1 MRVFFQTS
9 RQRSFLSACRI
20 ARKKW
25 SASVPLLLAALLTV
39 VFYSCRDEDLLPSV
53 QSVEHNGTRTEDNA
67 NTSGLTIS
75 GDIKKFY
82 DDKNNLLYSG
92 YTYAPSR
99 RVPLVGEGRVINQIT
114 KNLVGVLSNS
124 DNKLEYLVDK
134 NLDNS
139 VKLTG
144 LAEVNTG
151 LPILSVKDVNRVYYD
166 SSNGI
171 KVGFLYKDPG
181 GLLSLNVL
189 KGFWVKTYLKGEEQD
204 GSSTSGSGDDF
215 QLLNLNLLNVSG
227 GLSEISFTTTK
238 PFDEVRIGCASIDVD
253 VLSGLEFYY
262 AFVGE
267 NPKKIAASFGYYK
280 EAETNSGLGNTNNLI
295 DEYPDNSEQLSMLGH
310 HELYVDFNEKIVK
323 DSEIGFKTGGLKTLD
338 IDLTGLSL
346 FELTN
351 NDVNNK
357 YVWGNEKVLSGGIGI
372 SLLGTQDGSMSA
384 IAKEDCYG
392 VKIKLNTGL
401 VGGLLDAIL
410 GLLGNTH
417 YYYAYSRDPVE
428 IDVSSYFTIGND
440 TISTDYYNLPTPS
453 DDGSVSYSLDRW
465 PSGATSPSISGN
477 RITGMT
483 VNGDYVVQAIYK
495 RGEET
500 SWSYAVI
507 HRDKKEA
514 EAGCNTMMINTSANQ
529 GQYTVVESSG
539 SQGGIS
545 LFNKIN
551 NRQNLVDDDYTN
563 YAEATNVLSL
573 IQFGS
578 LAGVHSSQDIAPQG
592 GGKTRVGFVMQTNNQ
607 LLGADVLKFFFIRLY
622 NDGKEVFSG
631 LTAENDAV
639 GVGLVGND
647 GSKLRFYVETD
658 QTFDQVELWTAGLLN
673 VNLNTFRLYYA
684 FYEPVTCE
692 EYAGTSEACMEMIT
706 AQKHGATIN
715 YAETKSSSAA
725 SVGSTM
731 NNLSYVIDNSQQTA
745 ASIVAGVSLIS
756 RSTVAV
762 KFNSIRGGQ
771 PVGAILRTPGYVLNA
786 SVLQN
791 VTIAAYNGGQAVA
804 SESTSGGLASIE
816 VISDAG
822 LAYMEVTP
830 LQDYDEVRI
839 SFPSLADA
847 LETVW
852 LSGFYIR
859 PDANGNGIP
868 DCAEEP
874 DDQGGTDGITYKSI
888 TEHVCVDETNDLGK
902 VRISVDAQDDKV
914 GTKLTFTCYPY
925 NGNGQKIEQ
934 EAELQQDDKG
944 YFFELSLP
952 VGDYSISGLSTY
964 NGLRAQVHPL
974 KTTWKRNAADTDWN
988 NWSNWTDGSPWGCT
1002 NVVIPTGATRY
1013 PNLKAWGSVDKF
1025 YGGNYCANIH
1035 FEPGA
1040 AVLNTQYLEYDC
1052 AYVEMEVQSGMYHM
1066 ISTPLHGM
1074 VTGDM
1079 FVSPEMPA
1087 YFTPLNGAT
1096 YREVR
1101 HNPVVRQKMYSRA
1114 VTTATSGTDLN
1125 GTVAAT
1131 ADWSRTFN
1139 AVAQLYEQA
1148 QGIKMMVGNEGDG
1161 TSYRLRFPKAYTE
1174 YNYYTLSGGWVKE
1187 ETLPEGAR
1195 NMNGKFAYEESG
1207 FKPENAGRSFTFK
1220 LRNEEQGATYFVAG
1234 NPFMSYL
1241 DIKTFLTENKQSVQA
1256 IRIIDSEN
1264 VFGEEE
1270 GLVRISLSEN
1280 GNLSFDVAGEQS
1292 NTIAPLQAFYV
1303 EASGDNA
1310 SDNVDITYTSNMFVQ
1325 PFASTA
1331 TRSSRSA
1338 SVPAAGEMK
1347 ISAVSGNSVS
1357 SCSLLRSAGASDAY
1371 NAKEDVITLIDEN
1384 FMPKVKVYTVAGK
1397 RALDIQKIK
1406 NAARVDLG
1414 FMVKDGSQQT
1424 KFTLNYG
1431 SNWKGWTLVDKQ
1443 TGNRYLLDG
1452 TSLTVNAGAMKSNNG
1467 RFYLVKE

>member
-1 MRVFFQTS
+1 MSVFFQTP

-20 ARKKW
+20 AGKKW

-53 QSVEHNGTRTEDNA
+53 QSVEHNGTRNETES
-67 NTSGLTIS
+67 TSGLTIS
-75 GDIKKFY
+75 EDIKKFY

-139 VKLTG
+139 VSLKG

-189 KGFWVKTYLKGEEQD
+189 QGFWVKTYLKGEEQD
-204 GSSTSGSGDDF
+204 GSSTSGSGDKF

-238 PFDEVRIGCASIDVD
+238 PFDEVRIGCASISVK

-267 NPKKIAASFGYYK
+267 NPKKIAAK
-280 EAETNSGLGNTNNLI
+280 EH
-295 DEYPDNSEQLSMLGH
+295 EYPDAKQERPS
-310 HELYVDFNEKIVK
+310 
-323 DSEIGFKTGGLKTLD
+323 
-338 IDLTGLSL
+338 
-346 FELTN
+346 TN
-351 NDVNNK
+351 ITD
-357 YVWGNEKVLSGGIGI
+357 
-372 SLLGTQDGSMSA
+372 LLGRNLVDSDISNGPTCELLS
-384 IAKEDCYG
+384 
-392 VKIKLNTGL
+392 GL
-401 VGGLLDAIL
+401 VGGGLTCRVDFGATIPVGSEVGYYTTGGGLASISLGATELNAYDTSDNNPQSINTESGIGVSALAGGAREFSMILTKENAQRLELDLPSGINLLSAVQV
-410 GLLGNTH
+410 H
-417 YYYAYSRDPVE
+417 YAYSRDPVE

-440 TISTDYYNLPTPS
+440 TISTDYYDLPTPS
-453 DDGSVSYSLDRW
+453 EGSVTYSLISW

-477 RITGMT
+477 HMTGMT
-483 VNGDYVVQAIYK
+483 VNGDYVVKAIYT
-495 RGEET
+495 REGET
-500 SWSYAVI
+500 SLSYAVI

-514 EAGCNTMMINTSANQ
+514 VAGCNTMMINTSENQ

-551 NRQNLVDDDYTN
+551 NRQNLVDGDYTN

-592 GGKTRVGFVMQTNNQ
+592 GKTRVGFVMQTNNQ

-622 NDGKEVFSG
+622 KDGEEVFSG
-631 LTAENDAV
+631 LTPENDAV

-725 SVGSTM
+725 SVGATM

-771 PVGAILRTPGYVLNA
+771 PLGAILRTPGYALNA

-874 DDQGGTDGITYKSI
+874 EDQGETDIAYKSI
-888 TEHVCVDETNDLGK
+888 TEHVCVDETTYLGN
-902 VRISVDAQDDKV
+902 VRIAVDANSDLL
-914 GTKLTFTCYPY
+914 GTELTFTCYPY

-934 EAELQQDDKG
+934 EAALQQDNNG

-952 VGDYSISGLSTY
+952 VGDYSISGLPTY

-974 KTTWKRNAADTDWN
+974 KTTWKRNPSDTDWN

-1002 NVVIPTGATRY
+1002 NVVIPAGATRY
-1013 PNLKAWGSVDKF
+1013 PDLNAWGSVDNF

-1087 YFTPLNGAT
+1087 YFTPLNGDT

-1101 HNPVVRQKMYSRA
+1101 HNPIVRQKMYSRA
-1114 VTTATSGTDLN
+1114 VTTATSGTN

-1139 AVAQLYEQA
+1139 AVAQPYEQA
-1148 QGIKMMVGNEGDG
+1148 QGIKMMVGNDWG

-1174 YNYYTLSGGWVKE
+1174 YNYYTLSGRWVKE

-1241 DIKTFLTENKQSVQA
+1241 DIKTFLTENKRSVQA

-1310 SDNVDITYTSNMFVQ
+1310 SDNVDITYTSDMFVQ
-1325 PFASTA
+1325 PSASTA

-1371 NAKEDVITLIDEN
+1371 NAKEDIVSLIDED
-1384 FMPKVKVYTVAGK
+1384 FMPKVKVYTVADK
-1397 RALDIQKIK
+1397 RALDIQKMS
-1406 NAARVDLG
+1406 NATRVGLG
-1414 FMVKDGSQQT
+1414 FMVKDASQQT
-1424 KFTLNYG
+1424 EFTLDYG

-1443 TGNRYLLDG
+1443 TGKRYLLDG
-1452 TSLTVNAGAMKSNNG
+1452 TSLTVNAGAMKSNDG

>member
-1 MRVFFQTS
+1 MSVFFQTS

-20 ARKKW
+20 AGKKW
-25 SASVPLLLAALLTV
+25 SASVPLFLAALLTV

-53 QSVEHNGTRTEDNA
+53 QSFEQGGTRAETA
-67 NTSGLTIS
+67 STSGL
-75 GDIKKFY
+75 DVVQ
-82 DDKNNLLYSG
+82 DA
-92 YTYAPSR
+92 TYGATYKPNC

-134 NLDNS
+134 NLDNFVS
-139 VKLTG
+139 LKG
-144 LAEVNTG
+144 LAEVNAG

-189 KGFWVKTYLKGEEQD
+189 QGFWVKTYLKGKEQD
-204 GSSTSGSGDDF
+204 GSSTSGSGDNF
-215 QLLNLNLLNVSG
+215 KLLNLNLLNVSG

-267 NPKKIAASFGYYK
+267 NPKKIAAEKHEYPY
-280 EAETNSGLGNTNNLI
+280 AEQERPLHPLSKGDLVNESLI
-295 DEYPDNSEQLSMLGH
+295 DGPVC
-310 HELYVDFNEKIVK
+310 EL
-323 DSEIGFKTGGLKTLD
+323 
-338 IDLTGLSL
+338 
-346 FELTN
+346 
-351 NDVNNK
+351 
-357 YVWGNEKVLSGGIGI
+357 I
-372 SLLGTQDGSMSA
+372 S
-384 IAKEDCYG
+384 
-392 VKIKLNTGL
+392 
-401 VGGLLDAIL
+401 
-410 GLLGNTH
+410 GLLGGGLTCRVDFGATIPVGSEVGYYTTGGGLASISLGATKLNAYDTSDNNPQSINTESGIGVSALAGGAREFSMILTKKDTRRLELDLPSGINLLSAVQVH
-417 YYYAYSRDPVE
+417 YAYSRDPVE

-453 DDGSVSYSLDRW
+453 DGTVSYSLISW

-477 RITGMT
+477 HMTGMT
-483 VNGDYVVQAIYK
+483 VNGDYAVKAVYTREEK
-495 RGEET
+495 ET

-507 HRDKKEA
+507 HRNKKEA
-514 EAGCNTMMINTSANQ
+514 VAGCNTMMINTSENQ

-551 NRQNLVDDDYTN
+551 NRQNLVDGDYTN

-592 GGKTRVGFVMQTNNQ
+592 GKTRVGFVMQTNNQ

-622 NDGKEVFSG
+622 KDGEEVFSG
-631 LTAENDAV
+631 LTAENDAI

-658 QTFDQVELWTAGLLN
+658 KTFDQVELWTAGLLN

-725 SVGSTM
+725 SVGATM

-791 VTIAAYNGGQAVA
+791 VAIAAYYGGQAVA

-874 DDQGGTDGITYKSI
+874 EDQGETDITYRSI
-888 TEHVCVDETNDLGK
+888 TEHVCVDETTYLGN
-902 VRISVDAQDDKV
+902 VRISVDAKSELL
-914 GTKLTFTCYPY
+914 GTELTFTCYPY

-934 EAELQQDDKG
+934 KAELQQDDKG

-974 KTTWKRNAADTDWN
+974 KTTWKRNASDTDWN

-1002 NVVIPTGATRY
+1002 NVVIPAGATRY
-1013 PNLKAWGSVDKF
+1013 PNLNAWGSVDKF

-1074 VTGDM
+1074 ITGDM

-1087 YFTPLNGAT
+1087 YFTPLKEDT
-1096 YREVR
+1096 YREMR
-1101 HNPVVRQKMYSRA
+1101 HNPIVRQKMYSRA
-1114 VTTATSGTDLN
+1114 VTTATSGTN
-1125 GTVAAT
+1125 GSVVAT

-1139 AVAQLYEQA
+1139 AVAQPYEQA
-1148 QGIKMMVGNEGDG
+1148 QGIKMMVGNDWG

-1174 YNYYTLSGGWVKE
+1174 YNYYTLSGECVKK
-1187 ETLPEGAR
+1187 ETLPVEAR
-1195 NMNGKFAYEESG
+1195 NMNGKFAYEVSG
-1207 FKPENAGRSFTFK
+1207 FNPENAGNSFTFE
-1220 LRNEEQGATYFVAG
+1220 LRNDGKGATYFVAG

-1241 DIKTFLTENKQSVQA
+1241 DIKTFLTENKQFVQA
-1256 IRIIDSEN
+1256 IRIIDSES
-1264 VFGEEE
+1264 VFGEEK
-1270 GLVRISLSEN
+1270 GLVRISLGKN
-1280 GNLSFDVAGEQS
+1280 GDLSFNVAGEQS

-1303 EASGDNA
+1303 EALEGYT
-1310 SDNVDITYTSNMFVQ
+1310 SDNVNITYTSDMFVQ
-1325 PFASTA
+1325 PSASTA

-1338 SVPAAGEMK
+1338 SVPTAGEMK

-1357 SCSLLRSAGASDAY
+1357 SCSLIRSAGASDAY
-1371 NAKEDVITLIDEN
+1371 NAKEDIVSLIDED
-1384 FMPKVKVYTVAGK
+1384 FMPKVKVYTVADK
-1397 RALDIQKIK
+1397 RALDIQKMS
-1406 NAARVDLG
+1406 NATRVGLG

-1424 KFTLNYG
+1424 EFTLDYG

-1443 TGNRYLLDG
+1443 TGKRYLLDG
-1452 TSLTVNAGAMKSNNG
+1452 TSLTVNAGAMKSNDG

>member
-1 MRVFFQTS
+1 MSVFFQTS

-20 ARKKW
+20 AGKKW
-25 SASVPLLLAALLTV
+25 SASVPLFLAALLTV

-53 QSVEHNGTRTEDNA
+53 QSFEQGGTRAEA
-67 NTSGLTIS
+67 ASTSGL
-75 GDIKKFY
+75 DVVQ
-82 DDKNNLLYSG
+82 DA
-92 YTYAPSR
+92 TYGATYKPNC

-134 NLDNS
+134 NLDNFVS
-139 VKLTG
+139 LKG
-144 LAEVNTG
+144 LAEVNAG

-181 GLLSLNVL
+181 GLLSLDVL

-204 GSSTSGSGDDF
+204 GSSTSGSGENF

-227 GLSEISFTTTK
+227 GLSEISFTTTR

-267 NPKKIAASFGYYK
+267 NPKKIAAEKHEYPY
-280 EAETNSGLGNTNNLI
+280 AEQERPLHPLSKGDLVNASLI
-295 DEYPDNSEQLSMLGH
+295 DGPVC
-310 HELYVDFNEKIVK
+310 EL
-323 DSEIGFKTGGLKTLD
+323 
-338 IDLTGLSL
+338 
-346 FELTN
+346 
-351 NDVNNK
+351 
-357 YVWGNEKVLSGGIGI
+357 I
-372 SLLGTQDGSMSA
+372 S
-384 IAKEDCYG
+384 
-392 VKIKLNTGL
+392 
-401 VGGLLDAIL
+401 
-410 GLLGNTH
+410 GLLGGGLTCRVDFGATIPVGSEVGYYTAGGGLASISLGATKLNAYDTSDNNPQSINTESGIGVSALAGGAREFSMILTKENAQRLELDLPSGINLLSAVQVH
-417 YYYAYSRDPVE
+417 YAYSRDPVE

-453 DDGSVSYSLDRW
+453 EGSVTYSLISW

-477 RITGMT
+477 HMTGMT
-483 VNGDYVVQAIYK
+483 VNGDYVVKAVYTREEK
-495 RGEET
+495 ET

-507 HRDKKEA
+507 HRNKKEA
-514 EAGCNTMMINTSANQ
+514 VAGCNTMMINTSANQ

-551 NRQNLVDDDYTN
+551 NRQNLVDGDYTN

-592 GGKTRVGFVMQTNNQ
+592 GKTRVGFVMQTNNQ

-622 NDGKEVFSG
+622 KDGEEVFSG
-631 LTAENDAV
+631 LTAENDAI

-658 QTFDQVELWTAGLLN
+658 KTFDQVELWTAGLLN

-684 FYEPVTCE
+684 FYEPTTCE

-725 SVGSTM
+725 SVGATM

-771 PVGAILRTPGYVLNA
+771 PLGAILRTPGYVLNA

-830 LQDYDEVRI
+830 LQGYDEVRI

-874 DDQGGTDGITYKSI
+874 DDQGETDIAYKSI
-888 TEHVCVDETNDLGK
+888 TEHVCVDETTYLGN
-902 VRISVDAQDDKV
+902 VRISVDAKSELL
-914 GTKLTFTCYPY
+914 GTELTFTCYPY

-934 EAELQQDDKG
+934 KAELQQDDKG

-964 NGLRAQVHPL
+964 NGMRAQVHPL
-974 KTTWKRNAADTDWN
+974 KTTWKRSASDTDWN

-1002 NVVIPTGATRY
+1002 NVVIPAGATRY

-1074 VTGDM
+1074 ITGDM

-1087 YFTPLNGAT
+1087 YFTPLKEDT

-1101 HNPVVRQKMYSRA
+1101 HNPIVRQKMYSRA
-1114 VTTATSGTDLN
+1114 VTTATSGTN
-1125 GTVAAT
+1125 GTVVAT

-1139 AVAQLYEQA
+1139 AVAQPYEQA
-1148 QGIKMMVGNEGDG
+1148 QGIKMMVGNDWG

-1174 YNYYTLSGGWVKE
+1174 YNYYTLSGECVKK
-1187 ETLPEGAR
+1187 ETLPVEAR
-1195 NMNGKFAYEESG
+1195 NMNGKFAYEVSG
-1207 FKPENAGRSFTFK
+1207 FNPENAGNSFTFE
-1220 LRNEEQGATYFVAG
+1220 LRNDGKGATYFVAG

-1241 DIKTFLTENKQSVQA
+1241 DIKTFLTENKQFVQA
-1256 IRIIDSEN
+1256 IRIIDSES

-1270 GLVRISLSEN
+1270 GLVRISLGKN
-1280 GNLSFDVAGEQS
+1280 GDLSFNVAGEQS

-1303 EASGDNA
+1303 EALEGYT
-1310 SDNVDITYTSNMFVQ
+1310 SDNVNITYTSDMFVQ
-1325 PFASTA
+1325 PSASTA

-1338 SVPAAGEMK
+1338 SVPTAGEMK

-1357 SCSLLRSAGASDAY
+1357 SCSLIRSAGASDAY
-1371 NAKEDVITLIDEN
+1371 NAKEDIVSLIDED
-1384 FMPKVKVYTVAGK
+1384 FMPKVKVYTVADK
-1397 RALDIQKIK
+1397 RALDIQKMS
-1406 NAARVDLG
+1406 NATRVGLG

-1424 KFTLNYG
+1424 EFTLDYG

-1443 TGNRYLLDG
+1443 TGKRYLLDG
-1452 TSLTVNAGAMKSNNG
+1452 TSLTVNAGAMKSNDG

>member
-1 MRVFFQTS
+1 MSVFFQTS

-20 ARKKW
+20 AGKKW
-25 SASVPLLLAALLTV
+25 SASVPLFLAALLTV

-53 QSVEHNGTRTEDNA
+53 QSFEQGGTRAEA
-67 NTSGLTIS
+67 ASTSGL
-75 GDIKKFY
+75 DVVQ
-82 DDKNNLLYSG
+82 DA
-92 YTYAPSR
+92 TYGATYKPNC

-134 NLDNS
+134 NLDNFVS
-139 VKLTG
+139 LKG
-144 LAEVNTG
+144 LAEVNAG

-166 SSNGI
+166 SSNVI

-181 GLLSLNVL
+181 GLLSLDVL

-204 GSSTSGSGDDF
+204 GSSTSGSGENF

-227 GLSEISFTTTK
+227 GLSEISFTTKK

-267 NPKKIAASFGYYK
+267 NPKKIAAK
-280 EAETNSGLGNTNNLI
+280 EH
-295 DEYPDNSEQLSMLGH
+295 EYPYAEQERPLHPLSKGDLVNESLTDGPVC
-310 HELYVDFNEKIVK
+310 EL
-323 DSEIGFKTGGLKTLD
+323 
-338 IDLTGLSL
+338 
-346 FELTN
+346 
-351 NDVNNK
+351 
-357 YVWGNEKVLSGGIGI
+357 I
-372 SLLGTQDGSMSA
+372 S
-384 IAKEDCYG
+384 
-392 VKIKLNTGL
+392 
-401 VGGLLDAIL
+401 
-410 GLLGNTH
+410 GLLGGLTCRVDFGATIPVGSEVGYYTKGGGLASISLGATKLNAYDTGDNNPQSINTESGIGVSALAGGAREFSMILTKKDTRRLELDLPSGINLLSAVQVH
-417 YYYAYSRDPVE
+417 YAYSRDPVE

-453 DDGSVSYSLDRW
+453 EGTVIYSLISW

-477 RITGMT
+477 HMTGMT
-483 VNGDYVVQAIYK
+483 VNGDYVVKAVYTREEK
-495 RGEET
+495 ET

-507 HRDKKEA
+507 HRNKKEA
-514 EAGCNTMMINTSANQ
+514 VAGCNTMMINTSGNE

-551 NRQNLVDDDYTN
+551 NRQNLVDGDYTN

-592 GGKTRVGFVMQTNNQ
+592 GKTRVGFVMQTNNQ

-622 NDGKEVFSG
+622 KDGEEVFSG
-631 LTAENDAV
+631 LTAENDAI

-658 QTFDQVELWTAGLLN
+658 RTFDQVELWTAGLLN

-684 FYEPVTCE
+684 FYEPTTCE

-725 SVGSTM
+725 SVGATM

-771 PVGAILRTPGYVLNA
+771 PLGAILRTPGYVLNA

-874 DDQGGTDGITYKSI
+874 DDQGETDITYRSI
-888 TEHVCVDETNDLGK
+888 TEHVCVDETTYLGN
-902 VRISVDAQDDKV
+902 VRISVDAKSELL
-914 GTKLTFTCYPY
+914 GTELTFTCYPY
-925 NGNGQKIEQ
+925 NGNEQKIEQ
-934 EAELQQDDKG
+934 KAELQQDDKG

-974 KTTWKRNAADTDWN
+974 KTTWKRNASDTDWN

-1002 NVVIPTGATRY
+1002 NVVIPAGATRY
-1013 PNLKAWGSVDKF
+1013 PNLNAWGSVDKF

-1114 VTTATSGTDLN
+1114 VTTATSGTDPN

-1131 ADWSRTFN
+1131 VDWSRTFN
-1139 AVAQLYEQA
+1139 AVAQPYEQA
-1148 QGIKMMVGNEGDG
+1148 QGIKMMVGNDWG

-1174 YNYYTLSGGWVKE
+1174 YNYYTLSGGWVKK

-1195 NMNGKFAYEESG
+1195 NMNGKFAYEVIG
-1207 FKPENAGRSFTFK
+1207 FNPENAGSSFTFE

-1256 IRIIDSEN
+1256 IRIIDSES
-1264 VFGEEE
+1264 VFGGEE
-1270 GLVRISLSEN
+1270 GLVRISLGEN
-1280 GNLSFDVAGEQS
+1280 GDLSFDVAGEQS

-1303 EASGDNA
+1303 EALEGYT
-1310 SDNVDITYTSNMFVQ
+1310 SDNVNITYTSDMFVQ
-1325 PFASTA
+1325 PSASTA

-1357 SCSLLRSAGASDAY
+1357 SCSLIRSAGASDAY
-1371 NAKEDVITLIDEN
+1371 NAKEDIVSLIDED
-1384 FMPKVKVYTVAGK
+1384 FMPKVKVYTVADK
-1397 RALDIQKIK
+1397 RALDIQEMS
-1406 NAARVDLG
+1406 NATRVDLG

-1424 KFTLNYG
+1424 EFTLDYG

-1443 TGNRYLLDG
+1443 TGKRYLLDG
-1452 TSLTVNAGAMKSNNG
+1452 TSLTVNAGAMKSNDG

>member
-1 MRVFFQTS
+1 MSVFFQTS

-20 ARKKW
+20 AGKKW
-25 SASVPLLLAALLTV
+25 SASVPLFLAALLTV

-53 QSVEHNGTRTEDNA
+53 QSFEQGGTRAEA
-67 NTSGLTIS
+67 ASTSGL
-75 GDIKKFY
+75 DVVQ
-82 DDKNNLLYSG
+82 DA
-92 YTYAPSR
+92 TYGATYKPNC

-134 NLDNS
+134 NLDNFVS
-139 VKLTG
+139 LKG
-144 LAEVNTG
+144 LAEVNAR

-181 GLLSLNVL
+181 GLLSLDVL

-204 GSSTSGSGDDF
+204 GSSTSGSGENF

-238 PFDEVRIGCASIDVD
+238 PFDEVRIGCASISVE

-267 NPKKIAASFGYYK
+267 NPKKIAAEKHEYPY
-280 EAETNSGLGNTNNLI
+280 AEQERPLHPLSKGDLVNESLI
-295 DEYPDNSEQLSMLGH
+295 DGPVC
-310 HELYVDFNEKIVK
+310 ELV
-323 DSEIGFKTGGLKTLD
+323 S
-338 IDLTGLSL
+338 
-346 FELTN
+346 
-351 NDVNNK
+351 
-357 YVWGNEKVLSGGIGI
+357 
-372 SLLGTQDGSMSA
+372 
-384 IAKEDCYG
+384 
-392 VKIKLNTGL
+392 
-401 VGGLLDAIL
+401 
-410 GLLGNTH
+410 GLLGGLTCRVDFGATIPVGSEVGYYTAGGGLASISLGATKLNAYDTSDNNPQSINTESGIGVSALAGGAREFSMILTKKDTRRLELDLPSGINLLSAVQVH
-417 YYYAYSRDPVE
+417 YAYSRDPVE

-440 TISTDYYNLPTPS
+440 TISTDYYDLPTPS
-453 DDGSVSYSLDRW
+453 EGTVIYSLI
-465 PSGATSPSISGN
+465 SSPNGVTPPEISGN
-477 RITGMT
+477 HMTGMT
-483 VNGDYVVQAIYK
+483 VNGDYVVKAIYT
-495 RGEET
+495 REGET
-500 SWSYAVI
+500 SLSYAVI

-514 EAGCNTMMINTSANQ
+514 VAGCNTMMINTSENQ

-551 NRQNLVDDDYTN
+551 NRQNLVDGDYTN

-592 GGKTRVGFVMQTNNQ
+592 GKTRVGFVMQTNNQ

-622 NDGKEVFSG
+622 KDGEEVFSG

-658 QTFDQVELWTAGLLN
+658 KTFDQVELWTAGLLN

-684 FYEPVTCE
+684 FYEPTTCE

-725 SVGSTM
+725 SVGATM

-791 VTIAAYNGGQAVA
+791 VAIAAYNGGQAVA

-830 LQDYDEVRI
+830 LQGYDEVRI

-874 DDQGGTDGITYKSI
+874 DDQGETDIAYKSI
-888 TEHVCVDETNDLGK
+888 TEHVCVDETTYLGN
-902 VRISVDAQDDKV
+902 VRIFVDAQDDKV

-974 KTTWKRNAADTDWN
+974 KTTWKRNASDTDWN

-1002 NVVIPTGATRY
+1002 NVVIPAGATRY
-1013 PNLKAWGSVDKF
+1013 PNLSAWGSVDKF

-1087 YFTPLNGAT
+1087 YFTPLKEDT

-1114 VTTATSGTDLN
+1114 VTTATSGTN
-1125 GTVAAT
+1125 GTVVAT

-1139 AVAQLYEQA
+1139 AVAQPYEQA
-1148 QGIKMMVGNEGDG
+1148 QGIKMMVGNDWG

-1174 YNYYTLSGGWVKE
+1174 YNYYTLSGECVKK
-1187 ETLPEGAR
+1187 ETLPVEAR
-1195 NMNGKFAYEESG
+1195 NMNGKFAYEVSG
-1207 FKPENAGRSFTFK
+1207 FNPENAGNSFPFE
-1220 LRNEEQGATYFVAG
+1220 LRNDGKGATYFVAG

-1256 IRIIDSEN
+1256 IRIIDSES

-1270 GLVRISLSEN
+1270 GLVRISLGKN
-1280 GNLSFDVAGEQS
+1280 GDLSFDVAGEQS

-1303 EASGDNA
+1303 EALEGYT
-1310 SDNVDITYTSNMFVQ
+1310 SDNVNITYTSDMFVQ
-1325 PFASTA
+1325 PSASTA

-1338 SVPAAGEMK
+1338 SVPTAGKMK

-1371 NAKEDVITLIDEN
+1371 NAKEDIVSLIDED
-1384 FMPKVKVYTVAGK
+1384 FMPKVKVYTVADK
-1397 RALDIQKIK
+1397 RALDIQKMS
-1406 NAARVDLG
+1406 NATRVDLG

-1424 KFTLNYG
+1424 EFTLDYG

-1443 TGNRYLLDG
+1443 TGKRYLLDG
-1452 TSLTVNAGAMKSNNG
+1452 TSLTVNAGAMKSNDG

>member
-1 MRVFFQTS
+1 MKSFFQTS

-20 ARKKW
+20 AGKKL
-25 SASVPLLLAALLTV
+25 SASVPLLLAALLAV
-39 VFYSCRDEDLLPSV
+39 VFYSCRDEDLFPSM
-53 QSVEHNGTRTEDNA
+53 QSFEQGGTRAETA
-67 NTSGLTIS
+67 STSGL
-75 GDIKKFY
+75 DAVQ
-82 DDKNNLLYSG
+82 DK
-92 YTYAPSR
+92 TYGATYKPNC

-114 KNLVGVLSNS
+114 KGLIAVGANNENQEFLI
-124 DNKLEYLVDK
+124 DK
-134 NLDNS
+134 D
-139 VKLTG
+139 LTNGVTVSG
-144 LAEVNTG
+144 LAKVDAG
-151 LPILSVKDVNRVYYD
+151 IPIFSVRDINRVYYND
-166 SSNGI
+166 NEEQGV
-171 KVGFLYKDPG
+171 KVGFVYEPQG
-181 GLLSLNVL
+181 GVLDLSVL
-189 KGFWVKTYLKGEEQD
+189 KSFYVQTLLNGKVQD
-204 GSSTSGSGDDF
+204 SSLSESGGGF
-215 QLLNLNLLNVSG
+215 QLLDLNLLNVAG
-227 GLSEISFTTTK
+227 GKYEVSFDAKK
-238 PFDEVRIGCASIDVD
+238 PFDEVRLGYAGVNVSV
-253 VLSGLEFYY
+253 STAQSAKFYY

-267 NPKKIAASFGYYK
+267 NPEKIAASFGYYK
-280 EAETNSGLGNTNNLI
+280 EAETKSGLGNTNNLI
-295 DEYPDNSEQLSMLGH
+295 DEYPDNFEQLSMLGH

-323 DSEIGFKTGGLKTLD
+323 DSEIGFKTGGFKTLD

-392 VKIKLNTGL
+392 VKIKLNTEL

-440 TISTDYYNLPTPS
+440 TISTDYYDLPTPS
-453 DDGSVSYSLDRW
+453 DGTVSYSLISS
-465 PSGATSPSISGN
+465 PGGAASSISGN

-483 VNGDYVVQAIYK
+483 VNGDYVVKAIYT

-514 EAGCNTMMINTSANQ
+514 VAGCNTMMINTSTNP

-545 LFNKIN
+545 LFNKID
-551 NRQNLVDDDYTN
+551 NRQNLVDGDYTN

-578 LAGVHSSQDIAPQG
+578 LAGVYSSQDIAPQG
-592 GGKTRVGFVMQTNNQ
+592 EKTRVGFVMQTNNQ

-622 NDGKEVFSG
+622 KDGEEVFSG

-658 QTFDQVELWTAGLLN
+658 KTFNQVELWTAGLLN

-684 FYEPVTCE
+684 FYEPTTCE

-715 YAETKSSSAA
+715 YAETKYP
-725 SVGSTM
+725 SVVGAGSTM

-771 PVGAILRTPGYVLNA
+771 PLGAILRKPGYVLNA

-791 VTIAAYNGGQAVA
+791 VTIAAYNDGQAVA

-839 SFPSLADA
+839 SFPSLAEA
-847 LETVW
+847 LETIW

-868 DCAEEP
+868 DCAEGPE
-874 DDQGGTDGITYKSI
+874 DQGETDITYRSI
-888 TEHVCVDETNDLGK
+888 TEHVCVDETTYLGN
-902 VRISVDAQDDKV
+902 VRISVDAKDDLL
-914 GTKLTFTCYPY
+914 GTKLKFTCYPY

-934 EAELQQDDKG
+934 EATLLHDNDG
-944 YFFELSLP
+944 YFFELLLP

-974 KTTWKRNAADTDWN
+974 KTTWKRNPANTDWN

-1002 NVVIPTGATRY
+1002 NVVIPAGATRY
-1013 PNLKAWGSVDKF
+1013 PNLNAWDSVDKF

-1087 YFTPLNGAT
+1087 YFTPLNGDT

-1101 HNPVVRQKMYSRA
+1101 HNPIVRQKMYSRA
-1114 VTTATSGTDLN
+1114 VSTATSGTDPN
-1125 GTVAAT
+1125 GTVVAT

-1139 AVAQLYEQA
+1139 AVAQSYEQA
-1148 QGIKMMVGNEGDG
+1148 QGIKVMVGNDSG
-1161 TSYRLRFPKAYTE
+1161 TPYRLRFPKKYTE
-1174 YNYYTLSGGWVKE
+1174 YNYYTLSGGWVKK

-1195 NMNGKFAYEESG
+1195 NMNGKFTYEESG
-1207 FKPENAGRSFTFK
+1207 FNPEYTGSSFTFT
-1220 LRNEEQGATYFVAG
+1220 LNNEDSGAEYFVVG
-1234 NPFMSYL
+1234 NPFMSYI
-1241 DIKTFLTENKQSVQA
+1241 DVQTFLSNNTGVSA
-1256 IRIIDSEN
+1256 IK
-1264 VFGEEE
+1264 
-1270 GLVRISLSEN
+1270 LVETNETITS
-1280 GNLSFDVAGEQS
+1280 S
-1292 NTIAPLQAFYV
+1292 NAYGIQIAPMQAFYV
-1303 EASGDNA
+1303 VATSTGLNELT
-1310 SDNVDITYTSNMFVQ
+1310 ITYTRDMFVQ
-1325 PFASTA
+1325 PSANAA
-1331 TRSSRSA
+1331 TRASRSVSAPSA
-1338 SVPAAGEMK
+1338 SEMK
-1347 ISAVSGNSVS
+1347 IYATSEGSVS
-1357 SCSLLRSAGASDAY
+1357 TCSLVLSAEASDSY
-1371 NAKEDVITLIDEN
+1371 SAKEDVVSLIDED
-1384 FMPKVKVYTVAGK
+1384 FMPKVKVYTVADK
-1397 RALDIQKIK
+1397 RALDIQKMN
-1406 NAARVDLG
+1406 NAKHVDLG
-1414 FMVKDGSQQT
+1414 FVVKDGTQNAEI
-1424 KFTLNYG
+1424 TLNYG

-1443 TGNRYLLDG
+1443 TGNRYELNG
-1452 TSLTVNAGAMKSNNG
+1452 NTVSVNAGALKSNDS
-1467 RFYLVKE
+1467 RFYLEKQ

>member
-1 MRVFFQTS
+1 MSVFFQTS

-20 ARKKW
+20 AGKKW
-25 SASVPLLLAALLTV
+25 SASVPLFLAALLTV

-53 QSVEHNGTRTEDNA
+53 QSFEQGGTRAEA
-67 NTSGLTIS
+67 ASTSGL
-75 GDIKKFY
+75 DVVQ
-82 DDKNNLLYSG
+82 DA
-92 YTYAPSR
+92 TYGATYKPNC

-134 NLDNS
+134 NLDNFVS
-139 VKLTG
+139 LKG
-144 LAEVNTG
+144 LAEVNAG

-166 SSNGI
+166 SSNVI

-181 GLLSLNVL
+181 GLLSLDVL

-204 GSSTSGSGDDF
+204 GSSTLGSGENF

-238 PFDEVRIGCASIDVD
+238 PFDEVRIGCASISVE

-267 NPKKIAASFGYYK
+267 NPKKIAAEK
-280 EAETNSGLGNTNNLI
+280 H
-295 DEYPDNSEQLSMLGH
+295 EYPYAEQERPLHPLSKGDLVNESLTDGPVC
-310 HELYVDFNEKIVK
+310 EL
-323 DSEIGFKTGGLKTLD
+323 
-338 IDLTGLSL
+338 
-346 FELTN
+346 
-351 NDVNNK
+351 
-357 YVWGNEKVLSGGIGI
+357 I
-372 SLLGTQDGSMSA
+372 S
-384 IAKEDCYG
+384 
-392 VKIKLNTGL
+392 
-401 VGGLLDAIL
+401 
-410 GLLGNTH
+410 GLLGGLTCRVDFGATIPVGSEVGYYTKGGGLASISLGATKLNAYDTGDNNPQSINTESGIGVSALAGGAREFSMILTKKDTRRLELDLPSGINLLSAVQVH
-417 YYYAYSRDPVE
+417 YAYSRDPVE

-453 DDGSVSYSLDRW
+453 EGSVTYSLISW

-477 RITGMT
+477 HMTGMT
-483 VNGDYVVQAIYK
+483 VNGDYVVKAVYTREEK
-495 RGEET
+495 ET

-507 HRDKKEA
+507 HRNKKEA
-514 EAGCNTMMINTSANQ
+514 VAGCNTMMINTSANQ

-551 NRQNLVDDDYTN
+551 NRQNLVDGDYTN

-592 GGKTRVGFVMQTNNQ
+592 GKTRVGFVMQTNNQ

-622 NDGKEVFSG
+622 KDGEEVFSG
-631 LTAENDAV
+631 LTAENDAI

-658 QTFDQVELWTAGLLN
+658 KTFDQVELWTAGLLN

-684 FYEPVTCE
+684 FYEPTTCE

-725 SVGSTM
+725 SVGATM

-791 VTIAAYNGGQAVA
+791 VAIAAYNGGQAVA

-830 LQDYDEVRI
+830 LQGYDEVRI

-874 DDQGGTDGITYKSI
+874 DDQGETDIAYKSI
-888 TEHVCVDETNDLGK
+888 TEHVCVDETTYLGN
-902 VRISVDAQDDKV
+902 VRIFVDAQDDKV

-934 EAELQQDDKG
+934 EAELRQDDKG

-974 KTTWKRNAADTDWN
+974 KTTWKRNASDTDWN

-1002 NVVIPTGATRY
+1002 NVVIPAGATRY
-1013 PNLKAWGSVDKF
+1013 PDLNAWGSVDKF

-1087 YFTPLNGAT
+1087 YFTPLKEDT
-1096 YREVR
+1096 YREMR
-1101 HNPVVRQKMYSRA
+1101 HNPIVRQKMYSRA
-1114 VTTATSGTDLN
+1114 VTTATSGTN
-1125 GTVAAT
+1125 GTVVAT

-1139 AVAQLYEQA
+1139 AVAQPYEQA
-1148 QGIKMMVGNEGDG
+1148 QGIKMMVGNDWG

-1174 YNYYTLSGGWVKE
+1174 YNYYTLSGECVKK
-1187 ETLPEGAR
+1187 ETLPVEAR
-1195 NMNGKFAYEESG
+1195 NMNGKFAYEVSG
-1207 FKPENAGRSFTFK
+1207 FNPENAGNSFTFE
-1220 LRNEEQGATYFVAG
+1220 LRNDGKGATYFVAG

-1241 DIKTFLTENKQSVQA
+1241 DIKTFLTENKQFVQA
-1256 IRIIDSEN
+1256 IRIIDSES

-1270 GLVRISLSEN
+1270 GLVRISLGKN
-1280 GNLSFDVAGEQS
+1280 GDLSFNVAGEQS

-1303 EASGDNA
+1303 EALEGYT
-1310 SDNVDITYTSNMFVQ
+1310 SDNVNITYTSDMFVQ
-1325 PFASTA
+1325 PSASTA

-1338 SVPAAGEMK
+1338 SVPTAGEMK

-1357 SCSLLRSAGASDAY
+1357 SCSLIRSAGASDAY
-1371 NAKEDVITLIDEN
+1371 NAKEDIVSLIDED
-1384 FMPKVKVYTVAGK
+1384 FMPKVKVYTVADK
-1397 RALDIQKIK
+1397 RALDIQKMS
-1406 NAARVDLG
+1406 NATRVGLG

-1424 KFTLNYG
+1424 EFTLDYG

-1443 TGNRYLLDG
+1443 TGKRYLLDG
-1452 TSLTVNAGAMKSNNG
+1452 TSLTVNAGAMKSNDG

>member
-1 MRVFFQTS
+1 MSVFFQTS
-9 RQRSFLSACRI
+9 RQRSFLSVCRI
-20 ARKKW
+20 AGKKW
-25 SASVPLLLAALLTV
+25 SASVPLFLAALLTV

-53 QSVEHNGTRTEDNA
+53 QSFEQGGTRAETA
-67 NTSGLTIS
+67 STSGL
-75 GDIKKFY
+75 DVVQ
-82 DDKNNLLYSG
+82 DA
-92 YTYAPSR
+92 TYGATYKPNC

-134 NLDNS
+134 NLDNFVS
-139 VKLTG
+139 LKG
-144 LAEVNTG
+144 LAEVNAG

-189 KGFWVKTYLKGEEQD
+189 QGFWVKTYLKGKEQD
-204 GSSTSGSGDDF
+204 GSSTSGSGDNF

-267 NPKKIAASFGYYK
+267 NPKKIAAEK
-280 EAETNSGLGNTNNLI
+280 H
-295 DEYPDNSEQLSMLGH
+295 EYPYAEQERPLHPLSKGDL
-310 HELYVDFNEKIVK
+310 VNE
-323 DSEIGFKTGGLKTLD
+323 S
-338 IDLTGLSL
+338 LT
-346 FELTN
+346 
-351 NDVNNK
+351 
-357 YVWGNEKVLSGGIGI
+357 
-372 SLLGTQDGSMSA
+372 DGPVC
-384 IAKEDCYG
+384 E
-392 VKIKLNTGL
+392 L
-401 VGGLLDAIL
+401 VGGLLGGGPTCRVDFGATIPVGSEVGYYTTGGGLASISLGATKLNAYDTSDNNPQSINAESGIGVSALAGGAREFSMIL
-410 GLLGNTH
+410 TKKDTRRLELDLPSGINLLSAVQVH
-417 YYYAYSRDPVE
+417 YAYSRDPVE

-453 DDGSVSYSLDRW
+453 EGTVIYSLISS
-465 PSGATSPSISGN
+465 PNGVTSPEISGN
-477 RITGMT
+477 HITGMT
-483 VNGDYVVQAIYK
+483 VNGDYVVKAVYT
-495 RGEET
+495 REEKEI

-507 HRDKKEA
+507 HRNKKEA
-514 EAGCNTMMINTSANQ
+514 EAGCNTMMINTSGNE

-551 NRQNLVDDDYTN
+551 NRQNLVDGDYTN

-578 LAGVHSSQDIAPQG
+578 LAGVHSSQDIALQG

-622 NDGKEVFSG
+622 KDGKEVFSG

-658 QTFDQVELWTAGLLN
+658 RTFDQVELWTAGLLN

-715 YAETKSSSAA
+715 YAETKSSSVA
-725 SVGSTM
+725 SVGATT

-756 RSTVAV
+756 RPTVAV

-771 PVGAILRTPGYVLNA
+771 PLGAILRTPGYVLNA

-804 SESTSGGLASIE
+804 SESTSSGLASIE

-830 LQDYDEVRI
+830 LQDYNEVRI

-868 DCAEEP
+868 DCAEELEV
-874 DDQGGTDGITYKSI
+874 QGEIDIVYRDI
-888 TEHVCVDETNDLGK
+888 TEHVCVDKTTYLGN
-902 VRISVDAQDDKV
+902 VRISVDAKPELL
-914 GTKLTFTCYPY
+914 GTELTFTCYPY

-934 EAELQQDDKG
+934 EAALQQDNNG
-944 YFFELSLP
+944 YFFKLSLP

-964 NGLRAQVHPL
+964 NGLRAQVHPQ
-974 KTTWKRNAADTDWN
+974 KTTWKRNALDTDWN
-988 NWSNWTDGSPWGCT
+988 NWNNWTDGSPWGCT
-1002 NVVIPTGATRY
+1002 NVVIPAGATRY
-1013 PNLKAWGSVDKF
+1013 PNLNAWGSVDKF

-1087 YFTPLNGAT
+1087 YFIPLIGAT

-1114 VTTATSGTDLN
+1114 VTTATSGTDPN
-1125 GTVAAT
+1125 GTVVAT

-1139 AVAQLYEQA
+1139 AVAQPYEQA
-1148 QGIKMMVGNEGDG
+1148 QGIKMMVGNDWG
-1161 TSYRLRFPKAYTE
+1161 TFYRLRFPKAYTE
-1174 YNYYTLSGGWVKE
+1174 YNYYTLSGGWVKK

-1195 NMNGKFAYEESG
+1195 NMNGKFAYEVIG
-1207 FKPENAGRSFTFK
+1207 FNPENAGSSFTFE
-1220 LRNEEQGATYFVAG
+1220 LRNEEQGATCFVAG

-1264 VFGEEE
+1264 IFGGKE
-1270 GLVRISLSEN
+1270 GLVRISLGEN
-1280 GNLSFDVAGEQS
+1280 GDLSFDVAGEQS

-1303 EASGDNA
+1303 EVSGDYA
-1310 SDNVDITYTSNMFVQ
+1310 SDNVNITYTSNMFVQ
-1325 PFASTA
+1325 PSASTA

-1338 SVPAAGEMK
+1338 SVPTAGEMK

-1371 NAKEDVITLIDEN
+1371 NAKEDIVSLIDED
-1384 FMPKVKVYTVAGK
+1384 FMPKVKVYTVADK
-1397 RALDIQKIK
+1397 RALDIQKMS
-1406 NAARVDLG
+1406 NATRVGLG

-1424 KFTLNYG
+1424 EFTLDYG

-1443 TGNRYLLDG
+1443 TGKRYLLDG
-1452 TSLTVNAGAMKSNNG
+1452 TSLTVNAGAMKSNDG

>member
-1 MRVFFQTS
+1 MSVFFQTS

-20 ARKKW
+20 AGKKW
-25 SASVPLLLAALLTV
+25 SASVPLFLAALLTV

-53 QSVEHNGTRTEDNA
+53 QSFEQGGTRAEA
-67 NTSGLTIS
+67 ASTSGL
-75 GDIKKFY
+75 DVVQ
-82 DDKNNLLYSG
+82 DA
-92 YTYAPSR
+92 TYGATYKPNC

-134 NLDNS
+134 NLDNFVS
-139 VKLTG
+139 LKG
-144 LAEVNTG
+144 LAEVNAG

-166 SSNGI
+166 SSNVI

-181 GLLSLNVL
+181 GLLSLDVL

-204 GSSTSGSGDDF
+204 GSSTLGSGENF

-227 GLSEISFTTTK
+227 GLSEISFTTTR
-238 PFDEVRIGCASIDVD
+238 PFDEVRIGCASIDVE

-267 NPKKIAASFGYYK
+267 NPKKIAAEKHEYPYAEQERPLHPLSKGDLVNESLIDGPVCELISGLLGGGLTCRVDFGATIPVGSEVGYY
-280 EAETNSGLGNTNNLI
+280 T
-295 DEYPDNSEQLSMLGH
+295 
-310 HELYVDFNEKIVK
+310 
-323 DSEIGFKTGGLKTLD
+323 TGGGLASISLGATKLNAYD
-338 IDLTGLSL
+338 TGD
-346 FELTN
+346 N
-351 NDVNNK
+351 NPQCINT
-357 YVWGNEKVLSGGIGI
+357 ESGIGV
-372 SLLGTQDGSMSA
+372 SA
-384 IAKEDCYG
+384 
-392 VKIKLNTGL
+392 L
-401 VGGLLDAIL
+401 VGGAREFSMILTKKDTRRLELDLPSGINLLSAVKV
-410 GLLGNTH
+410 H
-417 YYYAYSRDPVE
+417 YAYSRDPVE

-453 DDGSVSYSLDRW
+453 EGTVIYSLISW

-477 RITGMT
+477 HMTGMT
-483 VNGDYVVQAIYK
+483 VNGDYVVKAVYTREEK
-495 RGEET
+495 ET

-507 HRDKKEA
+507 HRNKKEA
-514 EAGCNTMMINTSANQ
+514 VAGCNTMMINTSGNE

-551 NRQNLVDDDYTN
+551 NRQNLVDGDYTN

-592 GGKTRVGFVMQTNNQ
+592 GKTRVGFVMQTNNQ

-622 NDGKEVFSG
+622 KDGEEVFSG

-658 QTFDQVELWTAGLLN
+658 RTFDQVELWTAGLLN

-715 YAETKSSSAA
+715 YAETKSSSVA
-725 SVGSTM
+725 SVGATT
-731 NNLSYVIDNSQQTA
+731 NDLSYVIDNSQQTA

-771 PVGAILRTPGYVLNA
+771 PLGAILRTPGYVLNA

-804 SESTSGGLASIE
+804 SESTSSGLASIE

-830 LQDYDEVRI
+830 LQDYNEVRI

-868 DCAEEP
+868 DCAEELEV
-874 DDQGGTDGITYKSI
+874 QGEIDIVYRGI
-888 TEHVCVDETNDLGK
+888 TEHVCVDETTYLGN
-902 VRISVDAQDDKV
+902 VRISVDAKPELL
-914 GTKLTFTCYPY
+914 GTELTFTCYPY

-934 EAELQQDDKG
+934 EAALQQDNNG

-974 KTTWKRNAADTDWN
+974 KTTWKRNASDTDWN
-988 NWSNWTDGSPWGCT
+988 NWNNWTDGSPWGCT
-1002 NVVIPTGATRY
+1002 NVVIPAGATRY
-1013 PNLKAWGSVDKF
+1013 PNLNAWGSVDKF

-1114 VTTATSGTDLN
+1114 VTTATSGTN

-1131 ADWSRTFN
+1131 VDWSRTFN
-1139 AVAQLYEQA
+1139 AVAQPYEQA
-1148 QGIKMMVGNEGDG
+1148 QGIKMMVGNDWG

-1174 YNYYTLSGGWVKE
+1174 YNYYTLSGGWVKK

-1195 NMNGKFAYEESG
+1195 NMNGKFAYEVIG
-1207 FKPENAGRSFTFK
+1207 FNPENAGSSFTFE

-1264 VFGEEE
+1264 IFGGEE
-1270 GLVRISLSEN
+1270 GLVRISLGEN
-1280 GNLSFDVAGEQS
+1280 GDLSFDVAGEQS

-1303 EASGDNA
+1303 EVSGDYA
-1310 SDNVDITYTSNMFVQ
+1310 SDNVNITYTSNMFVQ
-1325 PFASTA
+1325 PSASTA

-1338 SVPAAGEMK
+1338 SVPTAGEMK

-1357 SCSLLRSAGASDAY
+1357 SCSLLHSAGASDAY
-1371 NAKEDVITLIDEN
+1371 NAKEDIVSLIDED
-1384 FMPKVKVYTVAGK
+1384 FMPKVKVYTVADK
-1397 RALDIQKIK
+1397 RALDIQKMS
-1406 NAARVDLG
+1406 NATRVGLG

-1424 KFTLNYG
+1424 EFTLDYG

-1443 TGNRYLLDG
+1443 TGKRYLLDG
-1452 TSLTVNAGAMKSNNG
+1452 TSLTVNAGAMKSNDG

>member
-1 MRVFFQTS
+1 MSVFFQTS
-9 RQRSFLSACRI
+9 RQRSFLSVCRI
-20 ARKKW
+20 AGKKW
-25 SASVPLLLAALLTV
+25 SASVPLFLAALLTV

-53 QSVEHNGTRTEDNA
+53 QSFEQGGTRAEA
-67 NTSGLTIS
+67 ASTSGL
-75 GDIKKFY
+75 DVVQ
-82 DDKNNLLYSG
+82 DA
-92 YTYAPSR
+92 TYGATYKPNC

-134 NLDNS
+134 NLDNFVS
-139 VKLTG
+139 LKG
-144 LAEVNTG
+144 LAEVNAG

-166 SSNGI
+166 SSNVI

-189 KGFWVKTYLKGEEQD
+189 QGFWVKTYLKGKEQD
-204 GSSTSGSGDDF
+204 GSSTSGSGDNF
-215 QLLNLNLLNVSG
+215 KLLNLNLLNVSG

-267 NPKKIAASFGYYK
+267 NPKKIAAEK
-280 EAETNSGLGNTNNLI
+280 H
-295 DEYPDNSEQLSMLGH
+295 EYPYAEQERPRH
-310 HELYVDFNEKIVK
+310 HLLKGDLVNESLTDGPVCELV
-323 DSEIGFKTGGLKTLD
+323 S
-338 IDLTGLSL
+338 
-346 FELTN
+346 
-351 NDVNNK
+351 
-357 YVWGNEKVLSGGIGI
+357 
-372 SLLGTQDGSMSA
+372 
-384 IAKEDCYG
+384 
-392 VKIKLNTGL
+392 
-401 VGGLLDAIL
+401 
-410 GLLGNTH
+410 GLLGGGLTCRVDFGATIPVGSEVG
-417 YYYAYSRDPVE
+417 YYTTGGGLASISLGATELNAYDTSDNNPQSINAESGIGVSALAGGAREFSMILTKKDTRRLELDLPSGINLLSAVQVHYAYSRDPVE

-453 DDGSVSYSLDRW
+453 EGTVIYSLISS
-465 PSGATSPSISGN
+465 PNGVTSPEISGN
-477 RITGMT
+477 HITGMT
-483 VNGDYVVQAIYK
+483 VNGDYVVKAVYT
-495 RGEET
+495 REEKEI

-507 HRDKKEA
+507 HRNKKEA
-514 EAGCNTMMINTSANQ
+514 EAGCNTMMINTSGNE

-551 NRQNLVDDDYTN
+551 NRQNLVDGDYTN

-578 LAGVHSSQDIAPQG
+578 LAGVHSSQDIALQG

-622 NDGKEVFSG
+622 KDGKEVFSG

-658 QTFDQVELWTAGLLN
+658 RTFDQVELWTAGLLN

-715 YAETKSSSAA
+715 YAETKSSSVA
-725 SVGSTM
+725 SVGATT

-756 RSTVAV
+756 RPTVAV

-771 PVGAILRTPGYVLNA
+771 PLGAILRTPGYVLNA

-804 SESTSGGLASIE
+804 SESTSSGLASIE

-830 LQDYDEVRI
+830 LQDYNEVRI

-868 DCAEEP
+868 DCAEELEV
-874 DDQGGTDGITYKSI
+874 QGEIDIVYRDI
-888 TEHVCVDETNDLGK
+888 TEHVCVDETTYLGN
-902 VRISVDAQDDKV
+902 VRISVDAKPELL
-914 GTKLTFTCYPY
+914 GTELTFTCYPY

-934 EAELQQDDKG
+934 EAALQQDNNG

-974 KTTWKRNAADTDWN
+974 KTTWKRNALDTDWN
-988 NWSNWTDGSPWGCT
+988 NWNNWTDGSPWGCT
-1002 NVVIPTGATRY
+1002 NVVIPAGATRY
-1013 PNLKAWGSVDKF
+1013 PNLNAWGSVDKF

-1114 VTTATSGTDLN
+1114 VTTATSGTDPN
-1125 GTVAAT
+1125 GTVVAT

-1139 AVAQLYEQA
+1139 AVAQPYEQA
-1148 QGIKMMVGNEGDG
+1148 QGIKMMVGNDWG

-1174 YNYYTLSGGWVKE
+1174 YNYYTLSGGWVKK

-1195 NMNGKFAYEESG
+1195 NMNGKFAYEVIG
-1207 FKPENAGRSFTFK
+1207 FNPENAGSSFTFE
-1220 LRNEEQGATYFVAG
+1220 LRNEEQGATCFVAG

-1264 VFGEEE
+1264 IFGGKE
-1270 GLVRISLSEN
+1270 GLVRISLGEN
-1280 GNLSFDVAGEQS
+1280 GDLSFDVAGEQS

-1303 EASGDNA
+1303 EVSGDYA
-1310 SDNVDITYTSNMFVQ
+1310 SDNVNITYTSNMFVQ
-1325 PFASTA
+1325 PSASTA

-1338 SVPAAGEMK
+1338 SVPTAGEMK

-1371 NAKEDVITLIDEN
+1371 NAKEDIVSLIDED
-1384 FMPKVKVYTVAGK
+1384 FMPKVKVYTVADK
-1397 RALDIQKIK
+1397 RALDIQKMS
-1406 NAARVDLG
+1406 NATRVGLG

-1424 KFTLNYG
+1424 EFTLDYG

-1443 TGNRYLLDG
+1443 TGKRYLLDG
-1452 TSLTVNAGAMKSNNG
+1452 TSLTVNAGAMKSNDG

>member
-1 MRVFFQTS
+1 MSVFFQTS

-20 ARKKW
+20 AGKKW
-25 SASVPLLLAALLTV
+25 SASVPLFLAALLTV

-53 QSVEHNGTRTEDNA
+53 QSFEQGGTRAEA
-67 NTSGLTIS
+67 ASTSGL
-75 GDIKKFY
+75 DVVQ
-82 DDKNNLLYSG
+82 DA
-92 YTYAPSR
+92 TYGATYKPNC

-139 VKLTG
+139 VSLKG

-181 GLLSLNVL
+181 GLLSLDVL

-204 GSSTSGSGDDF
+204 GSSTLGSGENF

-227 GLSEISFTTTK
+227 GLSEISFTTTR

-267 NPKKIAASFGYYK
+267 NPKKIAAEK
-280 EAETNSGLGNTNNLI
+280 H
-295 DEYPDNSEQLSMLGH
+295 EYPYAEQERPLHPLSKGDLVNESLTDGPVC
-310 HELYVDFNEKIVK
+310 EL
-323 DSEIGFKTGGLKTLD
+323 
-338 IDLTGLSL
+338 
-346 FELTN
+346 
-351 NDVNNK
+351 
-357 YVWGNEKVLSGGIGI
+357 I
-372 SLLGTQDGSMSA
+372 S
-384 IAKEDCYG
+384 
-392 VKIKLNTGL
+392 
-401 VGGLLDAIL
+401 
-410 GLLGNTH
+410 GLLGGLTCRVDFGATIPVGSEVGYYTKGGGLASISLGATKLNAYDTSDNNPQSINTESGIGVSALAGGAREFSMILTKENAQRLELDLPSGINLLSAVRVH
-417 YYYAYSRDPVE
+417 YAYSRDPVE

-453 DDGSVSYSLDRW
+453 DGTVSYSLFSSPD
-465 PSGATSPSISGN
+465 GATSSISGN

-483 VNGDYVVQAIYK
+483 VNGDYAVKAVYT
-495 RGEET
+495 REEKEI

-507 HRDKKEA
+507 HRNKKEA
-514 EAGCNTMMINTSANQ
+514 VAGCNTMMINTSANQ

-551 NRQNLVDDDYTN
+551 NRQNLVDGDYTN

-592 GGKTRVGFVMQTNNQ
+592 GKTRVGFVMQTNNQ

-622 NDGKEVFSG
+622 KDGEEVFPG
-631 LTAENDAV
+631 LTAENDAI

-658 QTFDQVELWTAGLLN
+658 KTFDQVELWTAGLLN

-684 FYEPVTCE
+684 FYEPTTCE

-725 SVGSTM
+725 SVGATM

-771 PVGAILRTPGYVLNA
+771 PLGAILRTPGYVLNA

-830 LQDYDEVRI
+830 LQGYDEVRI

-874 DDQGGTDGITYKSI
+874 DDQGETDIAYKSI
-888 TEHVCVDETNDLGK
+888 TEHVCVDETTYLGN
-902 VRISVDAQDDKV
+902 VRIFVDAQDDKV

-934 EAELQQDDKG
+934 EAELRQDDKG

-974 KTTWKRNAADTDWN
+974 KTTWKRNASDTDWN

-1002 NVVIPTGATRY
+1002 NVVIPAGATRY
-1013 PNLKAWGSVDKF
+1013 PNLNAWGSVDKF

-1074 VTGDM
+1074 ITGDM

-1101 HNPVVRQKMYSRA
+1101 HNPIVRQKMYSRA
-1114 VTTATSGTDLN
+1114 VTTATSGTDSN
-1125 GTVAAT
+1125 GTVVAT

-1139 AVAQLYEQA
+1139 AVAQPYEQA
-1148 QGIKMMVGNEGDG
+1148 QGIKMMVGNDWG

-1174 YNYYTLSGGWVKE
+1174 YNYYTLSGRWVKK

-1207 FKPENAGRSFTFK
+1207 FKPENAGRSFTFE

-1256 IRIIDSEN
+1256 IRIIDSES

-1270 GLVRISLSEN
+1270 GLVRISLGKN
-1280 GNLSFDVAGEQS
+1280 GDLSFDVAGEQS

-1303 EASGDNA
+1303 EALEGYT
-1310 SDNVDITYTSNMFVQ
+1310 SDNVNITYTSDMFVQ
-1325 PFASTA
+1325 PSASTA

-1338 SVPAAGEMK
+1338 SVPTAGEMK

-1357 SCSLLRSAGASDAY
+1357 SCSLIRSAGASDAY
-1371 NAKEDVITLIDEN
+1371 NAKEDIVSLIDED
-1384 FMPKVKVYTVAGK
+1384 FMPKVKVYTVADK
-1397 RALDIQKIK
+1397 RALDIQKMS
-1406 NAARVDLG
+1406 NATRVDLG

-1424 KFTLNYG
+1424 EFTLDYG

-1443 TGNRYLLDG
+1443 TGKRYLLDG
-1452 TSLTVNAGAMKSNNG
+1452 TSLTVNAGAMKSNDG

>member
-20 ARKKW
+20 AGKKW

-53 QSVEHNGTRTEDNA
+53 QSVEHNGTRTETA
-67 NTSGLTIS
+67 STSGL
-75 GDIKKFY
+75 DVEQ
-82 DDKNNLLYSG
+82 NE
-92 YTYAPSR
+92 TYGATYKPNR

-114 KNLVGVLSNS
+114 DNLVGVLSSS
-124 DNKLEYLVDK
+124 DNKLEYLVD
-134 NLDNS
+134 NDLTNS
-139 VKLTG
+139 VSLTG

-151 LPILSVKDVNRVYYD
+151 LPIFSVKDVNRVYYD

-171 KVGFLYKDPG
+171 KVGFLYKASG
-181 GLLSLNVL
+181 GVLSLDVL
-189 KGFWVKTYLKGEEQD
+189 QGFWIKTYLKGKEQD
-204 GSSTSGSGDDF
+204 GSSTSGSGDSF

-227 GLSEISFTTTK
+227 GLSEISFNTKK
-238 PFDEVRIGCASIDVD
+238 PFDEVRIGCGSISVD

-262 AFVGE
+262 AFVGD
-267 NPKKIAASFGYYK
+267 NPEKIAASFGYYTK
-280 EAETNSGLGNTNNLI
+280 AETNPGGIMGAGNTNNLI
-295 DEYPDNSEQLSMLGH
+295 DDSRYNSEQLSLAGH
-310 HELYVDFNEKIVK
+310 HELYVDFNEKIAK
-323 DSEIGFKTGGLKTLD
+323 DSEIGFKTGGFKTLD

-351 NDVNNK
+351 NDANNK
-357 YVWGNEKVLSGGIGI
+357 YVWGNEKELSGGIGI

-384 IAKEDCYG
+384 IAEDDCYG

-401 VGGLLDAIL
+401 VEGLLDAIL
-410 GLLGNTH
+410 GLLGNTR

-453 DDGSVSYSLDRW
+453 EGTVSYSLISGPD
-465 PSGATSPSISGN
+465 GATSLNISGS

-507 HRDKKEA
+507 HRNKKEVVS
-514 EAGCNTMMINTSANQ
+514 GCNTMMINTSDNPT
-529 GQYTVVESSG
+529 QYSVEEPLG
-539 SQGGIS
+539 GQGGIS
-545 LFNKIN
+545 LFNKIKDT
-551 NRQNLVDDDYTN
+551 QNLVDAEYNN

-573 IQFGS
+573 IQLGG
-578 LAGVHSSQDIAPQG
+578 LASVKSTKVIEPQK
-592 GGKTRVGFVMQTNNQ
+592 GKIRVGFVMQTNNQ

-622 NDGKEVFSG
+622 KDGKEVFSG

-639 GVGLVGND
+639 GVGLIGND
-647 GSKLRFYVETD
+647 GSKLRFYVETEEA
-658 QTFDQVELWTAGLLN
+658 FDRVELWSAGLLN
-673 VNLNTFRLYYA
+673 INLNTFRLYYA
-684 FYEPVTCE
+684 FYEPVEGCE
-692 EYAGTSEACMEMIT
+692 NNTTTSEACMEMIT

-715 YAETKSSSAA
+715 YAETKFPSAA
-725 SVGSTM
+725 SVGATM

-762 KFNSIRGGQ
+762 KFNRVRGGQ
-771 PVGAILRTPGYVLNA
+771 PVGAILRTPEYVLNA

-874 DDQGGTDGITYKSI
+874 DDQGGTDIAYKSI
-888 TEHVCVDETNDLGK
+888 TEHVCVDETTYLGN
-902 VRISVDAQDDKV
+902 VRISVDAEPKLL
-914 GTKLTFTCYPY
+914 GTELTFTCYPY

-934 EAELQQDDKG
+934 EAKLQRDDKG
-944 YFFELSLP
+944 YFFKLSLP

-964 NGLRAQVHPL
+964 NGLRAQVHPR
-974 KTTWKRNAADTDWN
+974 KTTWKRNPTDTDWN

-1002 NVVIPTGATRY
+1002 NVVIPTEATRY
-1013 PNLKAWGSVDKF
+1013 PDLKAWDSVDDF

-1087 YFTPLNGAT
+1087 YFTPLNGDT

-1101 HNPVVRQKMYSRA
+1101 HNPIVRQKMYSRT
-1114 VTTATSGTDLN
+1114 VKTATSGTN

-1148 QGIKMMVGNEGDG
+1148 QGIKMMVGNDWG
-1161 TSYRLRFPKAYTE
+1161 TSYRLRFPKAYTK
-1174 YNYYTLSGGWVKE
+1174 YYYYTLSGGKVKP
-1187 ETLPEGAR
+1187 ETLPDEAR
-1195 NMNGKFAYEESG
+1195 NMNGKFTYEESG
-1207 FKPENAGRSFTFK
+1207 FTPEKVRNSFTFE

-1241 DIKTFLTENKQSVQA
+1241 DIKTFLTENNQSVQA
-1256 IRIIDSEN
+1256 IRIIDSES

-1270 GLVRISLSEN
+1270 GLVRISLGEN
-1280 GNLSFDVAGEQS
+1280 GDLSFEGYGEQS

-1303 EASGDNA
+1303 EVLEGYT
-1310 SDNVDITYTSNMFVQ
+1310 SDNVNITYTSDMFVQ
-1325 PFASTA
+1325 PSASTA

-1371 NAKEDVITLIDEN
+1371 NAKEDVVSLIDED

-1452 TSLTVNAGAMKSNNG
+1452 TSLTVNAGAMKSNDG

>member
-9 RQRSFLSACRI
+9 RQRSFLSTCRI
-20 ARKKW
+20 AGKKW
-25 SASVPLLLAALLTV
+25 SASVPLFLAALLTV

-75 GDIKKFY
+75 EDIKKIY

-114 KNLVGVLSNS
+114 DNLVGVLSSS
-124 DNKLEYLVDK
+124 DNLEYLVDK
-134 NLDNS
+134 KLDNS

-189 KGFWVKTYLKGEEQD
+189 KGFWVKTYLKGEKQD

-262 AFVGE
+262 AFVGD
-267 NPKKIAASFGYYK
+267 NPKKIAAKDHEYSNAKQEKPDWNLTDVSGRNLVDSDISNGPTCELF
-280 EAETNSGLGNTNNLI
+280 SGLGGGLTCR
-295 DEYPDNSEQLSMLGH
+295 
-310 HELYVDFNEKIVK
+310 VDFGATIPVG
-323 DSEIGFKTGGLKTLD
+323 SEVGYYTTGGGLASITLGKTKLNAYD
-338 IDLTGLSL
+338 T
-346 FELTN
+346 TN
-351 NDVNNK
+351 KNPQSINT
-357 YVWGNEKVLSGGIGI
+357 ESGIGVSALAGGAREFSMI
-372 SLLGTQDGSMSA
+372 LIKENARRLELDLPAGINLLSA
-384 IAKEDCYG
+384 
-392 VKIKLNTGL
+392 VQ
-401 VGGLLDAIL
+401 V
-410 GLLGNTH
+410 H
-417 YYYAYSRDPVE
+417 YAYSRDPVE

-453 DDGSVSYSLDRW
+453 EGGVSYSLVSG
-465 PSGATSPSISGN
+465 PNGATSSISGN

-483 VNGDYVVQAIYK
+483 VNGDYVVRAVYT
-495 RGEET
+495 REGET
-500 SWSYAVI
+500 SWSCAVI
-507 HRDKKEA
+507 HRNKKEVVS
-514 EAGCNTMMINTSANQ
+514 GCNTMMINTSDNPT
-529 GQYTVVESSG
+529 QYSVEEPLG
-539 SQGGIS
+539 GQGGIS
-545 LFNKIN
+545 LFNKIEDVE
-551 NRQNLVDDDYTN
+551 NLVDAEYNN

-573 IQFGS
+573 IQLGG
-578 LAGVHSSQDIAPQG
+578 LASVKSNEEINKQK
-592 GGKTRVGFVMQTNNQ
+592 GKTRVGFVMQTNNQ

-622 NDGKEVFSG
+622 KGQTKVYEG
-631 LTAENDAV
+631 LTGQNNTV
-639 GVGLVGND
+639 GVGLIGND
-647 GSKLRFYVETD
+647 GSKLRFYVETEEA
-658 QTFDQVELWTAGLLN
+658 FDRVELWSAGLLN
-673 VNLNTFRLYYA
+673 INLNTFRLYYA
-684 FYEPVTCE
+684 FYEPVEGCE
-692 EYAGTSEACMEMIT
+692 NNTTTSEACMEMIT

-715 YAETKSSSAA
+715 YAETKSP
-725 SVGSTM
+725 SVVGVGTTM

-762 KFNSIRGGQ
+762 KFNRVRGGQ
-771 PVGAILRTPGYVLNA
+771 PVGAILRTPGYVLSA

-804 SESTSGGLASIE
+804 SESTSSGLASIE

-839 SFPSLADA
+839 SFPSLANA
-847 LETVW
+847 LKTVW

-874 DDQGGTDGITYKSI
+874 DDQGGTDGITYKGI
-888 TEHVCVDETNDLGK
+888 TEHVCVDETTYLGK
-902 VRISVDAQDDKV
+902 VRISVDAQDDKA
-914 GTKLTFTCYPY
+914 KLTFTCYPY

-934 EAELQQDDKG
+934 EAALQRDQDNNG

-952 VGDYSISGLSTY
+952 VGDYSISGLPTY

-974 KTTWKRNAADTDWN
+974 KTTWKRSAADTDWN

-1013 PNLKAWGSVDKF
+1013 PNLKAWRSVDKF

-1087 YFTPLNGAT
+1087 YFTPLNGDT

-1101 HNPVVRQKMYSRA
+1101 HNPIVRQKMYSRA
-1114 VTTATSGTDLN
+1114 VKTATSSTN
-1125 GTVAAT
+1125 GIVTAT

-1139 AVAQLYEQA
+1139 AVAQPYEQA
-1148 QGIKMMVGNEGDG
+1148 QGIKMMVGNDWG
-1161 TSYRLRFPKAYTE
+1161 TSYRLRFPKAYIE
-1174 YNYYTLSGGWVKE
+1174 YNYYTLSGGKVKP
-1187 ETLPEGAR
+1187 ETLPDEAR
-1195 NMNGKFAYEESG
+1195 NMNGKFTYEESG
-1207 FKPENAGRSFTFK
+1207 FTPEKVRNSFTFE
-1220 LRNEEQGATYFVAG
+1220 LRNEEQRATYFVAG

-1241 DIKTFLTENKQSVQA
+1241 DIKTFLTENNQSVQA
-1256 IRIIDSEN
+1256 IRIIDSKS

-1270 GLVRISLSEN
+1270 GLVRISLGEN
-1280 GNLSFDVAGEQS
+1280 GDLSFEGYGEQS
-1292 NTIAPLQAFYV
+1292 NSIAPLQAFYV
-1303 EASGDNA
+1303 EASGDYA
-1310 SDNVDITYTSNMFVQ
+1310 SDNVNITYTSDMFVQ
-1325 PFASTA
+1325 PSASTA

-1338 SVPAAGEMK
+1338 SVPTAGEMK

-1371 NAKEDVITLIDEN
+1371 NAKEDVVSLIDED

-1452 TSLTVNAGAMKSNNG
+1452 TSLTVNAGAMKSNDG

>member
-1 MRVFFQTS
+1 MYLGHLVGDGTQGRHRTERYTFKVHVQS
-9 RQRSFLSACRI
+9 GND
-20 ARKKW
+20 
-25 SASVPLLLAALLTV
+25 
-39 VFYSCRDEDLLPSV
+39 YSCRVDF
-53 QSVEHNGTRTEDNA
+53 GA
-67 NTSGLTIS
+67 TIPVGS
-75 GDIKKFY
+75 EV
-82 DDKNNLLYSG
+82 G
-92 YTYAPSR
+92 YY
-99 RVPLVGEGRVINQIT
+99 T
-114 KNLVGVLSNS
+114 KGG
-124 DNKLEYLVDK
+124 
-134 NLDNS
+134 
-139 VKLTG
+139 G
-144 LAEVNTG
+144 LASISLGATKLNAYDTGDNNPQSINT
-151 LPILSVKDVNRVYYD
+151 
-166 SSNGI
+166 
-171 KVGFLYKDPG
+171 
-181 GLLSLNVL
+181 
-189 KGFWVKTYLKGEEQD
+189 E
-204 GSSTSGSGDDF
+204 
-215 QLLNLNLLNVSG
+215 
-227 GLSEISFTTTK
+227 
-238 PFDEVRIGCASIDVD
+238 
-253 VLSGLEFYY
+253 
-262 AFVGE
+262 
-267 NPKKIAASFGYYK
+267 
-280 EAETNSGLGNTNNLI
+280 
-295 DEYPDNSEQLSMLGH
+295 
-310 HELYVDFNEKIVK
+310 
-323 DSEIGFKTGGLKTLD
+323 
-338 IDLTGLSL
+338 
-346 FELTN
+346 
-351 NDVNNK
+351 
-357 YVWGNEKVLSGGIGI
+357 GGIGV
-372 SLLGTQDGSMSA
+372 SA
-384 IAKEDCYG
+384 
-392 VKIKLNTGL
+392 L
-401 VGGLLDAIL
+401 VGGAREFSMILTKENAQRLELDLPSGINLLSAVQV
-410 GLLGNTH
+410 H
-417 YYYAYSRDPVE
+417 YAYSRDPVE

-440 TISTDYYNLPTPS
+440 TISTDYYDLPTPS
-453 DDGSVSYSLDRW
+453 EGTVTYSLISY
-465 PSGATSPSISGN
+465 PEGATSPSVSGN
-477 RITGMT
+477 RMIGMT
-483 VNGDYVVQAIYK
+483 VNGDYVVKAVYT
-495 RGEET
+495 REEKEI

-507 HRDKKEA
+507 HRNKKEA
-514 EAGCNTMMINTSANQ
+514 EAGCNTMMINTSENQ

-551 NRQNLVDDDYTN
+551 NRQNLVDGDYTN

-592 GGKTRVGFVMQTNNQ
+592 GRKTRVGFVMQTNNQ

-622 NDGKEVFSG
+622 KDGKEVFSG

-684 FYEPVTCE
+684 FYEPTTCE
-692 EYAGTSEACMEMIT
+692 EYAGTSEACMEIIT

-725 SVGSTM
+725 SVGATM

-771 PVGAILRTPGYVLNA
+771 PLGAILRTPGYVLNA

-830 LQDYDEVRI
+830 LQGYDEVRI

-874 DDQGGTDGITYKSI
+874 DDQGETDIAYKSI
-888 TEHVCVDETNDLGK
+888 TEHVCVDETTYLGN
-902 VRISVDAQDDKV
+902 VRIFVDAQDDKV

-934 EAELQQDDKG
+934 EAALQQDNNG

-974 KTTWKRNAADTDWN
+974 KTTWKRNASDTDWN
-988 NWSNWTDGSPWGCT
+988 NWNNWTDGSPWGCT
-1002 NVVIPTGATRY
+1002 NVVIPAGATRY
-1013 PNLKAWGSVDKF
+1013 PNLNAWGSVDKF

-1114 VTTATSGTDLN
+1114 VTTATSGTDPN

-1131 ADWSRTFN
+1131 VDWSRTFN
-1139 AVAQLYEQA
+1139 AVAQPYEQA
-1148 QGIKMMVGNEGDG
+1148 QGIKMMVGNDWG

-1174 YNYYTLSGGWVKE
+1174 YNYYTLSGGWVKK

-1195 NMNGKFAYEESG
+1195 NMNGKFAYEVIG
-1207 FKPENAGRSFTFK
+1207 FNPENAGSSFTFE

-1256 IRIIDSEN
+1256 IRIIDSES

-1270 GLVRISLSEN
+1270 GLVRISLGKN
-1280 GNLSFDVAGEQS
+1280 GDLSFNVAGEQS

-1303 EASGDNA
+1303 EALEGYT
-1310 SDNVDITYTSNMFVQ
+1310 SDNVNITYTSDMFVQ
-1325 PFASTA
+1325 PSASTA

-1338 SVPAAGEMK
+1338 SVPTAGEMK

-1371 NAKEDVITLIDEN
+1371 NAKEDIVSLIDED
-1384 FMPKVKVYTVAGK
+1384 FMPKVKVYTVADK
-1397 RALDIQKIK
+1397 RALDIQKMS
-1406 NAARVDLG
+1406 NATRVDLG

-1424 KFTLNYG
+1424 EFTLDYG

-1443 TGNRYLLDG
+1443 TGKRYLLDG
-1452 TSLTVNAGAMKSNNG
+1452 TSLTVNAGAMKSNDG

>member
-1 MRVFFQTS
+1 MSVFFQTS
-9 RQRSFLSACRI
+9 RQRSFLSVCRI
-20 ARKKW
+20 AGKKW
-25 SASVPLLLAALLTV
+25 SASVPLFLAALLTV

-53 QSVEHNGTRTEDNA
+53 QSFEQGGTRAETA
-67 NTSGLTIS
+67 STSGL
-75 GDIKKFY
+75 DVVQ
-82 DDKNNLLYSG
+82 DA
-92 YTYAPSR
+92 TYGATYKPNC

-134 NLDNS
+134 NLDNFVS
-139 VKLTG
+139 LKG
-144 LAEVNTG
+144 LAEVNAG

-189 KGFWVKTYLKGEEQD
+189 QGFWVKTYLKGKEQD
-204 GSSTSGSGDDF
+204 GSSTSGSGDNF

-267 NPKKIAASFGYYK
+267 NSKKIAAEK
-280 EAETNSGLGNTNNLI
+280 H
-295 DEYPDNSEQLSMLGH
+295 EYPYAEQERPLHPLSKGDL
-310 HELYVDFNEKIVK
+310 VNE
-323 DSEIGFKTGGLKTLD
+323 S
-338 IDLTGLSL
+338 LT
-346 FELTN
+346 
-351 NDVNNK
+351 
-357 YVWGNEKVLSGGIGI
+357 
-372 SLLGTQDGSMSA
+372 DGPVC
-384 IAKEDCYG
+384 E
-392 VKIKLNTGL
+392 L
-401 VGGLLDAIL
+401 VGGLLGGGLTCRVDFGATIPVGSEVGYYTTGGGLASISLGATKLNAYDTSDNNPQSINAESGIGVSALAGGAREFSMIL
-410 GLLGNTH
+410 TKKDTRRLELDLPSGINLLSAVQVH
-417 YYYAYSRDPVE
+417 YAYSRDPVE

-453 DDGSVSYSLDRW
+453 EGTVIYSLISS
-465 PSGATSPSISGN
+465 PNGVTSPEISGN
-477 RITGMT
+477 HITGMT
-483 VNGDYVVQAIYK
+483 VNGDYVVKAVYT
-495 RGEET
+495 REEKEI

-507 HRDKKEA
+507 HRNKKEA
-514 EAGCNTMMINTSANQ
+514 EAGCNTMMINTSGNE

-551 NRQNLVDDDYTN
+551 NRQNLVDGDYTN

-578 LAGVHSSQDIAPQG
+578 LAGVHSSQDIALQG

-622 NDGKEVFSG
+622 KDGKEVFSG

-658 QTFDQVELWTAGLLN
+658 RTFDQVELWTAGLLN

-715 YAETKSSSAA
+715 YAETKSSSVA
-725 SVGSTM
+725 SVGATT

-756 RSTVAV
+756 RPTVAV

-771 PVGAILRTPGYVLNA
+771 PLGAILRTPGYVLNA

-804 SESTSGGLASIE
+804 SESTSSGLASIE

-830 LQDYDEVRI
+830 LQDYNEVRI

-868 DCAEEP
+868 DCAEELEV
-874 DDQGGTDGITYKSI
+874 QGEIDIVYRDI
-888 TEHVCVDETNDLGK
+888 TEHVCVDKTTYLGN
-902 VRISVDAQDDKV
+902 VRISVDAKPELL
-914 GTKLTFTCYPY
+914 GTELTFTCYPY

-934 EAELQQDDKG
+934 EAALQQDNNG

-974 KTTWKRNAADTDWN
+974 KTTWKRNALDTDWN
-988 NWSNWTDGSPWGCT
+988 NWNNWTDGSPWGCT
-1002 NVVIPTGATRY
+1002 NVVIPAGATRY
-1013 PNLKAWGSVDKF
+1013 PNLNAWGSVDKF

-1087 YFTPLNGAT
+1087 YFTPLIGAT

-1114 VTTATSGTDLN
+1114 VTTATSGTDPN
-1125 GTVAAT
+1125 GTVVAT

-1139 AVAQLYEQA
+1139 AVAQPYEQA
-1148 QGIKMMVGNEGDG
+1148 QGIKMMVGNDWG

-1174 YNYYTLSGGWVKE
+1174 YNYYTLSGGWVKK

-1195 NMNGKFAYEESG
+1195 NMNGKFAYEVIG
-1207 FKPENAGRSFTFK
+1207 FNPENAGSSFTFE
-1220 LRNEEQGATYFVAG
+1220 LRNEEQGATCFVAG

-1264 VFGEEE
+1264 IFGGKE
-1270 GLVRISLSEN
+1270 GLVRISLGEN
-1280 GNLSFDVAGEQS
+1280 GDLSFDVAGEQS

-1303 EASGDNA
+1303 EVSGDYA
-1310 SDNVDITYTSNMFVQ
+1310 SDNVNITYTSNMFVQ
-1325 PFASTA
+1325 PSASTA

-1338 SVPAAGEMK
+1338 SVPTAGEMK

-1371 NAKEDVITLIDEN
+1371 NAKEDIVSLIDED
-1384 FMPKVKVYTVAGK
+1384 FMPKVKVYTVADK
-1397 RALDIQKIK
+1397 RALDIQKMS
-1406 NAARVDLG
+1406 NATRVGLG

-1424 KFTLNYG
+1424 EFTLDYG

-1443 TGNRYLLDG
+1443 TGKRYLLDG
-1452 TSLTVNAGAMKSNNG
+1452 TSLTVNAGAMKSNDG

>member
-1 MRVFFQTS
+1 MSVFFQTS

-20 ARKKW
+20 AGKKW
-25 SASVPLLLAALLTV
+25 SASVPLFLAALLTV

-53 QSVEHNGTRTEDNA
+53 QSFEQGGTRAEA
-67 NTSGLTIS
+67 ASTSGL
-75 GDIKKFY
+75 DVVQ
-82 DDKNNLLYSG
+82 DA
-92 YTYAPSR
+92 TYGATYKPNC

-134 NLDNS
+134 NLDNFVS
-139 VKLTG
+139 LKG
-144 LAEVNTG
+144 LAEVNAG

-166 SSNGI
+166 SSNVI

-181 GLLSLNVL
+181 GLLSLDVL

-204 GSSTSGSGDDF
+204 GSSTLGSGENF

-238 PFDEVRIGCASIDVD
+238 PFDEVRIGCASISVE

-267 NPKKIAASFGYYK
+267 NPKKIAAEK
-280 EAETNSGLGNTNNLI
+280 H
-295 DEYPDNSEQLSMLGH
+295 EYPYAEQERPLHPLSKGDLVNESLTDGPVC
-310 HELYVDFNEKIVK
+310 EL
-323 DSEIGFKTGGLKTLD
+323 
-338 IDLTGLSL
+338 
-346 FELTN
+346 
-351 NDVNNK
+351 
-357 YVWGNEKVLSGGIGI
+357 I
-372 SLLGTQDGSMSA
+372 S
-384 IAKEDCYG
+384 
-392 VKIKLNTGL
+392 
-401 VGGLLDAIL
+401 
-410 GLLGNTH
+410 GLLGGLTCRVDFGATIPVGSEVGYYTKGGGLASISLGATKLNAYDTGDNNPQSINTESGIGVSALAGGAREFSMILTKKDTRRLELDLPSGINLLSAVQVH
-417 YYYAYSRDPVE
+417 YAYSRDPVE

-453 DDGSVSYSLDRW
+453 EGTVIYSLISS
-465 PSGATSPSISGN
+465 PNGVTSPEISGN

-483 VNGDYVVQAIYK
+483 VNGDYAVKAVYT
-495 RGEET
+495 REEKEI

-507 HRDKKEA
+507 HRNKKEA
-514 EAGCNTMMINTSANQ
+514 EAGCNTMMINTSGNE

-551 NRQNLVDDDYTN
+551 NRQNLVDGDYTN

-592 GGKTRVGFVMQTNNQ
+592 GKTRVGFVMQTNNQ

-622 NDGKEVFSG
+622 KDGEEVFSG
-631 LTAENDAV
+631 LTAENDAI

-658 QTFDQVELWTAGLLN
+658 KTFDQVELWTAGLLN

-684 FYEPVTCE
+684 FYEPTTCE

-725 SVGSTM
+725 SVGATM

-771 PVGAILRTPGYVLNA
+771 PLGAILRTPGYVLNA

-874 DDQGGTDGITYKSI
+874 DDQGETDITYRSI
-888 TEHVCVDETNDLGK
+888 TEHVCVDKTTYLGN
-902 VRISVDAQDDKV
+902 VRISVDAKSELL
-914 GTKLTFTCYPY
+914 GTELTFTCYPY
-925 NGNGQKIEQ
+925 NGNEQKIEQ
-934 EAELQQDDKG
+934 KAELQQDDKG

-974 KTTWKRNAADTDWN
+974 KTTWKRNASDTDWN

-1002 NVVIPTGATRY
+1002 NVVIPAGATRY
-1013 PNLKAWGSVDKF
+1013 PNLNAWGSVDKF

-1074 VTGDM
+1074 ITGDM

-1101 HNPVVRQKMYSRA
+1101 HNPIVRQKMYSRA
-1114 VTTATSGTDLN
+1114 VTTATSGTDSN
-1125 GTVAAT
+1125 GTVVAT

-1139 AVAQLYEQA
+1139 AVAQPYEQA
-1148 QGIKMMVGNEGDG
+1148 QGIKMMVGNDWG

-1174 YNYYTLSGGWVKE
+1174 YNYYTLSGRWVKK

-1207 FKPENAGRSFTFK
+1207 FKPENAGRSFTFE

-1256 IRIIDSEN
+1256 IRIIDSES

-1270 GLVRISLSEN
+1270 GLVRISLGKN
-1280 GNLSFDVAGEQS
+1280 GDLSFDVAGEQS

-1303 EASGDNA
+1303 EALEGYT
-1310 SDNVDITYTSNMFVQ
+1310 SDNVNITYTSDMFVQ
-1325 PFASTA
+1325 PSASTA

-1338 SVPAAGEMK
+1338 SVPTAGEMK

-1357 SCSLLRSAGASDAY
+1357 SCSLIRSAGASDAY
-1371 NAKEDVITLIDEN
+1371 NAKEDIVSLIDED
-1384 FMPKVKVYTVAGK
+1384 FMPKVKVYTVADK
-1397 RALDIQKIK
+1397 RALDIQKMS
-1406 NAARVDLG
+1406 NATRVDLG

-1424 KFTLNYG
+1424 EFTLDYG

-1443 TGNRYLLDG
+1443 TGKRYLLDG
-1452 TSLTVNAGAMKSNNG
+1452 TSLTVNAGAMKSNDG

>member
-1 MRVFFQTS
+1 MSVFFQTS

-20 ARKKW
+20 AGKKW
-25 SASVPLLLAALLTV
+25 SASVPLFLAALLTV

-53 QSVEHNGTRTEDNA
+53 QSFEQGGTRAEA
-67 NTSGLTIS
+67 ASTSGL
-75 GDIKKFY
+75 DVVQ
-82 DDKNNLLYSG
+82 DA
-92 YTYAPSR
+92 TYGATYKPNC

-134 NLDNS
+134 NLDNFVS
-139 VKLTG
+139 LKG
-144 LAEVNTG
+144 LAEVNAG

-166 SSNGI
+166 SSNVI

-181 GLLSLNVL
+181 GLLSLDVL

-204 GSSTSGSGDDF
+204 GSSTSGSGENF

-227 GLSEISFTTTK
+227 GLSEISFTTKK

-267 NPKKIAASFGYYK
+267 NPKKIAAK
-280 EAETNSGLGNTNNLI
+280 EH
-295 DEYPDNSEQLSMLGH
+295 EYPDAKQERPS
-310 HELYVDFNEKIVK
+310 
-323 DSEIGFKTGGLKTLD
+323 
-338 IDLTGLSL
+338 
-346 FELTN
+346 TN
-351 NDVNNK
+351 ITD
-357 YVWGNEKVLSGGIGI
+357 
-372 SLLGTQDGSMSA
+372 LLGRNLVDSDISNGPTCELLS
-384 IAKEDCYG
+384 
-392 VKIKLNTGL
+392 GL
-401 VGGLLDAIL
+401 VGGGLTCRVDFGATIPVGSEVGYYTKGGGLASISLGATKLNAYDTGDNNPQSINTEGGIGVSALVGGAREFSMILTKENAQRLELDLPSGINLLSAVQV
-410 GLLGNTH
+410 H
-417 YYYAYSRDPVE
+417 YAYSRDPVE

-453 DDGSVSYSLDRW
+453 DGSVIYSLISS
-465 PSGATSPSISGN
+465 PNGVTSPEISGN
-477 RITGMT
+477 HITGMT
-483 VNGDYVVQAIYK
+483 VNGDYVVKAVYT
-495 RGEET
+495 REEKEI

-507 HRDKKEA
+507 HRNKKEA
-514 EAGCNTMMINTSANQ
+514 EAGCNTMMINTSGNE

-551 NRQNLVDDDYTN
+551 NRQNLVDGDYTN

-578 LAGVHSSQDIAPQG
+578 LAGVHSSQDIALQG

-622 NDGKEVFSG
+622 KDGKEVFSG

-658 QTFDQVELWTAGLLN
+658 RTFDQVELWTAGLLN

-715 YAETKSSSAA
+715 YAETKSSSVA
-725 SVGSTM
+725 SVGATT

-756 RSTVAV
+756 RPTVAV

-771 PVGAILRTPGYVLNA
+771 PLGAILRTPGYVLNA

-804 SESTSGGLASIE
+804 SESTSSGLASIE

-830 LQDYDEVRI
+830 LQDYNEVRI

-868 DCAEEP
+868 DCAEELEV
-874 DDQGGTDGITYKSI
+874 QGEIDIVYRDI
-888 TEHVCVDETNDLGK
+888 TEHVCVGEKTYLGN
-902 VRISVDAQDDKV
+902 VRISVDAKPELL
-914 GTKLTFTCYPY
+914 GTELTFTCYPY

-934 EAELQQDDKG
+934 EAALQQDNNG

-974 KTTWKRNAADTDWN
+974 KTTWKRNALDTDWN
-988 NWSNWTDGSPWGCT
+988 NWNNWTDGSPWGCT
-1002 NVVIPTGATRY
+1002 NVVIPAGATRY
-1013 PNLKAWGSVDKF
+1013 PNLNAWGSVDKF

-1114 VTTATSGTDLN
+1114 VTTATSGTDPN
-1125 GTVAAT
+1125 GTVVAT

-1139 AVAQLYEQA
+1139 AVAQPYEQA
-1148 QGIKMMVGNEGDG
+1148 QGIKMMVGNDWG

-1174 YNYYTLSGGWVKE
+1174 YNYYTLSGGWVKK

-1195 NMNGKFAYEESG
+1195 NMNGKFAYEVIG
-1207 FKPENAGRSFTFK
+1207 FNPENAGSSFTFE
-1220 LRNEEQGATYFVAG
+1220 LRNEEQGATCFVAG

-1264 VFGEEE
+1264 IFGGKE
-1270 GLVRISLSEN
+1270 GLVRISLGEN
-1280 GNLSFDVAGEQS
+1280 GDLSFDVAGEQS

-1303 EASGDNA
+1303 EVSGDYA
-1310 SDNVDITYTSNMFVQ
+1310 SDNVNITYTSNMFVQ
-1325 PFASTA
+1325 PSASTA

-1338 SVPAAGEMK
+1338 SVPTAGEMK

-1371 NAKEDVITLIDEN
+1371 NAKEDIVSLIDED
-1384 FMPKVKVYTVAGK
+1384 FMPKVKVYTVADK
-1397 RALDIQKIK
+1397 RALDIQKMS
-1406 NAARVDLG
+1406 NATRVGLG

-1424 KFTLNYG
+1424 EFTLDYG

-1443 TGNRYLLDG
+1443 TGKRYLLDG
-1452 TSLTVNAGAMKSNNG
+1452 TSLTVNAGAMKSNDG

>member
-1 MRVFFQTS
+1 MKSFFQTS

-20 ARKKW
+20 TGKKW

-39 VFYSCRDEDLLPSV
+39 VFYSCRDEDLTPSI
-53 QSVEHNGTRTEDNA
+53 QSFEQGGTRAETA
-67 NTSGLTIS
+67 STSGL
-75 GDIKKFY
+75 DAVQ
-82 DDKNNLLYSG
+82 DK
-92 YTYAPSR
+92 TYGATYKPNC

-114 KNLVGVLSNS
+114 KGLIAVGANNENQEFLI
-124 DNKLEYLVDK
+124 DK
-134 NLDNS
+134 NLTNGVTVS
-139 VKLTG
+139 G
-144 LAEVNTG
+144 LAKVDAG
-151 LPILSVKDVNRVYYD
+151 IPIFSVRDINRVYYND
-166 SSNGI
+166 NEEQGV
-171 KVGFLYKDPG
+171 KVGFVYEPQG
-181 GLLSLNVL
+181 GVLDLSVL
-189 KGFWVKTYLKGEEQD
+189 KSFYVQTLLNGKVQD
-204 GSSTSGSGDDF
+204 SSLSESGGGF
-215 QLLNLNLLNVSG
+215 QLLDLNLLNVAG
-227 GLSEISFTTTK
+227 GKYEVSFDAKK
-238 PFDEVRIGCASIDVD
+238 PFDEVRLGYAGVNVSV
-253 VLSGLEFYY
+253 STAQSAKFYY

-267 NPKKIAASFGYYK
+267 NPEKIAASFGYYK
-280 EAETNSGLGNTNNLI
+280 EAETKSGLGNTNNLI
-295 DEYPDNSEQLSMLGH
+295 DEYPDNFEQLSMLGH

-323 DSEIGFKTGGLKTLD
+323 DSEIGFKTGGFKTLD

-401 VGGLLDAIL
+401 VGGLLDVIL

-440 TISTDYYNLPTPS
+440 TISTDYYDLPTLS
-453 DDGSVSYSLDRW
+453 DGTVSYSLISS
-465 PSGATSPSISGN
+465 PGGAASSISGN

-483 VNGDYVVQAIYK
+483 VNGDYVVKAIYT

-507 HRDKKEA
+507 HRNKKEA
-514 EAGCNTMMINTSANQ
+514 VAGCNTMMINTSTNP

-545 LFNKIN
+545 LFNTIKN
-551 NRQNLVDDDYTN
+551 HQYLVDDDYTN

-578 LAGVHSSQDIAPQG
+578 LAGVYSSQDIAPQG

-622 NDGKEVFSG
+622 KDGEEVFSG

-639 GVGLVGND
+639 GVGLIGND

-658 QTFDQVELWTAGLLN
+658 KTFDQVELWTAGLLT

-692 EYAGTSEACMEMIT
+692 EYEGTSEACMEMIT

-715 YAETKSSSAA
+715 YAETKSSSAV
-725 SVGSTM
+725 SVGATM

-762 KFNSIRGGQ
+762 KFNSIKGGQ
-771 PVGAILRTPGYVLNA
+771 PLGAILRTPGYVLNA

-804 SESTSGGLASIE
+804 SASTSGGLASIE

-839 SFPSLADA
+839 SFPSLAET

-874 DDQGGTDGITYKSI
+874 EDQGETDGITYESI
-888 TEHVCVDETNDLGK
+888 TEHVCVDEATYLGN
-902 VRISVDAQDDKV
+902 VRISVDAKPELV
-914 GTKLTFTCYPY
+914 GTELTFTCYPY

-934 EAELQQDDKG
+934 KAVLQPDDNDD

-952 VGDYSISGLSTY
+952 VGDYSISGLPY
-964 NGLRAQVHPL
+964 NGLRAQVHPW

-1013 PNLKAWGSVDKF
+1013 PVLKPWSSVDEF
-1025 YGGNYCANIH
+1025 YGGNYCENIH

-1087 YFTPLNGAT
+1087 YFTQLYDKT
-1096 YREVR
+1096 YPEVR

-1114 VTTATSGTDLN
+1114 VETATLGENDKN
-1125 GTVAAT
+1125 TVAAT

-1139 AVAQLYEQA
+1139 AVAQSYEQA
-1148 QGIKMMVGNEGDG
+1148 QGIKVMVGNEGDG
-1161 TSYRLRFPKAYTE
+1161 TSYRLRFPKDYTT

-1187 ETLPEGAR
+1187 ELLPEGAR
-1195 NMNGKFAYEESG
+1195 NMNGKFTYEKSE
-1207 FKPENAGRSFTFK
+1207 FKPENAGSSFTFE
-1220 LRNEEQGATYFVAG
+1220 LRNEEQGAEYFVAG

-1264 VFGEEE
+1264 VSGEEE
-1270 GLVRISLSEN
+1270 GLVRISLS
-1280 GNLSFDVAGEQS
+1280 DVAGEQS

-1310 SDNVDITYTSNMFVQ
+1310 SDNVNITYTSDMFVQ
-1325 PFASTA
+1325 PSASTA

-1338 SVPAAGEMK
+1338 SVPTAGEMK

-1371 NAKEDVITLIDEN
+1371 NAKEDVISLIDKD
-1384 FMPKVKVYTVAGK
+1384 FMPKVKVYTVADK
-1397 RALDIQKIK
+1397 RALDIQKMN
-1406 NAARVDLG
+1406 NAKHVDLG
-1414 FMVKDGSQQT
+1414 FVVKDGTQNAEI
-1424 KFTLNYG
+1424 TLNYG

-1443 TGNRYLLDG
+1443 TGNRYELNG
-1452 TSLTVNAGAMKSNNG
+1452 NTVSVNAGALKSNDS
-1467 RFYLVKE
+1467 RFYLEKQ

>member
-1 MRVFFQTS
+1 MSVFFQTS
-9 RQRSFLSACRI
+9 RQRSFLSVCRI
-20 ARKKW
+20 AGKKW
-25 SASVPLLLAALLTV
+25 SASVPLFLAALLTV

-53 QSVEHNGTRTEDNA
+53 QSFEQGGTRAETA
-67 NTSGLTIS
+67 STSGL
-75 GDIKKFY
+75 DVVQ
-82 DDKNNLLYSG
+82 DA
-92 YTYAPSR
+92 TYGATYKPNC

-134 NLDNS
+134 NLDNFVS
-139 VKLTG
+139 LKG
-144 LAEVNTG
+144 LAEVNAG

-189 KGFWVKTYLKGEEQD
+189 QGFWVKTYLKGKEQD
-204 GSSTSGSGDDF
+204 GSSTSGSGDNF

-267 NPKKIAASFGYYK
+267 NSKKIAAEK
-280 EAETNSGLGNTNNLI
+280 H
-295 DEYPDNSEQLSMLGH
+295 EYPYAEQERPRHHLSKGDL
-310 HELYVDFNEKIVK
+310 VNE
-323 DSEIGFKTGGLKTLD
+323 S
-338 IDLTGLSL
+338 LTDGPV
-346 FELTN
+346 FEL
-351 NDVNNK
+351 V
-357 YVWGNEKVLSGGIGI
+357 S
-372 SLLGTQDGSMSA
+372 
-384 IAKEDCYG
+384 
-392 VKIKLNTGL
+392 
-401 VGGLLDAIL
+401 
-410 GLLGNTH
+410 GLLGGGLTCRVDFGATIPVGSEVG
-417 YYYAYSRDPVE
+417 YYTTGGGLASISLGATKLNAYDTSDNNPQSINAESGIGVSALAGGAREFSMILTKKDTRRLELDLPSGINLLSAVQVHYAYSRDPVE

-453 DDGSVSYSLDRW
+453 EGTVIYSLISS
-465 PSGATSPSISGN
+465 PNGVTSPEISGN
-477 RITGMT
+477 HITGMT
-483 VNGDYVVQAIYK
+483 VNGDYVVKAVYT
-495 RGEET
+495 REEKEI

-507 HRDKKEA
+507 HRNKKEA
-514 EAGCNTMMINTSANQ
+514 EAGCNTMMINTSGNE

-551 NRQNLVDDDYTN
+551 NRQNLVDGDYTN

-578 LAGVHSSQDIAPQG
+578 LAGVHSSQDIALQG

-622 NDGKEVFSG
+622 KDGKEVFSG

-658 QTFDQVELWTAGLLN
+658 RTFDQVELWTAGLLN

-715 YAETKSSSAA
+715 YAETKSSSVA
-725 SVGSTM
+725 SVGATT

-756 RSTVAV
+756 RPTVAV

-771 PVGAILRTPGYVLNA
+771 PLGAILRTPGYVLNA

-804 SESTSGGLASIE
+804 SESTSSGLASIE

-830 LQDYDEVRI
+830 LQDYNEVRI

-868 DCAEEP
+868 DCAEELEV
-874 DDQGGTDGITYKSI
+874 QGEIDIVYRDI
-888 TEHVCVDETNDLGK
+888 TEHVCVDKTTYLGK
-902 VRISVDAQDDKV
+902 VRISVDAKPELL
-914 GTKLTFTCYPY
+914 GTELTFTCYPY

-934 EAELQQDDKG
+934 EAALQQDNNG

-964 NGLRAQVHPL
+964 NGLRAQVHPQ
-974 KTTWKRNAADTDWN
+974 KTTWKRNALDTDWN
-988 NWSNWTDGSPWGCT
+988 NWNNWTDGSPWGCT
-1002 NVVIPTGATRY
+1002 NVVIPAGATRY
-1013 PNLKAWGSVDKF
+1013 PNLNAWGSVDKF

-1087 YFTPLNGAT
+1087 YFIPLIGAT

-1114 VTTATSGTDLN
+1114 VTTATSGTDPN
-1125 GTVAAT
+1125 GTVVAT

-1139 AVAQLYEQA
+1139 AVAQPYEQA
-1148 QGIKMMVGNEGDG
+1148 QGIKMMVGNDWG
-1161 TSYRLRFPKAYTE
+1161 TFYRLRFPKAYTE
-1174 YNYYTLSGGWVKE
+1174 YNYYTLSGGWVKK

-1195 NMNGKFAYEESG
+1195 NMNGKFAYEVIG
-1207 FKPENAGRSFTFK
+1207 FNPENAGSSFTFE
-1220 LRNEEQGATYFVAG
+1220 LRNEEQGATCFVAG

-1264 VFGEEE
+1264 IFGGKE
-1270 GLVRISLSEN
+1270 GLVRISLGEN
-1280 GNLSFDVAGEQS
+1280 GDLSFDVAGEQS

-1303 EASGDNA
+1303 EVSGDYA
-1310 SDNVDITYTSNMFVQ
+1310 SDNVNITYTSNMFVQ
-1325 PFASTA
+1325 PSASTA

-1338 SVPAAGEMK
+1338 SVPTAGEMK

-1371 NAKEDVITLIDEN
+1371 NAKEDIVSLIDED
-1384 FMPKVKVYTVAGK
+1384 FMPKVKVYTVADK
-1397 RALDIQKIK
+1397 RALDIQKMS
-1406 NAARVDLG
+1406 NATRVGLG

-1424 KFTLNYG
+1424 EFTLDYG

-1443 TGNRYLLDG
+1443 TGKRYLLDG
-1452 TSLTVNAGAMKSNNG
+1452 TSLTVNAGAMKSNDG

>member
-1 MRVFFQTS
+1 MSVFFQTS

-20 ARKKW
+20 AGKKW
-25 SASVPLLLAALLTV
+25 SASVPLFLAALLTV

-53 QSVEHNGTRTEDNA
+53 QSFEQGGTRAEA
-67 NTSGLTIS
+67 ASTSGL
-75 GDIKKFY
+75 DVVQ
-82 DDKNNLLYSG
+82 DA
-92 YTYAPSR
+92 TYGATYKPNC

-134 NLDNS
+134 NLDNFVS
-139 VKLTG
+139 LKG
-144 LAEVNTG
+144 LAEVNAG

-166 SSNGI
+166 SSNVI

-181 GLLSLNVL
+181 GLLSLDVL

-204 GSSTSGSGDDF
+204 GSSTLGSGENF

-227 GLSEISFTTTK
+227 GLSEISFTTTR
-238 PFDEVRIGCASIDVD
+238 PFDEVRIGCASIDVE

-267 NPKKIAASFGYYK
+267 NPKKIAAEKHEYPYAEQERPLHPLSKGDLVNESLIDGPVCELISGLLGGGLTCRVDFGATIPVGSEVGYY
-280 EAETNSGLGNTNNLI
+280 T
-295 DEYPDNSEQLSMLGH
+295 
-310 HELYVDFNEKIVK
+310 
-323 DSEIGFKTGGLKTLD
+323 TGGGLASISLGATKLNAYD
-338 IDLTGLSL
+338 TGD
-346 FELTN
+346 N
-351 NDVNNK
+351 NPQSINT
-357 YVWGNEKVLSGGIGI
+357 ESGIGV
-372 SLLGTQDGSMSA
+372 SA
-384 IAKEDCYG
+384 
-392 VKIKLNTGL
+392 L
-401 VGGLLDAIL
+401 VGGAREFSMILTKKDTRRLELDLPSGINLLSAVKV
-410 GLLGNTH
+410 H
-417 YYYAYSRDPVE
+417 YAYSRDPVE

-453 DDGSVSYSLDRW
+453 EGTVIYSLISW

-477 RITGMT
+477 HMTGMT
-483 VNGDYVVQAIYK
+483 VNGDYVVKAVYTREEK
-495 RGEET
+495 ET

-507 HRDKKEA
+507 HRNKKEA
-514 EAGCNTMMINTSANQ
+514 VAGCNTMMINTSGNE

-551 NRQNLVDDDYTN
+551 NRQNLVDGDYTN

-592 GGKTRVGFVMQTNNQ
+592 GKTRVGFVMQTNNQ

-622 NDGKEVFSG
+622 KDGEEVFSG

-658 QTFDQVELWTAGLLN
+658 RTFDQVELWTAGLLN

-725 SVGSTM
+725 SVGATM

-771 PVGAILRTPGYVLNA
+771 PLGAILRTPGYVLNA

-874 DDQGGTDGITYKSI
+874 DDQGETDITYRSI
-888 TEHVCVDETNDLGK
+888 TEHVCVDKTTYLGN
-902 VRISVDAQDDKV
+902 VRISVDAKSELL
-914 GTKLTFTCYPY
+914 GTELTFTCYPY
-925 NGNGQKIEQ
+925 NGNEQKIEQ
-934 EAELQQDDKG
+934 KAELQQDDKG

-974 KTTWKRNAADTDWN
+974 KTTWKRNASDTDWN

-1002 NVVIPTGATRY
+1002 NVVIPAGATRY
-1013 PNLKAWGSVDKF
+1013 PNLNAWGSVDKF

-1074 VTGDM
+1074 ITGDM

-1087 YFTPLNGAT
+1087 YFTPLKEDT

-1101 HNPVVRQKMYSRA
+1101 HNPIVRQKMYSRA
-1114 VTTATSGTDLN
+1114 VTTATSGTDSN
-1125 GTVAAT
+1125 GTVVAT

-1139 AVAQLYEQA
+1139 AVAQPYEQA
-1148 QGIKMMVGNEGDG
+1148 QGIKMMVGNDWG

-1174 YNYYTLSGGWVKE
+1174 YNYYTLSGRWVKK

-1207 FKPENAGRSFTFK
+1207 FKPENAGRSFTFE

-1256 IRIIDSEN
+1256 IRIIDSES

-1270 GLVRISLSEN
+1270 GLVRISLGKN
-1280 GNLSFDVAGEQS
+1280 GDLSFDVAGEQS

-1303 EASGDNA
+1303 EALEGYT
-1310 SDNVDITYTSNMFVQ
+1310 SDNVNITYTSDMFVQ
-1325 PFASTA
+1325 PSASTA

-1338 SVPAAGEMK
+1338 SVPTAGEMK

-1357 SCSLLRSAGASDAY
+1357 SCSLIRSAGASDAY
-1371 NAKEDVITLIDEN
+1371 NAKEDIVSLIDED
-1384 FMPKVKVYTVAGK
+1384 FMPKVKVYTVADK
-1397 RALDIQKIK
+1397 RALDIQKMS
-1406 NAARVDLG
+1406 NATRVGLG

-1424 KFTLNYG
+1424 EFTLDYG

-1443 TGNRYLLDG
+1443 TGKRYLLDG
-1452 TSLTVNAGAMKSNNG
+1452 TSLTVNAGAMKSNDG

>member
-1 MRVFFQTS
+1 MSVFFQTS

-20 ARKKW
+20 AGKKW
-25 SASVPLLLAALLTV
+25 SASVPLFLAALLTV

-53 QSVEHNGTRTEDNA
+53 QSFEQGGTRAEA
-67 NTSGLTIS
+67 ASTSGL
-75 GDIKKFY
+75 DVVQ
-82 DDKNNLLYSG
+82 DA
-92 YTYAPSR
+92 TYGATYKPNC

-134 NLDNS
+134 NLDNFVS
-139 VKLTG
+139 LKG
-144 LAEVNTG
+144 LAEVNAG
-151 LPILSVKDVNRVYYD
+151 LPISSVKDVNRVYYD
-166 SSNGI
+166 SSNVI

-181 GLLSLNVL
+181 GLLSLDVL

-204 GSSTSGSGDDF
+204 GSSTLGSGENF

-227 GLSEISFTTTK
+227 GLSEISFTTTR
-238 PFDEVRIGCASIDVD
+238 PFDEVRIGCASIDVE

-267 NPKKIAASFGYYK
+267 NPKKIAAEKHEYPYAEQERPLHPLSKGDLVNESLIDGPVCELISGLLGGGLTCRVDFGATIPVGSEVGYY
-280 EAETNSGLGNTNNLI
+280 T
-295 DEYPDNSEQLSMLGH
+295 
-310 HELYVDFNEKIVK
+310 
-323 DSEIGFKTGGLKTLD
+323 TGGGLASISLGATKLNAYD
-338 IDLTGLSL
+338 TGD
-346 FELTN
+346 N
-351 NDVNNK
+351 NPQSINT
-357 YVWGNEKVLSGGIGI
+357 ESGIGV
-372 SLLGTQDGSMSA
+372 SA
-384 IAKEDCYG
+384 
-392 VKIKLNTGL
+392 L
-401 VGGLLDAIL
+401 VGGAREFSMILTKKDTRRLELDLPSGINLLSAVKV
-410 GLLGNTH
+410 H
-417 YYYAYSRDPVE
+417 YAYSRDPVE

-453 DDGSVSYSLDRW
+453 EGTVIYSLISW

-477 RITGMT
+477 HMTGMT
-483 VNGDYVVQAIYK
+483 VNGDYVVKAVYTREEK
-495 RGEET
+495 ET

-507 HRDKKEA
+507 HRNKKEA
-514 EAGCNTMMINTSANQ
+514 VAGCNTMMINTSGNE

-551 NRQNLVDDDYTN
+551 NRQNLVDGDYTN

-592 GGKTRVGFVMQTNNQ
+592 GKTRVGFVMQTNNQ

-622 NDGKEVFSG
+622 KDGEEVFSG

-658 QTFDQVELWTAGLLN
+658 RTFDQVELWTAGLLN

-715 YAETKSSSAA
+715 YAETKSSSVA
-725 SVGSTM
+725 SVGATT

-771 PVGAILRTPGYVLNA
+771 PLGAILRTPGYVLNA

-804 SESTSGGLASIE
+804 SESTSSGLASIE

-830 LQDYDEVRI
+830 LQDYNEVRI

-868 DCAEEP
+868 DCAEELEV
-874 DDQGGTDGITYKSI
+874 QGEIDIVYRGI
-888 TEHVCVDETNDLGK
+888 TEHVCVDETTYLGN
-902 VRISVDAQDDKV
+902 VRISVDAKPELL
-914 GTKLTFTCYPY
+914 GTELTFTCYPY

-934 EAELQQDDKG
+934 EAALQQDNNG

-974 KTTWKRNAADTDWN
+974 KTTWKRNASDTDWN
-988 NWSNWTDGSPWGCT
+988 NWNNWTDGSPWGCT
-1002 NVVIPTGATRY
+1002 NVVIPAGATRY
-1013 PNLKAWGSVDKF
+1013 PNLNAWGSVDKF

-1114 VTTATSGTDLN
+1114 VTTATSGTN

-1131 ADWSRTFN
+1131 VDWSRTFN
-1139 AVAQLYEQA
+1139 AVAQPYEQA
-1148 QGIKMMVGNEGDG
+1148 QGIKMMVGNDWG

-1174 YNYYTLSGGWVKE
+1174 YNYYTLSGGWVKK

-1195 NMNGKFAYEESG
+1195 NMNGKFAYEVIG
-1207 FKPENAGRSFTFK
+1207 FNPENAGSSFTFE

-1264 VFGEEE
+1264 IFGGEE
-1270 GLVRISLSEN
+1270 GLVRISLGEN
-1280 GNLSFDVAGEQS
+1280 GDLSFDVAGEQS

-1303 EASGDNA
+1303 EVSGDYA
-1310 SDNVDITYTSNMFVQ
+1310 SDNVNITYTSNMFVQ
-1325 PFASTA
+1325 PSASTA

-1338 SVPAAGEMK
+1338 SVPTAGEMK

-1357 SCSLLRSAGASDAY
+1357 SCSLLHSAGASDAY
-1371 NAKEDVITLIDEN
+1371 NAKEDIVSLIDED
-1384 FMPKVKVYTVAGK
+1384 FMPKVKVYTVADK
-1397 RALDIQKIK
+1397 RALDIQKMS
-1406 NAARVDLG
+1406 NATRVGLG

-1424 KFTLNYG
+1424 EFTLDYG

-1443 TGNRYLLDG
+1443 TGKRYLLDG
-1452 TSLTVNAGAMKSNNG
+1452 TSLTVNAGAMKSNDG

>member
-1 MRVFFQTS
+1 MSVFFQTS

-20 ARKKW
+20 AGKKW
-25 SASVPLLLAALLTV
+25 SASVPLFLAALLTV

-53 QSVEHNGTRTEDNA
+53 QSFEQGGTRAEA
-67 NTSGLTIS
+67 ASTSGLDVVQ
-75 GDIKKFY
+75 GA
-82 DDKNNLLYSG
+82 
-92 YTYAPSR
+92 TYGATYKPNC

-139 VKLTG
+139 VSLKG
-144 LAEVNTG
+144 LAEVNAG

-171 KVGFLYKDPG
+171 KVGFLYKAPG

-189 KGFWVKTYLKGEEQD
+189 QGFWVKTYLKGEEQD
-204 GSSTSGSGDDF
+204 GSSTSGSGDNF
-215 QLLNLNLLNVSG
+215 KLLNLNLLNVSG

-238 PFDEVRIGCASIDVD
+238 PFDEVRIGCASIDVE

-267 NPKKIAASFGYYK
+267 NPKKIAAETYAYPTAKQEKPAHWGTGDLVNKNLNDGPVCELVSGLLGGLTCRVDFGATIPVGSEVGYY
-280 EAETNSGLGNTNNLI
+280 T
-295 DEYPDNSEQLSMLGH
+295 
-310 HELYVDFNEKIVK
+310 
-323 DSEIGFKTGGLKTLD
+323 TGGGLASISLGATKLNAYD
-338 IDLTGLSL
+338 TGD
-346 FELTN
+346 N
-351 NDVNNK
+351 NPQSINT
-357 YVWGNEKVLSGGIGI
+357 ESGIGV
-372 SLLGTQDGSMSA
+372 SA
-384 IAKEDCYG
+384 
-392 VKIKLNTGL
+392 L
-401 VGGLLDAIL
+401 VGGAREFSMILTKKDTRRLELDLPSGINLLSAVKV
-410 GLLGNTH
+410 H
-417 YYYAYSRDPVE
+417 YAYSRDPVE

-453 DDGSVSYSLDRW
+453 EGTVIYSLISW

-477 RITGMT
+477 HMTGMT
-483 VNGDYVVQAIYK
+483 VNGDYVVKAVYT

-507 HRDKKEA
+507 HRNKKEA
-514 EAGCNTMMINTSANQ
+514 VAGCNTMMINTSGNE

-551 NRQNLVDDDYTN
+551 NRQNLVDGDYTN

-592 GGKTRVGFVMQTNNQ
+592 GKTRVGFVMQTNNQ

-622 NDGKEVFSG
+622 KDGEEVFSG

-684 FYEPVTCE
+684 FYEPTTCE

-725 SVGSTM
+725 SVGATM

-791 VTIAAYNGGQAVA
+791 VAIAVYNGGQAVA

-830 LQDYDEVRI
+830 LQGYDEVRI

-874 DDQGGTDGITYKSI
+874 DDQGETDIAYKSI
-888 TEHVCVDETNDLGK
+888 TEHVCVDETTYLGN
-902 VRISVDAQDDKV
+902 VRIFVDAQDDKV

-934 EAELQQDDKG
+934 EAELRQDDKG

-974 KTTWKRNAADTDWN
+974 KTTWKRNASDTDWN

-1002 NVVIPTGATRY
+1002 NVVIPAGATRY
-1013 PNLKAWGSVDKF
+1013 PDLNAWGSVDKF

-1035 FEPGA
+1035 FELGA

-1101 HNPVVRQKMYSRA
+1101 HNPIVRQKMYSRA
-1114 VTTATSGTDLN
+1114 VTTATSGTN
-1125 GTVAAT
+1125 GTVVAT

-1139 AVAQLYEQA
+1139 AVAQPYEQA
-1148 QGIKMMVGNEGDG
+1148 QGIKMMVGNDWG

-1174 YNYYTLSGGWVKE
+1174 YNYYTLSGEWVKK

-1195 NMNGKFAYEESG
+1195 NMNGKFAYEVIG
-1207 FKPENAGRSFTFK
+1207 FNPENAGSSFTFE

-1264 VFGEEE
+1264 IFGGEE
-1270 GLVRISLSEN
+1270 GLVRISLGKN
-1280 GNLSFDVAGEQS
+1280 GDLSFDVAGEQS

-1303 EASGDNA
+1303 EALEGYT
-1310 SDNVDITYTSNMFVQ
+1310 SDNVNITYTSDMFVQ
-1325 PFASTA
+1325 PSASTA

-1338 SVPAAGEMK
+1338 SVPTAGEMK

-1357 SCSLLRSAGASDAY
+1357 SCSLLHSAGASDAY
-1371 NAKEDVITLIDEN
+1371 NAKEDIVSLIDED
-1384 FMPKVKVYTVAGK
+1384 FMPKVKVYTVADK
-1397 RALDIQKIK
+1397 RALDIQKMS
-1406 NAARVDLG
+1406 NATRVGLG

-1424 KFTLNYG
+1424 EFTLDYG

-1443 TGNRYLLDG
+1443 TGKRYLLDG
-1452 TSLTVNAGAMKSNNG
+1452 TSLTVNAGAMKSNDG

>member
-1 MRVFFQTS
+1 MSVFFQTS

-20 ARKKW
+20 AGKKW
-25 SASVPLLLAALLTV
+25 SASVPLFLAALLTV

-53 QSVEHNGTRTEDNA
+53 QSFEQGGTRAEA
-67 NTSGLTIS
+67 ASTSGL
-75 GDIKKFY
+75 DVVQ
-82 DDKNNLLYSG
+82 DA
-92 YTYAPSR
+92 TYGATYKPNC

-134 NLDNS
+134 NLDNFVS
-139 VKLTG
+139 LKG
-144 LAEVNTG
+144 LAEVNAG

-166 SSNGI
+166 SSNVI

-181 GLLSLNVL
+181 GLLSLDVL

-204 GSSTSGSGDDF
+204 GSSTLGSGENF

-227 GLSEISFTTTK
+227 GLSEISFTTTR
-238 PFDEVRIGCASIDVD
+238 PFDEVRIGCASIDVE

-267 NPKKIAASFGYYK
+267 NPKKIAAEKHEYPYAEQERPLHPLSKGDLVNESLIDGPVCELISGLLGGGLTCRVDFGATIPVGSEVGYY
-280 EAETNSGLGNTNNLI
+280 T
-295 DEYPDNSEQLSMLGH
+295 
-310 HELYVDFNEKIVK
+310 
-323 DSEIGFKTGGLKTLD
+323 TGGGLASISLGATKLNAYD
-338 IDLTGLSL
+338 TGD
-346 FELTN
+346 N
-351 NDVNNK
+351 NPQSINT
-357 YVWGNEKVLSGGIGI
+357 ESGIGV
-372 SLLGTQDGSMSA
+372 SA
-384 IAKEDCYG
+384 
-392 VKIKLNTGL
+392 L
-401 VGGLLDAIL
+401 VGGAREFSMILTKKDTRRLELDLPSGINLLSAVKV
-410 GLLGNTH
+410 H
-417 YYYAYSRDPVE
+417 YAYSRDPVE

-453 DDGSVSYSLDRW
+453 EGTVIYSLISW

-477 RITGMT
+477 HMTGMT
-483 VNGDYVVQAIYK
+483 VNGDYVVKAVYTREEK
-495 RGEET
+495 ET

-507 HRDKKEA
+507 HRNKKEA
-514 EAGCNTMMINTSANQ
+514 VAGCNTMMINTSGNE

-551 NRQNLVDDDYTN
+551 NRQNLVDGDYTN

-592 GGKTRVGFVMQTNNQ
+592 GKTRVGFVMQTNNQ

-622 NDGKEVFSG
+622 KDGEEVFSG

-658 QTFDQVELWTAGLLN
+658 RTFDQVELWTAGLLN

-715 YAETKSSSAA
+715 YAETKSSSVA
-725 SVGSTM
+725 SVGATT

-771 PVGAILRTPGYVLNA
+771 PLGAILRTPGYVLNA

-804 SESTSGGLASIE
+804 SESTSSGLASIE

-830 LQDYDEVRI
+830 LQDYNEVRI

-868 DCAEEP
+868 DCAEELEV
-874 DDQGGTDGITYKSI
+874 QGEIDIVYRGI
-888 TEHVCVDETNDLGK
+888 TEHVCVDETTYLGN
-902 VRISVDAQDDKV
+902 VRISVDAKPELL
-914 GTKLTFTCYPY
+914 GTELTFTCYPY

-934 EAELQQDDKG
+934 EAALQQDNNG

-974 KTTWKRNAADTDWN
+974 KTTWKRNASDTDWN
-988 NWSNWTDGSPWGCT
+988 NWNNWTDGSPWGCT
-1002 NVVIPTGATRY
+1002 NVVIPAGATRY
-1013 PNLKAWGSVDKF
+1013 PNLNAWGSVDKF

-1114 VTTATSGTDLN
+1114 VTTATSGTN

-1131 ADWSRTFN
+1131 VDWSRTFN
-1139 AVAQLYEQA
+1139 AVAQPYEQA
-1148 QGIKMMVGNEGDG
+1148 QGIKMMVGNDWG

-1174 YNYYTLSGGWVKE
+1174 YNYYTLSGGWVKK

-1195 NMNGKFAYEESG
+1195 NMNGKFAYEVIG
-1207 FKPENAGRSFTFK
+1207 FNPENAGSSFTFE

-1264 VFGEEE
+1264 IFGGEE
-1270 GLVRISLSEN
+1270 GLVRISLGEN
-1280 GNLSFDVAGEQS
+1280 GDLSFDVAGEQS

-1303 EASGDNA
+1303 EVSGDYA
-1310 SDNVDITYTSNMFVQ
+1310 SDNVNITYTSNMFVQ
-1325 PFASTA
+1325 PSASTA
-1331 TRSSRSA
+1331 TRSFRSA
-1338 SVPAAGEMK
+1338 SVPTAGEMK

-1357 SCSLLRSAGASDAY
+1357 SCSLLHSAGASDAY
-1371 NAKEDVITLIDEN
+1371 NAKEDIVSLIDED
-1384 FMPKVKVYTVAGK
+1384 FMPKVKVYTVADK
-1397 RALDIQKIK
+1397 RALDIQKMS
-1406 NAARVDLG
+1406 NATRVGLG

-1424 KFTLNYG
+1424 EFTLDYG

-1443 TGNRYLLDG
+1443 TGKRYLLDG
-1452 TSLTVNAGAMKSNNG
+1452 TSLTVNAGAMKSNDG

>member
-1 MRVFFQTS
+1 MSVFFQTS
-9 RQRSFLSACRI
+9 RQRSFLSVCRI
-20 ARKKW
+20 AGKKW
-25 SASVPLLLAALLTV
+25 SASVPLFLAALLTV

-53 QSVEHNGTRTEDNA
+53 QSFEQGGTRAETA
-67 NTSGLTIS
+67 STSGL
-75 GDIKKFY
+75 DVVQ
-82 DDKNNLLYSG
+82 DA
-92 YTYAPSR
+92 TYGATYKPNC

-134 NLDNS
+134 NLDNFVS
-139 VKLTG
+139 LKG
-144 LAEVNTG
+144 LAEVNAG

-171 KVGFLYKDPG
+171 KVGFLYKAPG

-189 KGFWVKTYLKGEEQD
+189 QGFWVKTYLKGKEQD
-204 GSSTSGSGDDF
+204 GSSTSGSGDNF

-267 NPKKIAASFGYYK
+267 NPKKIAAEK
-280 EAETNSGLGNTNNLI
+280 H
-295 DEYPDNSEQLSMLGH
+295 EYPYAEQERPLHPLSKGDL
-310 HELYVDFNEKIVK
+310 VNE
-323 DSEIGFKTGGLKTLD
+323 S
-338 IDLTGLSL
+338 LT
-346 FELTN
+346 
-351 NDVNNK
+351 
-357 YVWGNEKVLSGGIGI
+357 
-372 SLLGTQDGSMSA
+372 DGPVC
-384 IAKEDCYG
+384 E
-392 VKIKLNTGL
+392 L
-401 VGGLLDAIL
+401 VGGLLGGGLTCRVDFGATIPVGSEVGYYTTGGGLASISLGATELNAYDTSDNNPQSINAESGIGVSALAGGAREFSMIL
-410 GLLGNTH
+410 TKKDTRRLELDLPSGINLLSAVQVH
-417 YYYAYSRDPVE
+417 YAYSRDPVE

-453 DDGSVSYSLDRW
+453 EGTVIYSLISS
-465 PSGATSPSISGN
+465 PNGVTSPEISGN
-477 RITGMT
+477 HITGMT
-483 VNGDYVVQAIYK
+483 VNGDYVVKAVYT
-495 RGEET
+495 REEKEI

-507 HRDKKEA
+507 HRNKKEA
-514 EAGCNTMMINTSANQ
+514 EAGCNTMMINTSGNE

-551 NRQNLVDDDYTN
+551 NRQNLVDGDYTN

-578 LAGVHSSQDIAPQG
+578 LAGVHSSQDIALQG

-622 NDGKEVFSG
+622 KDGKEVFSG

-658 QTFDQVELWTAGLLN
+658 RTFDQVELWTAGLLN

-715 YAETKSSSAA
+715 YAETKSSSVA
-725 SVGSTM
+725 SVGATT

-756 RSTVAV
+756 RPTVAV

-771 PVGAILRTPGYVLNA
+771 PLDAILRTPGYVLNA

-804 SESTSGGLASIE
+804 SESTSSGLASIE

-830 LQDYDEVRI
+830 LQDYNEVRI

-868 DCAEEP
+868 DCAEELEV
-874 DDQGGTDGITYKSI
+874 QGEIDIVYRDI
-888 TEHVCVDETNDLGK
+888 TEHVCVNKTTYLGN
-902 VRISVDAQDDKV
+902 VRISVDAKPELL
-914 GTKLTFTCYPY
+914 GTELTFTCYPY

-934 EAELQQDDKG
+934 EAALQQDNNG

-974 KTTWKRNAADTDWN
+974 KTTWKRNALDTDWN
-988 NWSNWTDGSPWGCT
+988 NWNNWTDGSPWGCT
-1002 NVVIPTGATRY
+1002 NVVIPAGATRY
-1013 PNLKAWGSVDKF
+1013 PNLNAWGSVDKF

-1087 YFTPLNGAT
+1087 YFGAT

-1114 VTTATSGTDLN
+1114 VTTATSGTDPN
-1125 GTVAAT
+1125 GTVVAT

-1139 AVAQLYEQA
+1139 AVAQPYEQA
-1148 QGIKMMVGNEGDG
+1148 QGIKMMVGNDWG
-1161 TSYRLRFPKAYTE
+1161 TFYRLRFPKAYTE
-1174 YNYYTLSGGWVKE
+1174 YNYYTLSGGWVKK

-1195 NMNGKFAYEESG
+1195 NMNGKFAYEVIG
-1207 FKPENAGRSFTFK
+1207 FNPENAGSSFTFE
-1220 LRNEEQGATYFVAG
+1220 LRNEEQGATCFVAG

-1264 VFGEEE
+1264 IFGGKE
-1270 GLVRISLSEN
+1270 GLVRISLGEN
-1280 GNLSFDVAGEQS
+1280 GDLSFDVAGEQS

-1303 EASGDNA
+1303 EVSGDYA
-1310 SDNVDITYTSNMFVQ
+1310 SDNVNITYTSNMFVQ
-1325 PFASTA
+1325 PSASTA

-1338 SVPAAGEMK
+1338 SVPTAGEMK

-1371 NAKEDVITLIDEN
+1371 NAKEDIVSLIDED
-1384 FMPKVKVYTVAGK
+1384 FMPKVKVYTVADK
-1397 RALDIQKIK
+1397 RALDIQKMS
-1406 NAARVDLG
+1406 NATRVGLG

-1424 KFTLNYG
+1424 EFTLDYG

-1443 TGNRYLLDG
+1443 TGKRYLLDG
-1452 TSLTVNAGAMKSNNG
+1452 TSLTVNAGAMKSNDG

>member
-1 MRVFFQTS
+1 MSVFFQTS
-9 RQRSFLSACRI
+9 RQRSFLSVCRI
-20 ARKKW
+20 AGKKW
-25 SASVPLLLAALLTV
+25 SASVPLFLAALLTV

-53 QSVEHNGTRTEDNA
+53 QSFEQGGTRAETA
-67 NTSGLTIS
+67 STSGL
-75 GDIKKFY
+75 DVVQ
-82 DDKNNLLYSG
+82 DA
-92 YTYAPSR
+92 TYGATYKPNC

-134 NLDNS
+134 NLDNFVS
-139 VKLTG
+139 LKG
-144 LAEVNTG
+144 LAEVNAG

-181 GLLSLNVL
+181 GLLSLDVL

-204 GSSTSGSGDDF
+204 GSSTSGSGENF

-267 NPKKIAASFGYYK
+267 NPKKIAAEK
-280 EAETNSGLGNTNNLI
+280 H
-295 DEYPDNSEQLSMLGH
+295 EYPYAEQERPLHPLSKGDL
-310 HELYVDFNEKIVK
+310 VNE
-323 DSEIGFKTGGLKTLD
+323 S
-338 IDLTGLSL
+338 LT
-346 FELTN
+346 
-351 NDVNNK
+351 
-357 YVWGNEKVLSGGIGI
+357 
-372 SLLGTQDGSMSA
+372 DGPVC
-384 IAKEDCYG
+384 E
-392 VKIKLNTGL
+392 L
-401 VGGLLDAIL
+401 VGGLLGGGLTCRVDFGATIPVGSEVGYYTTGGGLASISLGATKLNAYDTSDNNPQSINAESGIGVSALAGGAREFSMIL
-410 GLLGNTH
+410 TKKDTRRLELDLPSGINLLSAVQVR
-417 YYYAYSRDPVE
+417 YAYSRDPVE

-453 DDGSVSYSLDRW
+453 EGTVIYSLISS
-465 PSGATSPSISGN
+465 PNGVTSPEISGN
-477 RITGMT
+477 HITGMT
-483 VNGDYVVQAIYK
+483 VNGDYVVKAVYT
-495 RGEET
+495 REEKEI

-507 HRDKKEA
+507 HRNKKEA
-514 EAGCNTMMINTSANQ
+514 EAGCNTMMINTSGNE

-551 NRQNLVDDDYTN
+551 NRQNLVDGDYTN

-578 LAGVHSSQDIAPQG
+578 LAGVHSSQDIALQG

-622 NDGKEVFSG
+622 KDGKEVFSG

-658 QTFDQVELWTAGLLN
+658 RTFDQVELWTAGLLN

-715 YAETKSSSAA
+715 YAETKSSSVA
-725 SVGSTM
+725 SVGATT

-756 RSTVAV
+756 RPTVAV

-771 PVGAILRTPGYVLNA
+771 PLGAILRTPGYVLNA

-804 SESTSGGLASIE
+804 SESTSSGLASIE

-830 LQDYDEVRI
+830 LQDYNEVRI

-868 DCAEEP
+868 DCAEELEV
-874 DDQGGTDGITYKSI
+874 QGEIDIVYRGI
-888 TEHVCVDETNDLGK
+888 TEHVCVDETTYLGN
-902 VRISVDAQDDKV
+902 VRISVDAKPELL
-914 GTKLTFTCYPY
+914 GTELTFTCYPY

-934 EAELQQDDKG
+934 EAALQQDNNG

-974 KTTWKRNAADTDWN
+974 KTTWKRNASDTDWN
-988 NWSNWTDGSPWGCT
+988 NWNNWTDGSPWGCT
-1002 NVVIPTGATRY
+1002 NVVIPAGATRY
-1013 PNLKAWGSVDKF
+1013 PNLNAWGSVDKF

-1114 VTTATSGTDLN
+1114 VTTATSGTDPN

-1131 ADWSRTFN
+1131 VDWSRTFN
-1139 AVAQLYEQA
+1139 AVAQPYEQA
-1148 QGIKMMVGNEGDG
+1148 QGIKMMVGNDWG

-1174 YNYYTLSGGWVKE
+1174 YNYYTLSGGWVKK

-1195 NMNGKFAYEESG
+1195 NMNGKFAYEVIG
-1207 FKPENAGRSFTFK
+1207 FNPENAGSSFTFE

-1264 VFGEEE
+1264 IFGGEE
-1270 GLVRISLSEN
+1270 GLVRISLGEN
-1280 GNLSFDVAGEQS
+1280 GDLSFDVAGEQS

-1303 EASGDNA
+1303 EVSGDYA
-1310 SDNVDITYTSNMFVQ
+1310 SDNVNITYTSNMFVQ
-1325 PFASTA
+1325 PSASTA

-1338 SVPAAGEMK
+1338 SVPTAGEMK

-1357 SCSLLRSAGASDAY
+1357 SCSLLHSAGASDAY
-1371 NAKEDVITLIDEN
+1371 NAKEDIVSLIDED
-1384 FMPKVKVYTVAGK
+1384 FMPKVKVYTVADK
-1397 RALDIQKIK
+1397 RALDIQKMS
-1406 NAARVDLG
+1406 NATRVGLG

-1424 KFTLNYG
+1424 EFTLDYG

-1443 TGNRYLLDG
+1443 TGKRYLLDG
-1452 TSLTVNAGAMKSNNG
+1452 TSLTVNAGAMKSNDG

>member
-1 MRVFFQTS
+1 MSVFFQTS

-20 ARKKW
+20 AGKKW
-25 SASVPLLLAALLTV
+25 SASVPLFLAALLTV

-53 QSVEHNGTRTEDNA
+53 QSFEQGGTRAEA
-67 NTSGLTIS
+67 ASTSGL
-75 GDIKKFY
+75 DVVQ
-82 DDKNNLLYSG
+82 DA
-92 YTYAPSR
+92 TYGATYKPNC

-134 NLDNS
+134 NLDNFVS
-139 VKLTG
+139 LKG
-144 LAEVNTG
+144 LAEVNAG

-166 SSNGI
+166 SSNVI

-189 KGFWVKTYLKGEEQD
+189 QGFWVKTYLKGKEQD
-204 GSSTSGSGDDF
+204 GSSTSGSGDNF
-215 QLLNLNLLNVSG
+215 KLLNLNLLNVSG

-238 PFDEVRIGCASIDVD
+238 PFDEVRIGCASIDVN

-267 NPKKIAASFGYYK
+267 NPKKIAA
-280 EAETNSGLGNTNNLI
+280 ETYA
-295 DEYPDNSEQLSMLGH
+295 YPTAKQ
-310 HELYVDFNEKIVK
+310 EKPAH
-323 DSEIGFKTGGLKTLD
+323 
-338 IDLTGLSL
+338 
-346 FELTN
+346 
-351 NDVNNK
+351 
-357 YVWGNEKVLSGGIGI
+357 
-372 SLLGTQDGSMSA
+372 LGTGDLVNKNLNDGPVC
-384 IAKEDCYG
+384 E
-392 VKIKLNTGL
+392 L
-401 VGGLLDAIL
+401 VS
-410 GLLGNTH
+410 GLLGGLTCRVDFGATIPVDSEVGYYTTGGGLASISLGATKLNAYDTSDNNPQSINTESGIGVSALAGGAREFSMILTKENAQRLELDLPSGINLLSAVRVH
-417 YYYAYSRDPVE
+417 YAYSRDPVE

-453 DDGSVSYSLDRW
+453 DGTVSYSLFSSPD
-465 PSGATSPSISGN
+465 GATSSISGN

-483 VNGDYVVQAIYK
+483 VNGDYVVKAVYTREEK
-495 RGEET
+495 ET

-507 HRDKKEA
+507 HRNKKEA
-514 EAGCNTMMINTSANQ
+514 EAGCNTMMINTSGSE

-551 NRQNLVDDDYTN
+551 NRQNLVDGDYTN

-592 GGKTRVGFVMQTNNQ
+592 GKTRVGFVMQTNNQ

-622 NDGKEVFSG
+622 KDGEEVFSG
-631 LTAENDAV
+631 LTAENDAI

-658 QTFDQVELWTAGLLN
+658 KTFDQVELWTAGLLN

-715 YAETKSSSAA
+715 YAETKSSSVA
-725 SVGSTM
+725 SVGTTM

-771 PVGAILRTPGYVLNA
+771 PLGAILRTPGYVLNA

-830 LQDYDEVRI
+830 LQGYDEVRI

-874 DDQGGTDGITYKSI
+874 DDQGETDIAYKSI
-888 TEHVCVDETNDLGK
+888 TEHVCVDETTYLGN
-902 VRISVDAQDDKV
+902 VRISVDAKSELL
-914 GTKLTFTCYPY
+914 GTELTFTCYPY

-934 EAELQQDDKG
+934 KAELQQDDKG

-964 NGLRAQVHPL
+964 NGMRAQVHPL
-974 KTTWKRNAADTDWN
+974 KTTWKRSASDTDWN

-1002 NVVIPTGATRY
+1002 NVVIPAGATRY
-1013 PNLKAWGSVDKF
+1013 PDLNAWGSVDKF

-1074 VTGDM
+1074 ITGDM

-1087 YFTPLNGAT
+1087 YFTPLKEDT

-1101 HNPVVRQKMYSRA
+1101 HNPIVRQKMYSRA
-1114 VTTATSGTDLN
+1114 VTTATSGTN
-1125 GTVAAT
+1125 GTVVAT

-1139 AVAQLYEQA
+1139 AVAQPYEQA
-1148 QGIKMMVGNEGDG
+1148 QGIKMMVGNDWG

-1174 YNYYTLSGGWVKE
+1174 YYYYTLSGGRVKK
-1187 ETLPEGAR
+1187 ETLPVEAR
-1195 NMNGKFAYEESG
+1195 NMNGKFAYEVSG
-1207 FKPENAGRSFTFK
+1207 FNPENAGNSFTFE
-1220 LRNEEQGATYFVAG
+1220 LRNDGKGATYFVAG

-1241 DIKTFLTENKQSVQA
+1241 DIKTFLTENKQFVQA
-1256 IRIIDSEN
+1256 IRIIDSES

-1270 GLVRISLSEN
+1270 GLVRISLGKN
-1280 GNLSFDVAGEQS
+1280 GDLSFNVAGEQS

-1303 EASGDNA
+1303 EALEGYT
-1310 SDNVDITYTSNMFVQ
+1310 SDNVNITYTSDMFVQ
-1325 PFASTA
+1325 PSASTA

-1338 SVPAAGEMK
+1338 SVPTAGEMK

-1357 SCSLLRSAGASDAY
+1357 SCSLIRSAGASDAY
-1371 NAKEDVITLIDEN
+1371 NAKEDIVSLIDED
-1384 FMPKVKVYTVAGK
+1384 FMPKVKVYTVADK
-1397 RALDIQKIK
+1397 RALDIQKMS
-1406 NAARVDLG
+1406 NATRVGLG

-1424 KFTLNYG
+1424 EFTLDYG

-1443 TGNRYLLDG
+1443 TGKRYLLDG
-1452 TSLTVNAGAMKSNNG
+1452 TSLTVNAGAMKSNDG

>member
-1 MRVFFQTS
+1 MSVFFQTS

-20 ARKKW
+20 AGKKW
-25 SASVPLLLAALLTV
+25 SASVPLFLAALLTV

-53 QSVEHNGTRTEDNA
+53 QSFEQGGTRAEA
-67 NTSGLTIS
+67 ASTSGL
-75 GDIKKFY
+75 DVVQ
-82 DDKNNLLYSG
+82 DA
-92 YTYAPSR
+92 TYGATYKPNC

-139 VKLTG
+139 VSLKG

-181 GLLSLNVL
+181 GLLSLDVL

-204 GSSTSGSGDDF
+204 GSSTLGSGENF

-227 GLSEISFTTTK
+227 GLSEISFTTTR

-267 NPKKIAASFGYYK
+267 NPKKIAAEK
-280 EAETNSGLGNTNNLI
+280 H
-295 DEYPDNSEQLSMLGH
+295 EYPYAEQERPLHPLSKGDLVNESLTDGPVC
-310 HELYVDFNEKIVK
+310 EL
-323 DSEIGFKTGGLKTLD
+323 
-338 IDLTGLSL
+338 
-346 FELTN
+346 
-351 NDVNNK
+351 
-357 YVWGNEKVLSGGIGI
+357 I
-372 SLLGTQDGSMSA
+372 S
-384 IAKEDCYG
+384 
-392 VKIKLNTGL
+392 
-401 VGGLLDAIL
+401 
-410 GLLGNTH
+410 GLLGGLTCRVDFGATIPVGSEVGYYTKGGGLASISLGATKLNAYDTSDNNPQSINTESGIGVSALAGGAREFSMILTKENAQRLELDLPSGINLLSAVRVH
-417 YYYAYSRDPVE
+417 YAYSRDPVE

-453 DDGSVSYSLDRW
+453 DGTVSYSLFSSPD
-465 PSGATSPSISGN
+465 GATSSISGN

-483 VNGDYVVQAIYK
+483 VNGDYAVKAVYT
-495 RGEET
+495 REEKEI

-507 HRDKKEA
+507 HRNKKEA
-514 EAGCNTMMINTSANQ
+514 VAGCNTMMINTSANQ

-551 NRQNLVDDDYTN
+551 NRQNLVDGDYTN

-592 GGKTRVGFVMQTNNQ
+592 GKTRVGFVMQTNNQ

-622 NDGKEVFSG
+622 KDGEEVFSG
-631 LTAENDAV
+631 LTAENDAI

-658 QTFDQVELWTAGLLN
+658 KTFDQVELWTAGLLN

-684 FYEPVTCE
+684 FYEPTTCE

-725 SVGSTM
+725 SVGATM

-771 PVGAILRTPGYVLNA
+771 PLGGILRTPGYVLNA

-830 LQDYDEVRI
+830 LQGYDEVRI

-874 DDQGGTDGITYKSI
+874 DDQGETDIAYKSI
-888 TEHVCVDETNDLGK
+888 TEHVCVDETTYLGN
-902 VRISVDAQDDKV
+902 VRIFVDAQDDKV

-934 EAELQQDDKG
+934 EAELRQDDKG

-974 KTTWKRNAADTDWN
+974 KTTWKRNASDTDWN

-1002 NVVIPTGATRY
+1002 NVVIPAGATRY
-1013 PNLKAWGSVDKF
+1013 PNLNAWGSVDKF

-1074 VTGDM
+1074 ITGDM

-1101 HNPVVRQKMYSRA
+1101 HNPIVRQKMYSRA
-1114 VTTATSGTDLN
+1114 VTTATSGTDSN
-1125 GTVAAT
+1125 GTVVAT

-1139 AVAQLYEQA
+1139 AVAQPYEQA
-1148 QGIKMMVGNEGDG
+1148 QGIKMMVGNDWG

-1174 YNYYTLSGGWVKE
+1174 YNYYTLSGRWVKK

-1207 FKPENAGRSFTFK
+1207 FKPENAGPSFTFE

-1256 IRIIDSEN
+1256 IRIIDSES

-1270 GLVRISLSEN
+1270 GLVRISLGKN
-1280 GNLSFDVAGEQS
+1280 GDLSFDVAGEQS

-1303 EASGDNA
+1303 EALEGYT
-1310 SDNVDITYTSNMFVQ
+1310 SDNVNITYTSDMFVQ
-1325 PFASTA
+1325 PSASTA

-1338 SVPAAGEMK
+1338 SVPTAGEMK

-1357 SCSLLRSAGASDAY
+1357 SCSLIRSAGASDAY
-1371 NAKEDVITLIDEN
+1371 NAKEDIVSLIDED
-1384 FMPKVKVYTVAGK
+1384 FMPKVKVYTVADK
-1397 RALDIQKIK
+1397 RALDIQKMS
-1406 NAARVDLG
+1406 NATRVDLG

-1424 KFTLNYG
+1424 EFTLDYG

-1443 TGNRYLLDG
+1443 TGKRYLLDG
-1452 TSLTVNAGAMKSNNG
+1452 TSLTVNAGAMKSNDG

>member
-1 MRVFFQTS
+1 MSVFFQTS

-20 ARKKW
+20 AGKKW
-25 SASVPLLLAALLTV
+25 SASVPLFLAALLTV

-53 QSVEHNGTRTEDNA
+53 QSFEQGGTRAEA
-67 NTSGLTIS
+67 ASTSGLEVVQDT
-75 GDIKKFY
+75 
-82 DDKNNLLYSG
+82 
-92 YTYAPSR
+92 TYGATYKPNC

-134 NLDNS
+134 NLDNFVS
-139 VKLTG
+139 LKG

-189 KGFWVKTYLKGEEQD
+189 QGFWVKTYLKGKEQD
-204 GSSTSGSGDDF
+204 GSSTSGSGENF

-267 NPKKIAASFGYYK
+267 NPKKIAAEKHEYPY
-280 EAETNSGLGNTNNLI
+280 AEQERPLHPLSKGDLVNESLI
-295 DEYPDNSEQLSMLGH
+295 DGPVC
-310 HELYVDFNEKIVK
+310 ELV
-323 DSEIGFKTGGLKTLD
+323 S
-338 IDLTGLSL
+338 
-346 FELTN
+346 
-351 NDVNNK
+351 
-357 YVWGNEKVLSGGIGI
+357 
-372 SLLGTQDGSMSA
+372 
-384 IAKEDCYG
+384 
-392 VKIKLNTGL
+392 
-401 VGGLLDAIL
+401 
-410 GLLGNTH
+410 GLLGGGLTCRVDFGATIPVGSEVGYYTTGGGLASISLGKTKLNAYDTSDNNPQSINTESGIGVSALAGGAREFSMILTKKDTRRLELDLPSGINLLSAVQVH
-417 YYYAYSRDPVE
+417 YAYSRDPVE

-440 TISTDYYNLPTPS
+440 TISTDYYDLPTPS
-453 DDGSVSYSLDRW
+453 EGTVTYSLISW

-483 VNGDYVVQAIYK
+483 VNGDYVVKAVYT
-495 RGEET
+495 REEKEI

-507 HRDKKEA
+507 HRNKKEA
-514 EAGCNTMMINTSANQ
+514 EAGCNTMMINTSGNE

-551 NRQNLVDDDYTN
+551 NRQNLVDGDYTN

-592 GGKTRVGFVMQTNNQ
+592 GKTRVGFVMQTNNQ

-622 NDGKEVFSG
+622 KDGKEVFSG

-658 QTFDQVELWTAGLLN
+658 RTFDQVELWTAGLLN

-715 YAETKSSSAA
+715 YAETKSSSVA
-725 SVGSTM
+725 SVGATT

-771 PVGAILRTPGYVLNA
+771 PLGAILRMPGYVLNA

-804 SESTSGGLASIE
+804 SESTSSGLASIE

-830 LQDYDEVRI
+830 LQDYNEVRI

-868 DCAEEP
+868 DCAEELEV
-874 DDQGGTDGITYKSI
+874 QGEIDIVYRDI
-888 TEHVCVDETNDLGK
+888 TEHVCVDETTYLGN
-902 VRISVDAQDDKV
+902 VRISVDAKPELL
-914 GTKLTFTCYPY
+914 GTELTFTCYPY

-934 EAELQQDDKG
+934 EAALQQDNNG

-974 KTTWKRNAADTDWN
+974 KTTWKRNASDTDWN

-1002 NVVIPTGATRY
+1002 NVVIPAEATRY

-1087 YFTPLNGAT
+1087 SFTPLNGAT

-1114 VTTATSGTDLN
+1114 VTTATSGTDPN

-1139 AVAQLYEQA
+1139 AVAQPYEQA
-1148 QGIKMMVGNEGDG
+1148 QGIKMMVGNDWG

-1174 YNYYTLSGGWVKE
+1174 YNYYTLSGGWVKK

-1195 NMNGKFAYEESG
+1195 NMNGKFAYEVIG
-1207 FKPENAGRSFTFK
+1207 FNPENAGSSFTFE

-1264 VFGEEE
+1264 IFGGEE
-1270 GLVRISLSEN
+1270 GLVRIFLGEN
-1280 GNLSFDVAGEQS
+1280 GDLSFDVAGEQS

-1303 EASGDNA
+1303 EVSGDYA
-1310 SDNVDITYTSNMFVQ
+1310 SDNVNITYTSNMFVQ
-1325 PFASTA
+1325 PSASTA

-1338 SVPAAGEMK
+1338 SVPTAGEMK

-1371 NAKEDVITLIDEN
+1371 NAKEDIVSLIDED
-1384 FMPKVKVYTVAGK
+1384 FMPKVKVYTVADK
-1397 RALDIQKIK
+1397 RALDIQKMS
-1406 NAARVDLG
+1406 NATRVGLG

-1424 KFTLNYG
+1424 EFTLDYG

-1443 TGNRYLLDG
+1443 TGKRYLLDG
-1452 TSLTVNAGAMKSNNG
+1452 TSLTVNAGAMKSNDG

>member
-1 MRVFFQTS
+1 MSVFFQTS

-20 ARKKW
+20 AGKKW
-25 SASVPLLLAALLTV
+25 SASVPLFLAALLTV

-53 QSVEHNGTRTEDNA
+53 QSFEQGGTRAEA
-67 NTSGLTIS
+67 ASTSGLEVVQ
-75 GDIKKFY
+75 DA
-82 DDKNNLLYSG
+82 
-92 YTYAPSR
+92 TYGATYKPNC

-134 NLDNS
+134 NLDNFVS
-139 VKLTG
+139 LKG

-189 KGFWVKTYLKGEEQD
+189 QGFWVKTYLKGKEQD
-204 GSSTSGSGDDF
+204 GSSTSGSGENF

-267 NPKKIAASFGYYK
+267 NPKKIAAK
-280 EAETNSGLGNTNNLI
+280 EH
-295 DEYPDNSEQLSMLGH
+295 EYPDAKQERPS
-310 HELYVDFNEKIVK
+310 
-323 DSEIGFKTGGLKTLD
+323 
-338 IDLTGLSL
+338 
-346 FELTN
+346 TN
-351 NDVNNK
+351 ITD
-357 YVWGNEKVLSGGIGI
+357 
-372 SLLGTQDGSMSA
+372 LLGRNLVDSDISNGPTCELLS
-384 IAKEDCYG
+384 
-392 VKIKLNTGL
+392 GL
-401 VGGLLDAIL
+401 VGGGLTCRVDFGATIPVGSEVGYYTKGGGLASISLGATKLNAYDTGDNNPQSINTEGGIGVSALVGGAREFSMILTKENAQRLELDLPSGINLLSAVQV
-410 GLLGNTH
+410 H
-417 YYYAYSRDPVE
+417 YAYSRDPVE

-453 DDGSVSYSLDRW
+453 DGSVTYSLISW

-477 RITGMT
+477 HMTGMT
-483 VNGDYVVQAIYK
+483 VNGDYVVKAIYTREEK
-495 RGEET
+495 ET

-507 HRDKKEA
+507 HRNKKEA
-514 EAGCNTMMINTSANQ
+514 VAGCNTMMINTSGNE

-551 NRQNLVDDDYTN
+551 NRQNLVDGDYTN

-592 GGKTRVGFVMQTNNQ
+592 GKTRVGFVMQTNNQ

-622 NDGKEVFSG
+622 KDGEEVFSG
-631 LTAENDAV
+631 LTAENDAI

-658 QTFDQVELWTAGLLN
+658 KTFDQVELWTAGLLN

-684 FYEPVTCE
+684 FYEPTTCE

-715 YAETKSSSAA
+715 YAETKSSSVA
-725 SVGSTM
+725 SVGATT

-771 PVGAILRTPGYVLNA
+771 PLGAILRTPGYVLNA

-804 SESTSGGLASIE
+804 SESTSSGLASIE

-830 LQDYDEVRI
+830 LQDYNEVRI

-868 DCAEEP
+868 DCAEELEV
-874 DDQGGTDGITYKSI
+874 QGEIDIVYRGI
-888 TEHVCVDETNDLGK
+888 TEHVCVDETTYLGN
-902 VRISVDAQDDKV
+902 VRISVDAKPELL
-914 GTKLTFTCYPY
+914 GTELTFTCYPY

-934 EAELQQDDKG
+934 EAALQQDNNG

-974 KTTWKRNAADTDWN
+974 KTTWKRNASDTDWN
-988 NWSNWTDGSPWGCT
+988 NWNNWTDGSPWGCT
-1002 NVVIPTGATRY
+1002 NVVIPAGATRY
-1013 PNLKAWGSVDKF
+1013 PNLNAWGSVDKF

-1114 VTTATSGTDLN
+1114 VTTATSGTDPN

-1131 ADWSRTFN
+1131 VDWSRTFN
-1139 AVAQLYEQA
+1139 AVAQPYEQA
-1148 QGIKMMVGNEGDG
+1148 QGIKMMVGNDWG

-1174 YNYYTLSGGWVKE
+1174 YNYYTLSGGWVKK

-1195 NMNGKFAYEESG
+1195 NMNGKFAYEVIG
-1207 FKPENAGRSFTFK
+1207 FNPENAGSSFTFE

-1256 IRIIDSEN
+1256 IRIIDSES

-1270 GLVRISLSEN
+1270 GLVRISLGEN
-1280 GNLSFDVAGEQS
+1280 GDLSFDVAGEQS

-1303 EASGDNA
+1303 EALEGYT
-1310 SDNVDITYTSNMFVQ
+1310 SDNVNITYTSDMFVQ
-1325 PFASTA
+1325 PSASTA

-1357 SCSLLRSAGASDAY
+1357 SCSLIRSAGASDAY
-1371 NAKEDVITLIDEN
+1371 NAKEDIVSLIDED
-1384 FMPKVKVYTVAGK
+1384 FMPKVKVYTVADK
-1397 RALDIQKIK
+1397 RALDIQEMS
-1406 NAARVDLG
+1406 NATRVDLG

-1424 KFTLNYG
+1424 EFTLDYG

-1443 TGNRYLLDG
+1443 TGKRYLLDG
-1452 TSLTVNAGAMKSNNG
+1452 TSLTVNAGAMKSNDG

>member
-1 MRVFFQTS
+1 MSVFFQTS

-20 ARKKW
+20 AGKKW
-25 SASVPLLLAALLTV
+25 SASVLLFLAALLTV

-53 QSVEHNGTRTEDNA
+53 QSFEQGGTRVNEDE
-67 NTSGLTIS
+67 NTSGL
-75 GDIKKFY
+75 DVEQ
-82 DDKNNLLYSG
+82 NE
-92 YTYAPSR
+92 TYGATYKPNR

-114 KNLVGVLSNS
+114 KGLIAVGANNENQEFLI
-124 DNKLEYLVDK
+124 DK
-134 NLDNS
+134 D
-139 VKLTG
+139 LTNGVTVSG
-144 LAEVNTG
+144 LAKVDAG
-151 LPILSVKDVNRVYYD
+151 IPIFSVRDINRVYYND
-166 SSNGI
+166 NEEQGV
-171 KVGFLYKDPG
+171 KVGFVYEPQG
-181 GLLSLNVL
+181 GVLDLSVL
-189 KGFWVKTYLKGEEQD
+189 KSFYVQTLLNGKVQD
-204 GSSTSGSGDDF
+204 SSLSESGGGF
-215 QLLNLNLLNVSG
+215 QLLDLNLLNVAG
-227 GLSEISFTTTK
+227 GKYEVSFDATK
-238 PFDEVRIGCASIDVD
+238 PFDEVRLGYAGVNVD
-253 VLSGLEFYY
+253 VSVNQSAKFYY

-267 NPKKIAASFGYYK
+267 NPEKIAAK
-280 EAETNSGLGNTNNLI
+280 ECTYENAKGEEFENVAGLGRWSSKEKLC
-295 DEYPDNSEQLSMLGH
+295 NSDLTDGLTFSLDALLS
-310 HELYVDFNEKIVK
+310 VPKFRVNFNADIPAG
-323 DSEIGFKTGGLKTLD
+323 SEIGFRTSTATLLNVDLGGVTMHALDESNKSQQDEKLGTG
-338 IDLTGLSL
+338 IGLS
-346 FELTN
+346 
-351 NDVNNK
+351 
-357 YVWGNEKVLSGGIGI
+357 
-372 SLLGTQDGSMSA
+372 A
-384 IAKEDCYG
+384 
-392 VKIKLNTGL
+392 
-401 VGGLLDAIL
+401 VGGNSKNFSFITKEAARGVQIDFPLSVKLEATTI
-410 GLLGNTH
+410 H
-417 YYYAYSRDPVE
+417 YAYSRDPVE

-440 TISTDYYNLPTPS
+440 TISTDYYNLPTLS
-453 DDGSVSYSLDRW
+453 DGTVTYSLISY
-465 PSGATSPSISGN
+465 PEGATFPSISGN

-507 HRDKKEA
+507 HRNKKEA

-551 NRQNLVDDDYTN
+551 NRQNLVDGDYTN
-563 YAEATNVLSL
+563 YAEAINVLSL

-578 LAGVHSSQDIAPQG
+578 LAGVHSSQYIAPQE
-592 GGKTRVGFVMQTNNQ
+592 GKTRVGFVMQTNNQ

-622 NDGKEVFSG
+622 KDGEEVFSG

-684 FYEPVTCE
+684 FYEPVNCE
-692 EYAGTSEACMEMIT
+692 EYKGTSEACMEMIT

-715 YAETKSSSAA
+715 YAETKFPSAA
-725 SVGSTM
+725 SVGATM

-771 PVGAILRTPGYVLNA
+771 PVGAILRTPEYVLNA

-874 DDQGGTDGITYKSI
+874 ADQGGTDGITYKGI
-888 TEHVCVDETNDLGK
+888 TEHVCVDGTTYLGH
-902 VRISVDAQDDKV
+902 VRIFVDAQDDKV

-934 EAELQQDDKG
+934 EAALQQDNND
-944 YFFELSLP
+944 YFFKLSLP
-952 VGDYSISGLSTY
+952 VGDYSISGLPTY

-974 KTTWKRNAADTDWN
+974 KTTWKRNPSDTDWN

-1002 NVVIPTGATRY
+1002 NVVIPAGATRY
-1013 PNLKAWGSVDKF
+1013 PNLNAWGSVDKF

-1087 YFTPLNGAT
+1087 YFTPLNGDT
-1096 YREVR
+1096 YPEVR
-1101 HNPVVRQKMYSRA
+1101 HNPIVRQKMYSRA
-1114 VTTATSGTDLN
+1114 VTTATSGTN

-1139 AVAQLYEQA
+1139 AVAQPYEQA
-1148 QGIKMMVGNEGDG
+1148 QGIKMMVGNDWG

-1174 YNYYTLSGGWVKE
+1174 YNYYTLSGGWVKK
-1187 ETLPEGAR
+1187 ETLPKGAR
-1195 NMNGKFAYEESG
+1195 NMNGKFAYEVSG
-1207 FKPENAGRSFTFK
+1207 FNPENAGRSFTFE

-1241 DIKTFLTENKQSVQA
+1241 DIKTFLTKNKQSVQA
-1256 IRIIDSEN
+1256 IRIIDSES

-1270 GLVRISLSEN
+1270 GLVRISLGEN
-1280 GNLSFDVAGEQS
+1280 GDLSFEGYGEQS

-1303 EASGDNA
+1303 EVSGDYA
-1310 SDNVDITYTSNMFVQ
+1310 SDNVNITYTSDMFVQ
-1325 PFASTA
+1325 PSASTA

-1338 SVPAAGEMK
+1338 SVPTAGEMK

-1371 NAKEDVITLIDEN
+1371 NAKEDVVALIDED
-1384 FMPKVKVYTVAGK
+1384 FMPKVKVYTVADK
-1397 RALDIQKIK
+1397 RALDIQKMS
-1406 NAARVDLG
+1406 NATRVDLG

-1424 KFTLNYG
+1424 EFTLDYG

-1443 TGNRYLLDG
+1443 TGKRYLLDG
-1452 TSLTVNAGAMKSNNG
+1452 TSLTVNAGAMKSNDG

>member
-1 MRVFFQTS
+1 MSVFFQTS

-20 ARKKW
+20 AGKKW
-25 SASVPLLLAALLTV
+25 SASVPLFLAALLTV

-53 QSVEHNGTRTEDNA
+53 QSFEQGGTRAEA
-67 NTSGLTIS
+67 ASTSGLDVVQDAT
-75 GDIKKFY
+75 GA
-82 DDKNNLLYSG
+82 
-92 YTYAPSR
+92 TYKPNC

-139 VKLTG
+139 VSLKG
-144 LAEVNTG
+144 LAEVNAG

-171 KVGFLYKDPG
+171 KVGFLYKAPG

-189 KGFWVKTYLKGEEQD
+189 QGFWVKTYLKGKEQD
-204 GSSTSGSGDDF
+204 GSSTSGSGDKF

-238 PFDEVRIGCASIDVD
+238 PFDEVRIGCASISVD

-267 NPKKIAASFGYYK
+267 NPKKIAA
-280 EAETNSGLGNTNNLI
+280 ETYA
-295 DEYPDNSEQLSMLGH
+295 YPTAKQ
-310 HELYVDFNEKIVK
+310 EKPAH
-323 DSEIGFKTGGLKTLD
+323 
-338 IDLTGLSL
+338 
-346 FELTN
+346 
-351 NDVNNK
+351 
-357 YVWGNEKVLSGGIGI
+357 
-372 SLLGTQDGSMSA
+372 LGTGDLVNKNLNDGPVC
-384 IAKEDCYG
+384 E
-392 VKIKLNTGL
+392 L
-401 VGGLLDAIL
+401 VS
-410 GLLGNTH
+410 GLLGGLTCRVDFGATIPVDSEVGYYTTGGGLASISLGATKLNAYDTSDNNPQSINTESGIGVSALAGGAREFSMILTKENAQRLELDLPSGINLLSAVRVH
-417 YYYAYSRDPVE
+417 YAYSRDPVE

-453 DDGSVSYSLDRW
+453 DGTVSYSLFSSPD
-465 PSGATSPSISGN
+465 GATSSISGN

-483 VNGDYVVQAIYK
+483 VNGDYVVKAVYTREEK
-495 RGEET
+495 ET

-507 HRDKKEA
+507 HRNKKEA
-514 EAGCNTMMINTSANQ
+514 EAGCNTMMINTSGSE

-551 NRQNLVDDDYTN
+551 NRQNLVDGDYTN

-592 GGKTRVGFVMQTNNQ
+592 GKTRVGFVMQTNNQ

-622 NDGKEVFSG
+622 KDGEEVFSG
-631 LTAENDAV
+631 LTAENDAI

-684 FYEPVTCE
+684 FYEPTTCE

-725 SVGSTM
+725 SVGATM

-791 VTIAAYNGGQAVA
+791 VAIAAYNGGQAVA

-868 DCAEEP
+868 DCAEELEV
-874 DDQGGTDGITYKSI
+874 QGEIDIVYRDI
-888 TEHVCVDETNDLGK
+888 TEHVCVDKTTYLGN
-902 VRISVDAQDDKV
+902 VRISVDAKPELL
-914 GTKLTFTCYPY
+914 GTELTFTCYPY

-934 EAELQQDDKG
+934 EAALQQDNNG
-944 YFFELSLP
+944 YFFKLSLP

-964 NGLRAQVHPL
+964 NGLRAQVHPQ
-974 KTTWKRNAADTDWN
+974 KTTWKRNALDTDWN
-988 NWSNWTDGSPWGCT
+988 NWNNWTDGSPWGCT
-1002 NVVIPTGATRY
+1002 NVVIPAGATRY
-1013 PNLKAWGSVDKF
+1013 PNLNAWGSVDKF

-1087 YFTPLNGAT
+1087 YFIPLIGAT

-1114 VTTATSGTDLN
+1114 VTTATSGTDPN
-1125 GTVAAT
+1125 GTVVAT

-1139 AVAQLYEQA
+1139 AVAQPYEQA
-1148 QGIKMMVGNEGDG
+1148 QGIKMMVGNDWG
-1161 TSYRLRFPKAYTE
+1161 TFYRLRFPKAYTE
-1174 YNYYTLSGGWVKE
+1174 YNYYTLSGGWVKK

-1195 NMNGKFAYEESG
+1195 NMNGKFAYEVIG
-1207 FKPENAGRSFTFK
+1207 FNPENAGSSFTFE
-1220 LRNEEQGATYFVAG
+1220 LRNEEQGATCFVAG

-1264 VFGEEE
+1264 IFGGKE
-1270 GLVRISLSEN
+1270 GLVRISLGEN
-1280 GNLSFDVAGEQS
+1280 GDLSFDVAGEQS

-1303 EASGDNA
+1303 EVSGDYA
-1310 SDNVDITYTSNMFVQ
+1310 SDNVNITYTSNMFVQ
-1325 PFASTA
+1325 PSASTA

-1338 SVPAAGEMK
+1338 SVPTAGEMK

-1371 NAKEDVITLIDEN
+1371 NAKEDIVSLIDED
-1384 FMPKVKVYTVAGK
+1384 FMPKVKVYTVADK
-1397 RALDIQKIK
+1397 RALDIQKMS
-1406 NAARVDLG
+1406 NATRVGLG

-1424 KFTLNYG
+1424 EFTLDYG

-1443 TGNRYLLDG
+1443 TGKRYLLDG
-1452 TSLTVNAGAMKSNNG
+1452 TSLTVNAGAMKSNDG

>member
-1 MRVFFQTS
+1 MKSFFQTFK
-9 RQRSFLSACRI
+9 QRNLLSASRI
-20 ARKKW
+20 AGKKL

-39 VFYSCRDEDLLPSV
+39 VLYSCRDEDLFPSM
-53 QSVEHNGTRTEDNA
+53 QSFEQGGTRAETA
-67 NTSGLTIS
+67 STSGL
-75 GDIKKFY
+75 DAVQ
-82 DDKNNLLYSG
+82 DK
-92 YTYAPSR
+92 TYGATYKPNC

-139 VKLTG
+139 VSLRG

-189 KGFWVKTYLKGEEQD
+189 QGFWVETYLKGERQD
-204 GSSTSGSGDDF
+204 GSYTTGSGDSF
-215 QLLNLNLLNVSG
+215 QLVNLNLLNVSG

-267 NPKKIAASFGYYK
+267 NPKKIAAKEHEYP
-280 EAETNSGLGNTNNLI
+280 EAEGEETYSVPIVGGIGWKSCNELTNSDPTDGGTLSIIGGLSFKKFRVNFKENI
-295 DEYPDNSEQLSMLGH
+295 PVE
-310 HELYVDFNEKIVK
+310 
-323 DSEIGFKTGGLKTLD
+323 SEIGFEATTGNILNADLGSTAMHGL
-338 IDLTGLSL
+338 
-346 FELTN
+346 N
-351 NDVNNK
+351 
-357 YVWGNEKVLSGGIGI
+357 NEKSEIQTVSLATGVGI
-372 SLLGTQDGSMSA
+372 SLASGNKSSFSFKADKELSGVQIDFPLSVKLGATT
-384 IAKEDCYG
+384 I
-392 VKIKLNTGL
+392 
-401 VGGLLDAIL
+401 
-410 GLLGNTH
+410 H
-417 YYYAYSRDPVE
+417 YAYSRDPVE

-440 TISTDYYNLPTPS
+440 TISTDYYDLPTPS
-453 DDGSVSYSLDRW
+453 DGTVSYSLISS
-465 PSGATSPSISGN
+465 PGGAASSISGN

-483 VNGDYVVQAIYK
+483 VNGDYVVKAIYT

-514 EAGCNTMMINTSANQ
+514 VAGCNTMMINTSTNL

-545 LFNKIN
+545 LFNKID
-551 NRQNLVDDDYTN
+551 NRQNLVDGDYTN

-578 LAGVHSSQDIAPQG
+578 LAGVYSSQDIAPQG
-592 GGKTRVGFVMQTNNQ
+592 EKTRVGFVMQTNNQ
-607 LLGADVLKFFFIRLY
+607 LLDADVLKFFFIRLY
-622 NDGKEVFSG
+622 KDGEEVFSG

-658 QTFDQVELWTAGLLN
+658 KTFDQVELWTAGLLN

-684 FYEPVTCE
+684 FYEPTTCE

-715 YAETKSSSAA
+715 YAETKYP
-725 SVGSTM
+725 SVVGAGSTM

-771 PVGAILRTPGYVLNA
+771 PLGAILRKPGYVLNA

-791 VTIAAYNGGQAVA
+791 VTIAAYNDGQAVA

-839 SFPSLADA
+839 SFPSLAEA
-847 LETVW
+847 LETIW

-868 DCAEEP
+868 DCAEGPE
-874 DDQGGTDGITYKSI
+874 DQGETDITYRSI
-888 TEHVCVDETNDLGK
+888 TEHVCVDETTYLGN
-902 VRISVDAQDDKV
+902 VRISVDAKDDLL
-914 GTKLTFTCYPY
+914 GTKLKFTCYPY

-934 EAELQQDDKG
+934 EATLLHDNDG
-944 YFFELSLP
+944 YFFELLLP

-974 KTTWKRNAADTDWN
+974 KTTWKRNASDTDWN

-1002 NVVIPTGATRY
+1002 NVVIPAGATRY
-1013 PNLKAWGSVDKF
+1013 PNLNAWDSVDKF

-1087 YFTPLNGAT
+1087 YFTPLNGDT

-1101 HNPVVRQKMYSRA
+1101 HNPIVRQKMYSRA
-1114 VTTATSGTDLN
+1114 VSTATSGTDPN
-1125 GTVAAT
+1125 GTVVAT

-1139 AVAQLYEQA
+1139 AVAQSYEQA
-1148 QGIKMMVGNEGDG
+1148 QGIKVMVGNDSG
-1161 TSYRLRFPKAYTE
+1161 TPYRLRFPKKYTE
-1174 YNYYTLSGGWVKE
+1174 YNYYTLSGGWVKK

-1195 NMNGKFAYEESG
+1195 NMNGKFTYEESG
-1207 FKPENAGRSFTFK
+1207 FNPEYTGSSFTFT
-1220 LRNEEQGATYFVAG
+1220 LNNEDSGAEYFVVG
-1234 NPFMSYL
+1234 NPFMSYI
-1241 DIKTFLTENKQSVQA
+1241 DVQTFLSNNTGVSA
-1256 IRIIDSEN
+1256 IK
-1264 VFGEEE
+1264 
-1270 GLVRISLSEN
+1270 LVETNETITS
-1280 GNLSFDVAGEQS
+1280 S
-1292 NTIAPLQAFYV
+1292 NAYGIQIAPMQAFYV
-1303 EASGDNA
+1303 VATSTGLNELT
-1310 SDNVDITYTSNMFVQ
+1310 ITYTRDMFVQ
-1325 PFASTA
+1325 PSANAA
-1331 TRSSRSA
+1331 TRASRSVSAPSA
-1338 SVPAAGEMK
+1338 SEMK
-1347 ISAVSGNSVS
+1347 IYATSEGSVS
-1357 SCSLLRSAGASDAY
+1357 TCSLVLSAEASDSY
-1371 NAKEDVITLIDEN
+1371 SAKEDVVSLIDED
-1384 FMPKVKVYTVAGK
+1384 FMPKVKVYTVADK
-1397 RALDIQKIK
+1397 RALDIQKMN
-1406 NAARVDLG
+1406 NAKHVDLG
-1414 FMVKDGSQQT
+1414 FVVKDGTQNAEI
-1424 KFTLNYG
+1424 TLNYG

-1443 TGNRYLLDG
+1443 TGNRYELNG
-1452 TSLTVNAGAMKSNNG
+1452 NTVSVNAGALKSNDS
-1467 RFYLVKE
+1467 RFYLEKQ

>member
-1 MRVFFQTS
+1 MSVFFQTS

-20 ARKKW
+20 AGKKW
-25 SASVPLLLAALLTV
+25 SASVPLFLAALLTV

-53 QSVEHNGTRTEDNA
+53 QSFEQGGTRAEA
-67 NTSGLTIS
+67 ASTSGLDVVQ
-75 GDIKKFY
+75 GA
-82 DDKNNLLYSG
+82 
-92 YTYAPSR
+92 TYGATYKPNC

-139 VKLTG
+139 VSLKG
-144 LAEVNTG
+144 LAEVNAG

-171 KVGFLYKDPG
+171 KVGFLYKAPG

-189 KGFWVKTYLKGEEQD
+189 QGFWVKTYLKGEEQD
-204 GSSTSGSGDDF
+204 GSSTSGSGDNF
-215 QLLNLNLLNVSG
+215 KLLNLNLLNVSG

-238 PFDEVRIGCASIDVD
+238 PFDEVRIGCASIDVE

-267 NPKKIAASFGYYK
+267 NPKKIAAETYAYPTAKQEKPAHWGTGDLVNKNLNDGPVCELVSGLLGGGLTCRVDFGATIPVGSEVGYY
-280 EAETNSGLGNTNNLI
+280 T
-295 DEYPDNSEQLSMLGH
+295 
-310 HELYVDFNEKIVK
+310 
-323 DSEIGFKTGGLKTLD
+323 TGGGLASISLGATKLNAYD
-338 IDLTGLSL
+338 TGD
-346 FELTN
+346 N
-351 NDVNNK
+351 NPQSINT
-357 YVWGNEKVLSGGIGI
+357 ESGIGV
-372 SLLGTQDGSMSA
+372 SA
-384 IAKEDCYG
+384 
-392 VKIKLNTGL
+392 L
-401 VGGLLDAIL
+401 VGGAREFSMILTKKDTRRLELDLPSGINLLSAVKV
-410 GLLGNTH
+410 H
-417 YYYAYSRDPVE
+417 YAYSRDPVE

-453 DDGSVSYSLDRW
+453 EGTVIYSLISW

-477 RITGMT
+477 HMTGMT
-483 VNGDYVVQAIYK
+483 VNGDYVVKAVYT
-495 RGEET
+495 REEKEI

-507 HRDKKEA
+507 HRNKKEA

-551 NRQNLVDDDYTN
+551 NRQNLVDGDYTN

-592 GGKTRVGFVMQTNNQ
+592 GKTRVGFVMQTNNQ

-622 NDGKEVFSG
+622 KDGEEVFSG

-658 QTFDQVELWTAGLLN
+658 KTFDQVELWTAGLLN

-684 FYEPVTCE
+684 FYEPTTCE
-692 EYAGTSEACMEMIT
+692 EYAGTSEACMEIIT

-715 YAETKSSSAA
+715 YAETKSSSVA
-725 SVGSTM
+725 SVGTTM

-771 PVGAILRTPGYVLNA
+771 PLGAILRTPGYVLNA

-830 LQDYDEVRI
+830 LQGYDEVRI

-874 DDQGGTDGITYKSI
+874 DDQGETDIAYKSI
-888 TEHVCVDETNDLGK
+888 TEHVCVDETTYLGN
-902 VRISVDAQDDKV
+902 VRIFVDAQDDKV

-934 EAELQQDDKG
+934 EAELRQDDKG

-974 KTTWKRNAADTDWN
+974 KTTWKRNASDTDWN

-1002 NVVIPTGATRY
+1002 NVVIPAGATRY
-1013 PNLKAWGSVDKF
+1013 PDLNAWGSVDKF

-1101 HNPVVRQKMYSRA
+1101 HNPIVRQKMYSRA
-1114 VTTATSGTDLN
+1114 VTTATSGTN
-1125 GTVAAT
+1125 GTVVAT

-1139 AVAQLYEQA
+1139 AVAQPYEQA
-1148 QGIKMMVGNEGDG
+1148 QGIKKMVGNDWG

-1174 YNYYTLSGGWVKE
+1174 YNYYTLSGGWVKK

-1207 FKPENAGRSFTFK
+1207 FKPENAGRSFTFE

-1256 IRIIDSEN
+1256 IRIIDSES

-1270 GLVRISLSEN
+1270 GLVRISLGKN
-1280 GNLSFDVAGEQS
+1280 GDLSFDVAGEQS

-1303 EASGDNA
+1303 EALEGYT
-1310 SDNVDITYTSNMFVQ
+1310 SDNVNITYTSDMFVQ
-1325 PFASTA
+1325 PSASTA

-1338 SVPAAGEMK
+1338 SVPTAGEMK

-1357 SCSLLRSAGASDAY
+1357 SCSLIRSAGASDAY
-1371 NAKEDVITLIDEN
+1371 NAKEDIVSLIDED
-1384 FMPKVKVYTVAGK
+1384 FMPKVKVYTVADK
-1397 RALDIQKIK
+1397 RALDIQKMS
-1406 NAARVDLG
+1406 NATRVDLG

-1424 KFTLNYG
+1424 EFTLDYG

-1443 TGNRYLLDG
+1443 TGKRYLLDG
-1452 TSLTVNAGAMKSNNG
+1452 TSLTVNAGAMKSNDG

>member
-1 MRVFFQTS
+1 MSVFFQTS

-20 ARKKW
+20 AGKKW
-25 SASVPLLLAALLTV
+25 SASVPLFLAALLTV

-53 QSVEHNGTRTEDNA
+53 QSFEQGGTRAEA
-67 NTSGLTIS
+67 ASTSGL
-75 GDIKKFY
+75 DVVQ
-82 DDKNNLLYSG
+82 DA
-92 YTYAPSR
+92 TYGATYKPNC

-134 NLDNS
+134 NLDNFVS
-139 VKLTG
+139 LKG
-144 LAEVNTG
+144 LAEVNAG

-166 SSNGI
+166 SSNVI

-181 GLLSLNVL
+181 GLLSLDVL

-204 GSSTSGSGDDF
+204 GSSTLGSGENF

-227 GLSEISFTTTK
+227 GLSEISFTTTR
-238 PFDEVRIGCASIDVD
+238 PFDEVRIGCASIDVE

-267 NPKKIAASFGYYK
+267 NPKKIAAEKHEYPYAEQERPLHPLSKGDLVNESLIDGPVCELISGLLGGGLTCRVDFGATIPVGSEVGYY
-280 EAETNSGLGNTNNLI
+280 T
-295 DEYPDNSEQLSMLGH
+295 
-310 HELYVDFNEKIVK
+310 
-323 DSEIGFKTGGLKTLD
+323 TGGGLASISLGATKLNAYD
-338 IDLTGLSL
+338 TGD
-346 FELTN
+346 N
-351 NDVNNK
+351 NPQSINT
-357 YVWGNEKVLSGGIGI
+357 ESGIGV
-372 SLLGTQDGSMSA
+372 SA
-384 IAKEDCYG
+384 
-392 VKIKLNTGL
+392 L
-401 VGGLLDAIL
+401 VGGAREFSMILTKKDTRRLELDLPSGINLLSAVKV
-410 GLLGNTH
+410 H
-417 YYYAYSRDPVE
+417 YAYSRDPVE

-453 DDGSVSYSLDRW
+453 EGTVIYSLISW

-477 RITGMT
+477 HMTGMT
-483 VNGDYVVQAIYK
+483 VNGDYVVKAVYTREEK
-495 RGEET
+495 ET

-507 HRDKKEA
+507 HRNKKEA
-514 EAGCNTMMINTSANQ
+514 VAGCNTMMINTSGNE

-551 NRQNLVDDDYTN
+551 NRQNLVDGDYTN

-592 GGKTRVGFVMQTNNQ
+592 GKTRVGFVMQTNNQ
-607 LLGADVLKFFFIRLY
+607 LLGDDVLKFFFIRLY
-622 NDGKEVFSG
+622 KDGEEVFSG

-658 QTFDQVELWTAGLLN
+658 RTFDQVELWTAGLLN

-715 YAETKSSSAA
+715 YAETKSSSVA
-725 SVGSTM
+725 SVGATT

-771 PVGAILRTPGYVLNA
+771 PLGAILRTPGYVLNA

-804 SESTSGGLASIE
+804 SESTSSGLASIE

-830 LQDYDEVRI
+830 LQDYNEVRI

-868 DCAEEP
+868 DCAEELEV
-874 DDQGGTDGITYKSI
+874 QGEIDIVYRGI
-888 TEHVCVDETNDLGK
+888 TEHVCVDETTYLGN
-902 VRISVDAQDDKV
+902 VRISVDAKPELL
-914 GTKLTFTCYPY
+914 GTELTFTCYPY

-934 EAELQQDDKG
+934 EAALQQDNNG

-974 KTTWKRNAADTDWN
+974 KTTWKRNASDTDWN
-988 NWSNWTDGSPWGCT
+988 NWNNWTDGSPWGCT
-1002 NVVIPTGATRY
+1002 NVVIPAGATRY
-1013 PNLKAWGSVDKF
+1013 PNLNAWGSVDKF

-1114 VTTATSGTDLN
+1114 VTTATSGTN

-1131 ADWSRTFN
+1131 VDWSRTFN
-1139 AVAQLYEQA
+1139 AVAQPYEQA
-1148 QGIKMMVGNEGDG
+1148 QGIKMMVGNDWG

-1174 YNYYTLSGGWVKE
+1174 YNYYTLSGGWVKK

-1195 NMNGKFAYEESG
+1195 NMNGKFAYEVIG
-1207 FKPENAGRSFTFK
+1207 FNPENAGSSFTFE

-1264 VFGEEE
+1264 IFGGEE
-1270 GLVRISLSEN
+1270 GLVRISLGEN
-1280 GNLSFDVAGEQS
+1280 GDLSFDVAGEQS

-1303 EASGDNA
+1303 EVSGDYA
-1310 SDNVDITYTSNMFVQ
+1310 SDNVNITYTSNMFVQ
-1325 PFASTA
+1325 PSASTA

-1338 SVPAAGEMK
+1338 SVPTAGEMK

-1357 SCSLLRSAGASDAY
+1357 SCSLLHSAGASDAY
-1371 NAKEDVITLIDEN
+1371 NAKEDIVSLIDED
-1384 FMPKVKVYTVAGK
+1384 FMPKVKVYTVADK
-1397 RALDIQKIK
+1397 RALDIQKMS
-1406 NAARVDLG
+1406 NATRVGLG

-1424 KFTLNYG
+1424 EFTLDYG

-1443 TGNRYLLDG
+1443 TGKRYLLDG
-1452 TSLTVNAGAMKSNNG
+1452 TSLTVNAGAMKSNDG

>member
-1 MRVFFQTS
+1 MSVFFQTS

-20 ARKKW
+20 AGKKW
-25 SASVPLLLAALLTV
+25 SASVPLFLAALLTV

-53 QSVEHNGTRTEDNA
+53 QSFEQGGTRAEA
-67 NTSGLTIS
+67 ASTSGL
-75 GDIKKFY
+75 DVVQ
-82 DDKNNLLYSG
+82 DA
-92 YTYAPSR
+92 TYGATYKPNC

-139 VKLTG
+139 VSLKG
-144 LAEVNTG
+144 LAEVNAG

-189 KGFWVKTYLKGEEQD
+189 QGFWVKTYLKGEEQD
-204 GSSTSGSGDDF
+204 GSSTSGSGDNF
-215 QLLNLNLLNVSG
+215 KLLNLNLLNVSG

-267 NPKKIAASFGYYK
+267 NPKKIAAEKHEYPYAEQERPLHPLSKGDLVNESLIDGPVCELISGLLGGGLTCRVDFGATIPVGSEVGYY
-280 EAETNSGLGNTNNLI
+280 T
-295 DEYPDNSEQLSMLGH
+295 
-310 HELYVDFNEKIVK
+310 
-323 DSEIGFKTGGLKTLD
+323 TGGGLASISLGATKLNAYD
-338 IDLTGLSL
+338 TGD
-346 FELTN
+346 N
-351 NDVNNK
+351 NPQSINT
-357 YVWGNEKVLSGGIGI
+357 ESGIGV
-372 SLLGTQDGSMSA
+372 SA
-384 IAKEDCYG
+384 
-392 VKIKLNTGL
+392 L
-401 VGGLLDAIL
+401 VGGAREFSMILTKKDTRRLELDLPSGINLLSAVQV
-410 GLLGNTH
+410 H
-417 YYYAYSRDPVE
+417 YAYSRDPVE

-453 DDGSVSYSLDRW
+453 DGTVSYSLISW

-477 RITGMT
+477 HMTGMT
-483 VNGDYVVQAIYK
+483 VNGDYAVKAVYT
-495 RGEET
+495 REEKEI

-507 HRDKKEA
+507 HRNKKEA

-551 NRQNLVDDDYTN
+551 NRQNLVDGDYTN

-592 GGKTRVGFVMQTNNQ
+592 GKTRVGFVMQTNNQ

-622 NDGKEVFSG
+622 KDGEEVFSG
-631 LTAENDAV
+631 LTAENDAI

-658 QTFDQVELWTAGLLN
+658 KTFDQVELWTAGLLN

-684 FYEPVTCE
+684 FYEPTTCE

-725 SVGSTM
+725 SVGATM

-771 PVGAILRTPGYVLNA
+771 PLGAILRTPGYVLNA

-830 LQDYDEVRI
+830 LQGYDEVRI

-874 DDQGGTDGITYKSI
+874 DDQGETDIAYKSI
-888 TEHVCVDETNDLGK
+888 TEHVCVDETTYLGN
-902 VRISVDAQDDKV
+902 VRISVDAKSELL
-914 GTKLTFTCYPY
+914 GTELTFTCYPY

-934 EAELQQDDKG
+934 KAELQQDDKG

-974 KTTWKRNAADTDWN
+974 KTTWKRNASDTDWN

-1002 NVVIPTGATRY
+1002 NVVIPAGATRY
-1013 PNLKAWGSVDKF
+1013 PNLNAWGSVDKF

-1074 VTGDM
+1074 ITGDM

-1087 YFTPLNGAT
+1087 YFTPLKEDT

-1101 HNPVVRQKMYSRA
+1101 HNPIVRQKMYSRA
-1114 VTTATSGTDLN
+1114 VTTATSGTN
-1125 GTVAAT
+1125 GTVVAT

-1139 AVAQLYEQA
+1139 AVAQPYEQA
-1148 QGIKMMVGNEGDG
+1148 QGIKMMVGNDWG

-1174 YNYYTLSGGWVKE
+1174 YNYYTLSGECVKK
-1187 ETLPEGAR
+1187 ETLPVEAR
-1195 NMNGKFAYEESG
+1195 NMNGKFAYEVSG
-1207 FKPENAGRSFTFK
+1207 FNPENAGNSFTFE
-1220 LRNEEQGATYFVAG
+1220 LRNDGKGATYFVAG

-1241 DIKTFLTENKQSVQA
+1241 DIKTFLTENKQFVQA
-1256 IRIIDSEN
+1256 IRIIDSES

-1270 GLVRISLSEN
+1270 GLVRISLGKN
-1280 GNLSFDVAGEQS
+1280 GDLSFNVAGEQS

-1303 EASGDNA
+1303 EALEGYT
-1310 SDNVDITYTSNMFVQ
+1310 SDNVNITYTSDMFVQ
-1325 PFASTA
+1325 PSASTA

-1338 SVPAAGEMK
+1338 SVPTAGEMK

-1357 SCSLLRSAGASDAY
+1357 SCSLIRSAGASDAY
-1371 NAKEDVITLIDEN
+1371 NAKEDIVSLIDED
-1384 FMPKVKVYTVAGK
+1384 FMPKVKVYTVADK
-1397 RALDIQKIK
+1397 RALDIQKMS
-1406 NAARVDLG
+1406 NATRVGLG

-1424 KFTLNYG
+1424 EFTLDYG

-1443 TGNRYLLDG
+1443 TGKRYLLDG
-1452 TSLTVNAGAMKSNNG
+1452 TSLTVNAGAMKSNDG

>member
-1 MRVFFQTS
+1 MSVFFQTS

-20 ARKKW
+20 AGKKW
-25 SASVPLLLAALLTV
+25 SASVPLFLAALLTV

-53 QSVEHNGTRTEDNA
+53 QSFEQGGTRAEA
-67 NTSGLTIS
+67 ASTSGLDVVQDAT
-75 GDIKKFY
+75 GA
-82 DDKNNLLYSG
+82 
-92 YTYAPSR
+92 TYKPNC

-139 VKLTG
+139 VSLKG
-144 LAEVNTG
+144 LAEVNAG

-171 KVGFLYKDPG
+171 KVGFLYKAPG

-189 KGFWVKTYLKGEEQD
+189 QGFWVKTYLKGKEQD
-204 GSSTSGSGDDF
+204 GSSTSGSGDKF

-238 PFDEVRIGCASIDVD
+238 PFDEVRIGCASISVE

-267 NPKKIAASFGYYK
+267 NPKKIAAEKHEYPYAEQERPLHSLSKGDLVNKNLNDGPVCEFVSGLLGGLTCRVDFGATIPVGSEVGYY
-280 EAETNSGLGNTNNLI
+280 T
-295 DEYPDNSEQLSMLGH
+295 
-310 HELYVDFNEKIVK
+310 
-323 DSEIGFKTGGLKTLD
+323 TGGGLASISLGATKLNAYD
-338 IDLTGLSL
+338 TGD
-346 FELTN
+346 N
-351 NDVNNK
+351 NPQSINT
-357 YVWGNEKVLSGGIGI
+357 ESGIGV
-372 SLLGTQDGSMSA
+372 SA
-384 IAKEDCYG
+384 
-392 VKIKLNTGL
+392 L
-401 VGGLLDAIL
+401 VGGAREFSMILTKKDTRRLELDLPSGINLLSAVKV
-410 GLLGNTH
+410 H
-417 YYYAYSRDPVE
+417 YAYSRDPVE

-453 DDGSVSYSLDRW
+453 EGTVIYSLISW

-477 RITGMT
+477 HMTGMT
-483 VNGDYVVQAIYK
+483 VNGDYVVKAVYTREEK
-495 RGEET
+495 ET

-507 HRDKKEA
+507 HRNKKEA
-514 EAGCNTMMINTSANQ
+514 VAGCNTMMINTSGNE

-551 NRQNLVDDDYTN
+551 NRQNLVDGDYTN

-592 GGKTRVGFVMQTNNQ
+592 GKTRVGFVMQTNNQ

-622 NDGKEVFSG
+622 KDGEEVFSG

-658 QTFDQVELWTAGLLN
+658 RTFDQVELWTAGLLN

-715 YAETKSSSAA
+715 YAETKSSSVA
-725 SVGSTM
+725 SVGATT

-771 PVGAILRTPGYVLNA
+771 PLGAILRTPGYVLNA

-804 SESTSGGLASIE
+804 SESTSSGLASIE

-830 LQDYDEVRI
+830 LQDYNEVRI

-868 DCAEEP
+868 DCAEELEV
-874 DDQGGTDGITYKSI
+874 QGEIDIVYRGI
-888 TEHVCVDETNDLGK
+888 TEHVCVDETTYLGN
-902 VRISVDAQDDKV
+902 VRISVDAKPELL
-914 GTKLTFTCYPY
+914 GTELTFTCYPY

-934 EAELQQDDKG
+934 EAALQQDNNG

-974 KTTWKRNAADTDWN
+974 KTTWKRNASDTDWN
-988 NWSNWTDGSPWGCT
+988 NWNNWTDGSPWGCT
-1002 NVVIPTGATRY
+1002 NVVIPAGATRY
-1013 PNLKAWGSVDKF
+1013 PNLNAWGSVDKF

-1087 YFTPLNGAT
+1087 YFIPLIGAT

-1114 VTTATSGTDLN
+1114 VTTATSGTDPN
-1125 GTVAAT
+1125 GTVVAT

-1139 AVAQLYEQA
+1139 AVAQPYEQA
-1148 QGIKMMVGNEGDG
+1148 QGIKMMVGNDWG

-1174 YNYYTLSGGWVKE
+1174 YNYYTLSGGWVKK

-1195 NMNGKFAYEESG
+1195 NMNGKFAYEVIG
-1207 FKPENAGRSFTFK
+1207 FNPENAGSSFTFE

-1264 VFGEEE
+1264 IFGGEE
-1270 GLVRISLSEN
+1270 GLVRISLGEN
-1280 GNLSFDVAGEQS
+1280 GDLSFDVAGEQS

-1303 EASGDNA
+1303 EVSGDYA
-1310 SDNVDITYTSNMFVQ
+1310 SDNVNITYTSNMFVQ
-1325 PFASTA
+1325 PSASTA

-1338 SVPAAGEMK
+1338 SVPTAGEMK

-1371 NAKEDVITLIDEN
+1371 NAKEDIVSLIDED
-1384 FMPKVKVYTVAGK
+1384 FMPKVKVYTVADK
-1397 RALDIQKIK
+1397 RALDIQKMS
-1406 NAARVDLG
+1406 NATRVGLG

-1424 KFTLNYG
+1424 EFTLDYG

-1443 TGNRYLLDG
+1443 TGKRYLLDG
-1452 TSLTVNAGAMKSNNG
+1452 TSLTVNAGAMKSNDG

>member
-1 MRVFFQTS
+1 MSVFFQTS

-20 ARKKW
+20 AGKKW
-25 SASVPLLLAALLTV
+25 SASVPLFLAALLTV

-53 QSVEHNGTRTEDNA
+53 QSFEQGGTRAEA
-67 NTSGLTIS
+67 ASTSGL
-75 GDIKKFY
+75 DVVQ
-82 DDKNNLLYSG
+82 DA
-92 YTYAPSR
+92 TYGATYKPNC

-134 NLDNS
+134 NLDNFVS
-139 VKLTG
+139 LKG
-144 LAEVNTG
+144 LAEVNAG

-166 SSNGI
+166 SSNVI

-181 GLLSLNVL
+181 GLLSLDVL

-204 GSSTSGSGDDF
+204 GSSTSGSGENF

-227 GLSEISFTTTK
+227 GLSEISFTTKK

-267 NPKKIAASFGYYK
+267 NPKKIAAK
-280 EAETNSGLGNTNNLI
+280 EH
-295 DEYPDNSEQLSMLGH
+295 EYPDAKQERPS
-310 HELYVDFNEKIVK
+310 
-323 DSEIGFKTGGLKTLD
+323 
-338 IDLTGLSL
+338 
-346 FELTN
+346 TN
-351 NDVNNK
+351 ITD
-357 YVWGNEKVLSGGIGI
+357 
-372 SLLGTQDGSMSA
+372 LLGRNLVDSDISNGPTCELLS
-384 IAKEDCYG
+384 
-392 VKIKLNTGL
+392 GL
-401 VGGLLDAIL
+401 VGGGLTCRVDFGATIPVGSEVGYYTKGGGLASISLGATKLNAYDTSDNNPQSINAESGIGVSALAGGAREFSMILTKKDTRRLELDLPSGINLLSAVQV
-410 GLLGNTH
+410 H
-417 YYYAYSRDPVE
+417 YAYSRDPVE

-453 DDGSVSYSLDRW
+453 EGTVIYSLISS
-465 PSGATSPSISGN
+465 PNGVTSPEISGN
-477 RITGMT
+477 HITGMT
-483 VNGDYVVQAIYK
+483 VNGDYVVKAVYT
-495 RGEET
+495 REEKEI

-507 HRDKKEA
+507 HRNKKEA
-514 EAGCNTMMINTSANQ
+514 EAGCNTMMINTSGNE

-551 NRQNLVDDDYTN
+551 NRQNLVDGDYTN

-578 LAGVHSSQDIAPQG
+578 LAGVHSSQDIALQG

-622 NDGKEVFSG
+622 KDGKEVFSG

-658 QTFDQVELWTAGLLN
+658 RTFDQVELWTAGLLN

-715 YAETKSSSAA
+715 YAETKSSSVA
-725 SVGSTM
+725 SVGATT

-756 RSTVAV
+756 RPTVAV

-771 PVGAILRTPGYVLNA
+771 PLGAILRTPGYVLNA

-804 SESTSGGLASIE
+804 SESTSSGLASIE

-830 LQDYDEVRI
+830 LQDYNEVRI

-868 DCAEEP
+868 DCAEELEV
-874 DDQGGTDGITYKSI
+874 QGEIDIVYRDI
-888 TEHVCVDETNDLGK
+888 TEHVCVGKTTYLGN
-902 VRISVDAQDDKV
+902 VRISVDAKPELL
-914 GTKLTFTCYPY
+914 GTELTFTCYPY

-934 EAELQQDDKG
+934 EAALQQDNNG
-944 YFFELSLP
+944 YFFKLSLP

-964 NGLRAQVHPL
+964 NGLRAQIHPL
-974 KTTWKRNAADTDWN
+974 KTTWKRNALDTDWN

-1002 NVVIPTGATRY
+1002 KVVIPAGATRY
-1013 PNLKAWGSVDKF
+1013 PNLNAWGSVDKF

-1087 YFTPLNGAT
+1087 YFTPLNGAA

-1114 VTTATSGTDLN
+1114 VTTATSGTDPN
-1125 GTVAAT
+1125 GTVVAT

-1139 AVAQLYEQA
+1139 AVAQPYEQA
-1148 QGIKMMVGNEGDG
+1148 QGIKMMVGNDWG

-1174 YNYYTLSGGWVKE
+1174 YNYYTLSGGWVKK

-1195 NMNGKFAYEESG
+1195 NMNGKFAYEVIG
-1207 FKPENAGRSFTFK
+1207 FNPENAGSSFTFE
-1220 LRNEEQGATYFVAG
+1220 LRNEEQGATCFVAG

-1264 VFGEEE
+1264 IFGGKE
-1270 GLVRISLSEN
+1270 GLVRISLGEN
-1280 GNLSFDVAGEQS
+1280 GDLSFDVAGEQS

-1303 EASGDNA
+1303 EVSGDYA
-1310 SDNVDITYTSNMFVQ
+1310 SDNVNITYTSNMFVQ
-1325 PFASTA
+1325 PSASTA

-1338 SVPAAGEMK
+1338 SVPTAGEMK

-1371 NAKEDVITLIDEN
+1371 NAKEDIVSLIDED
-1384 FMPKVKVYTVAGK
+1384 FMPKVKVYTVADK
-1397 RALDIQKIK
+1397 RALDIQKMS
-1406 NAARVDLG
+1406 NATRVGLG

-1424 KFTLNYG
+1424 EFTLDYG

-1443 TGNRYLLDG
+1443 TGKRYLLDG
-1452 TSLTVNAGAMKSNNG
+1452 TSLTVNAGAMKSNDG

>member
-1 MRVFFQTS
+1 MSVFFQTS

-20 ARKKW
+20 AGKKW
-25 SASVPLLLAALLTV
+25 SASVPLFLAALLTV

-53 QSVEHNGTRTEDNA
+53 QSFEQGGTRAEA
-67 NTSGLTIS
+67 ASTSGL
-75 GDIKKFY
+75 DVVQ
-82 DDKNNLLYSG
+82 DA
-92 YTYAPSR
+92 TYGATYKPNC

-134 NLDNS
+134 NLDNFVS
-139 VKLTG
+139 LKG
-144 LAEVNTG
+144 LAEVNAG
-151 LPILSVKDVNRVYYD
+151 LPVLSVKDVNRVYYD

-181 GLLSLNVL
+181 GLLSLDVL

-204 GSSTSGSGDDF
+204 GSSTSGSGENF

-267 NPKKIAASFGYYK
+267 NPKKIAAEK
-280 EAETNSGLGNTNNLI
+280 H
-295 DEYPDNSEQLSMLGH
+295 EYPYAEQERPRH
-310 HELYVDFNEKIVK
+310 HLLKGDLVNESLTDGPVCELV
-323 DSEIGFKTGGLKTLD
+323 S
-338 IDLTGLSL
+338 
-346 FELTN
+346 
-351 NDVNNK
+351 
-357 YVWGNEKVLSGGIGI
+357 
-372 SLLGTQDGSMSA
+372 
-384 IAKEDCYG
+384 
-392 VKIKLNTGL
+392 
-401 VGGLLDAIL
+401 
-410 GLLGNTH
+410 GLLGGGLTCRVDFGATIPVGSEVG
-417 YYYAYSRDPVE
+417 YYTTGGGLASISLGATELNAYDTSDNNPQSINAESGIGVSALAGGAREFSMILTKKDTRRLELDLPSGINLLSAVQVHYAYSRDPVE

-453 DDGSVSYSLDRW
+453 EGTVIYSLISS
-465 PSGATSPSISGN
+465 PNGVTSPEISGN
-477 RITGMT
+477 HITGMT
-483 VNGDYVVQAIYK
+483 VNGDYVVKAVYT
-495 RGEET
+495 REEKEI

-507 HRDKKEA
+507 HRNKKEA
-514 EAGCNTMMINTSANQ
+514 EAGCNTMMINTSGNE

-551 NRQNLVDDDYTN
+551 NRQNLVDGDYTN

-578 LAGVHSSQDIAPQG
+578 LAGVHSSQDIALQG

-622 NDGKEVFSG
+622 KDGKEVFSG

-658 QTFDQVELWTAGLLN
+658 KTFDQVELWTAGLLN

-684 FYEPVTCE
+684 FYEPTTCE

-715 YAETKSSSAA
+715 YAETKFSSAA
-725 SVGSTM
+725 SVGATM

-745 ASIVAGVSLIS
+745 ASIVTGVSLIS

-791 VTIAAYNGGQAVA
+791 VAIAAYNGGQAVA

-847 LETVW
+847 LKTIW

-868 DCAEEP
+868 DCAEELEV
-874 DDQGGTDGITYKSI
+874 QGEIDIVYRDI
-888 TEHVCVDETNDLGK
+888 TEHVCVGKTTYLGN
-902 VRISVDAQDDKV
+902 VRISVDAKPELL
-914 GTKLTFTCYPY
+914 GTELTFTCYPY

-934 EAELQQDDKG
+934 EAALQQDNNG

-964 NGLRAQVHPL
+964 NGLRAQIHPL
-974 KTTWKRNAADTDWN
+974 KTTWKRNALDTDWN

-1002 NVVIPTGATRY
+1002 KVVIPAGATRY
-1013 PNLKAWGSVDKF
+1013 PNLNAWGSVDKF

-1087 YFTPLNGAT
+1087 YFTPLNGAA

-1114 VTTATSGTDLN
+1114 VTTATSGTDPN
-1125 GTVAAT
+1125 GTVVAT

-1139 AVAQLYEQA
+1139 AVAQPYEQA
-1148 QGIKMMVGNEGDG
+1148 QGIKMMVGNDWG

-1174 YNYYTLSGGWVKE
+1174 YNYYTLSGGWVKK

-1195 NMNGKFAYEESG
+1195 NMNGKFAYEVIG
-1207 FKPENAGRSFTFK
+1207 FNPENAGSSFTFE
-1220 LRNEEQGATYFVAG
+1220 LRNEEQGATCFVAG

-1264 VFGEEE
+1264 IFGGKE
-1270 GLVRISLSEN
+1270 GLVRISLGEN
-1280 GNLSFDVAGEQS
+1280 GDLSFDVAGEQS

-1303 EASGDNA
+1303 EVSGDYA
-1310 SDNVDITYTSNMFVQ
+1310 SDNVNITYTSNMFVQ
-1325 PFASTA
+1325 PSASTA

-1338 SVPAAGEMK
+1338 SVPTAGEMK

-1371 NAKEDVITLIDEN
+1371 NAKEDIVSLIDED
-1384 FMPKVKVYTVAGK
+1384 FMPKVKVYTVADK
-1397 RALDIQKIK
+1397 RALDIQKMS
-1406 NAARVDLG
+1406 NATRVGLG

-1424 KFTLNYG
+1424 EFTLDYG

-1443 TGNRYLLDG
+1443 TGKRYLLDG
-1452 TSLTVNAGAMKSNNG
+1452 TSLTVNAGAMKSNDG

>member
-1 MRVFFQTS
+1 MSVFFQTS

-20 ARKKW
+20 AGKKW
-25 SASVPLLLAALLTV
+25 SASVPLFLAALLTV

-53 QSVEHNGTRTEDNA
+53 QSFEQGGTRAEA
-67 NTSGLTIS
+67 ASTSGLDVVQ
-75 GDIKKFY
+75 GA
-82 DDKNNLLYSG
+82 
-92 YTYAPSR
+92 TYGATYKPNC

-139 VKLTG
+139 VSLKG
-144 LAEVNTG
+144 LAEVNAG

-171 KVGFLYKDPG
+171 KVGFLYKAPG

-189 KGFWVKTYLKGEEQD
+189 QGFWVKTYLKGEEQD
-204 GSSTSGSGDDF
+204 GSSTSGSGDNF
-215 QLLNLNLLNVSG
+215 KLLNLNLLNVSG

-238 PFDEVRIGCASIDVD
+238 PFDEVRIGCASIDVE

-267 NPKKIAASFGYYK
+267 NPKKIAAETYAYPTAKQEKPAHWGTGDLVNKNLNDGPVCELVSGLLGGGLTCRVDFGATIPVGSEVGYY
-280 EAETNSGLGNTNNLI
+280 T
-295 DEYPDNSEQLSMLGH
+295 
-310 HELYVDFNEKIVK
+310 
-323 DSEIGFKTGGLKTLD
+323 TGGGLASISLGATKLNAYD
-338 IDLTGLSL
+338 TGD
-346 FELTN
+346 N
-351 NDVNNK
+351 NPQSINT
-357 YVWGNEKVLSGGIGI
+357 ESGIGV
-372 SLLGTQDGSMSA
+372 SA
-384 IAKEDCYG
+384 
-392 VKIKLNTGL
+392 L
-401 VGGLLDAIL
+401 VGGAREFSMILTKKDTRRLELDLPSGINLLSAVKV
-410 GLLGNTH
+410 H
-417 YYYAYSRDPVE
+417 YAYSRDPVE

-453 DDGSVSYSLDRW
+453 EGTVIYSLISW

-477 RITGMT
+477 HMTGMT
-483 VNGDYVVQAIYK
+483 VNGDYAVKAVYT
-495 RGEET
+495 REEKEI

-507 HRDKKEA
+507 HRNKKEA
-514 EAGCNTMMINTSANQ
+514 EAGCNTMMINTSGNE

-551 NRQNLVDDDYTN
+551 NRQNLVDGDYTN

-592 GGKTRVGFVMQTNNQ
+592 GKTRVGFVMQTNNQ

-622 NDGKEVFSG
+622 KDGEEVFSG
-631 LTAENDAV
+631 LTAENDAI

-658 QTFDQVELWTAGLLN
+658 KTFDQVELWTAGLLN

-725 SVGSTM
+725 SVGATM

-771 PVGAILRTPGYVLNA
+771 PLGAILRTPGYVLNA

-830 LQDYDEVRI
+830 LQGYDEVRI

-874 DDQGGTDGITYKSI
+874 DDQGETDIAYKSI
-888 TEHVCVDETNDLGK
+888 TEHVCVDETTYLGN
-902 VRISVDAQDDKV
+902 VRIFVDAQDDKV

-934 EAELQQDDKG
+934 EAELRQDDKG

-974 KTTWKRNAADTDWN
+974 KTTWKRNASDTDWN

-1002 NVVIPTGATRY
+1002 NVVIPAGATRY
-1013 PNLKAWGSVDKF
+1013 PDLNAWGSVDKF

-1087 YFTPLNGAT
+1087 YFTPLKEDT

-1101 HNPVVRQKMYSRA
+1101 HNPIVRQKMYSRA
-1114 VTTATSGTDLN
+1114 VTTATSGTDSN
-1125 GTVAAT
+1125 GTVVAT

-1139 AVAQLYEQA
+1139 AVAQPYEQA
-1148 QGIKMMVGNEGDG
+1148 QGIKMMVGNDWG

-1174 YNYYTLSGGWVKE
+1174 YNYYTLSGRWVKK

-1207 FKPENAGRSFTFK
+1207 FKPENAGRSFTFE

-1256 IRIIDSEN
+1256 IRIIDSES

-1270 GLVRISLSEN
+1270 GLVRISLGKN
-1280 GNLSFDVAGEQS
+1280 GDLSFDVAGEQS

-1303 EASGDNA
+1303 EALEGYT
-1310 SDNVDITYTSNMFVQ
+1310 SDNVNITYTSDMFVQ
-1325 PFASTA
+1325 PSASTA

-1338 SVPAAGEMK
+1338 SVPTAGEMK

-1357 SCSLLRSAGASDAY
+1357 SCSLIRSAGASDAY
-1371 NAKEDVITLIDEN
+1371 NAKEDIVSLIDED
-1384 FMPKVKVYTVAGK
+1384 FMPKVKVYTVADK
-1397 RALDIQKIK
+1397 RALDIQKMS
-1406 NAARVDLG
+1406 NATRVGLG

-1424 KFTLNYG
+1424 EFTLDYG

-1443 TGNRYLLDG
+1443 TGKRYLLDG
-1452 TSLTVNAGAMKSNNG
+1452 TSLTVNAGAMKSNDG

>member
-1 MRVFFQTS
+1 MSVFFQTS

-20 ARKKW
+20 AGKKW
-25 SASVPLLLAALLTV
+25 SASVPLFLAALLTV

-53 QSVEHNGTRTEDNA
+53 QSFEQGGTRAEA
-67 NTSGLTIS
+67 ASTSGLDVVQDAT
-75 GDIKKFY
+75 GA
-82 DDKNNLLYSG
+82 
-92 YTYAPSR
+92 TYKPNC

-139 VKLTG
+139 VSLKG
-144 LAEVNTG
+144 LAEVNAG

-171 KVGFLYKDPG
+171 KVGFLYKAPG

-189 KGFWVKTYLKGEEQD
+189 QGFWVKTYLKGKEQD
-204 GSSTSGSGDDF
+204 GSSTSGSGDKF

-238 PFDEVRIGCASIDVD
+238 PFDEVRIGCASISVE

-267 NPKKIAASFGYYK
+267 NPKKIAAK
-280 EAETNSGLGNTNNLI
+280 EH
-295 DEYPDNSEQLSMLGH
+295 EYPDAKQERPS
-310 HELYVDFNEKIVK
+310 
-323 DSEIGFKTGGLKTLD
+323 
-338 IDLTGLSL
+338 
-346 FELTN
+346 TN
-351 NDVNNK
+351 ITD
-357 YVWGNEKVLSGGIGI
+357 
-372 SLLGTQDGSMSA
+372 LLGRNLVDSDISNGPTCELLS
-384 IAKEDCYG
+384 
-392 VKIKLNTGL
+392 GL
-401 VGGLLDAIL
+401 VGGGLTCRVDFGATIPVGSEVGYYTTGGGLASISLGATKLNAYDTGDNNPQSINTESGIGVSALVGGAREFSMILTKKDTRRLELDLPSGINLLSAVKV
-410 GLLGNTH
+410 H
-417 YYYAYSRDPVE
+417 YAYSRDPVE

-453 DDGSVSYSLDRW
+453 EGTVIYSLISW

-477 RITGMT
+477 HMTGMT
-483 VNGDYVVQAIYK
+483 VNGDYVVKAVYTREEK
-495 RGEET
+495 ET

-507 HRDKKEA
+507 HRNKKEA
-514 EAGCNTMMINTSANQ
+514 VAGCNTMMINTSANQ

-551 NRQNLVDDDYTN
+551 NRQNLVDGDYTN

-592 GGKTRVGFVMQTNNQ
+592 GKTRVGFVMQTNNQ

-622 NDGKEVFSG
+622 KDGEEVFSG

-658 QTFDQVELWTAGLLN
+658 RTFDQVELWTAGLLN

-715 YAETKSSSAA
+715 YAETKSSSVA
-725 SVGSTM
+725 SVGATT

-771 PVGAILRTPGYVLNA
+771 PLGAILRTPGYVLNA

-804 SESTSGGLASIE
+804 SESTSSGLASIE

-830 LQDYDEVRI
+830 LQDYNEVRI

-868 DCAEEP
+868 DCAEELEV
-874 DDQGGTDGITYKSI
+874 QGEIDIVYRGI
-888 TEHVCVDETNDLGK
+888 TEHVCVDETTYLGN
-902 VRISVDAQDDKV
+902 VRISVDAKPELL
-914 GTKLTFTCYPY
+914 GTELTFTCYPY

-934 EAELQQDDKG
+934 EAALQQDNNG

-974 KTTWKRNAADTDWN
+974 KTTWKRNASDTDWN
-988 NWSNWTDGSPWGCT
+988 NWNNWTDGSPWGCT
-1002 NVVIPTGATRY
+1002 NVVIPAGATRY
-1013 PNLKAWGSVDKF
+1013 PNLNAWGSVDKF

-1114 VTTATSGTDLN
+1114 VTTATSGTN

-1131 ADWSRTFN
+1131 VDWSRTFN
-1139 AVAQLYEQA
+1139 AVAQPYEQA
-1148 QGIKMMVGNEGDG
+1148 QGIKMMVGNDWG

-1174 YNYYTLSGGWVKE
+1174 YNYYTLSGGWVKK

-1195 NMNGKFAYEESG
+1195 NMNGKFAYEVIG
-1207 FKPENAGRSFTFK
+1207 FNPENAGSSFTFE

-1264 VFGEEE
+1264 IFGGEE
-1270 GLVRISLSEN
+1270 GLVRISLGEN
-1280 GNLSFDVAGEQS
+1280 GDLSFDVAGEQS

-1303 EASGDNA
+1303 EVSGDYA
-1310 SDNVDITYTSNMFVQ
+1310 SDNVNITYTSNMFVQ
-1325 PFASTA
+1325 PSASTA

-1338 SVPAAGEMK
+1338 SVPTAGEMK

-1357 SCSLLRSAGASDAY
+1357 SCSLLHSAGASDAY
-1371 NAKEDVITLIDEN
+1371 NAKEDIVSLIDED
-1384 FMPKVKVYTVAGK
+1384 FMPKVKVYTVADK
-1397 RALDIQKIK
+1397 RALDIQKMS
-1406 NAARVDLG
+1406 NATRVGLG

-1424 KFTLNYG
+1424 EFTLDYG

-1443 TGNRYLLDG
+1443 TGKRYLLDG
-1452 TSLTVNAGAMKSNNG
+1452 TSLTVNAGAMKSNDG